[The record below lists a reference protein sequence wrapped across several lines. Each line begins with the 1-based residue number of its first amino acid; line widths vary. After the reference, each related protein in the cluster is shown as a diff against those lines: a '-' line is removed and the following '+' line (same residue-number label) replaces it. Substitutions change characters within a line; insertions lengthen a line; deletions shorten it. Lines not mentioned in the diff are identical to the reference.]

1 MATIADLLV
10 KLGADSSGLRQELN
24 KAKSDINTAFDANP
38 IKTFQGAVDGTA
50 GSMESLIG
58 KFGKFTAA
66 AGAGFGFI
74 QMISGAVEA
83 GARVKELSETMGVTA
98 SQASLFSRTV
108 SLAGG
113 DVQTASAAIMRLDKT
128 LSSGGESAEK
138 AQAMLSAVGVSL
150 QDANGKLLPVN
161 EQLKALSEGYKLAA
175 SAGYAQE
182 YLMETLGS
190 RGIALTGVLREYTE
204 AAQNAAKV
212 QGVGL
217 DPEEMDRTKKEIDT
231 LKMQASALGTA
242 TGAAL
247 APLIEQIIPPL
258 TTGLATVAKYLA
270 TNKEEVIDCTKAVVA
285 FIAAYKTV
293 VALRASFGAMQGLFG
308 SAGGAGSTAAT
319 EAITR
324 AQEAQINRRIKLIEN
339 AALQEE
345 KAYLKSLQTME
356 VTEAEKTR
364 LYANYVRQR
373 QAETAK
379 AAAVIRA
386 EMIKAYADINAAAT
400 TSGAVQTGAL
410 NSVSKAAVVSGAAVS
425 SVGGAAINTGVKMT
439 TMGSAGLT
447 TIKKLTSAAWA
458 LAGGW
463 LGVASAIIYAL
474 GCLVEYKKQKAEK
487 ELNENVVNLDGVA
500 YQQKDGIWKRRDV
513 NTDASDFESPFSYT
527 EIDQDSALAAEL
539 NYRLHMKPDIEKTE
553 LSPEANK
560 QLDDLK
566 AQLEGLSKAVDDNT
580 AAAKAGGGGSSAAPK
595 VEVPKTYTVEVPLGE
610 IAAQKAID
618 AYNAAPGSQWLNP
631 DLTTDM
637 NNSCAAFVSTMYG
650 AAGVMTDLTASGNNL
665 DAMFQSVK
673 GAWYGPNDG
682 YSPSAGDYVS
692 GPGHVGMYVGNNT
705 VISRDSKGGLQQH
718 DLQQWINEF
727 GLIGYGS
734 VKALTGGATSTQ
746 TVDENGRALQEAQR
760 KLQQA
765 KDEALRLFT
774 SMSMEIEEKTG
785 TAYEAGMAQVAENV
799 KAKGQEIQKL
809 AAAGLPTEA
818 VKSLQ
823 DKLAEYQTA
832 LQNKVTEQQQQAL
845 SKLKTD
851 TMRTNAELK
860 GDYKSLADAE
870 YNATVESLNKEKEE
884 RTKAVAQNKD
894 DKEAMAAVEEWY
906 TSQVQAAAEKRT
918 EAYRASFA
926 KQMDYAISHHDTKT
940 MGSLLNSDDFKQMMD
955 WDGQTAQ
962 MQQFYDLWKDAHKT
976 TAQMMADSMESFK
989 GSVSDFFTN
998 LLEGQETFG
1007 DAFLGMV
1014 DSLLDTVVKQ
1024 LADKWSSQILASLFP
1039 GMFGGDQQ
1047 SGDLSGGSGGGGL
1060 FTGLSFAG
1068 GLLGGGGGGLFGGG
1082 GGLFGGLF
1090 GGGSNGNGD
1099 EDPVTTFQNTIT
1111 RMTTGLDTAT
1121 SSLGLFSGGTG
1132 TAGKLLGTY
1141 NAVQGMINTGTKPAE
1156 TATTVSATTGLA
1168 SFTASVYVATAA
1180 LQAMASKSTFGS
1192 IFGGKFATGG
1202 YIMGPGTGTSDSI
1215 PAFLSNGEYVLTA
1228 EAVQNVGLPLLDAMN
1243 SGRVGHFASGGLVR
1257 AASGG
1262 KGSGGAAGNVV
1273 TLNVSALDA
1282 ASFADFLQNGGM
1294 DAIKQ
1299 LLYDGNRDFTTESGV
1314 W

>member
-10 KLGADSSGLRQELN
+10 KLGADSSGLRSELN
-24 KAKSDINTAFDANP
+24 KAKSDINSTFDANP
-38 IKTFQGAVDGTA
+38 LKTFQGAVDGTA
-50 GSMESLIG
+50 GSMEKLISN
-58 KFGKFTAA
+58 FGKFTAA

-74 QMISGAVEA
+74 QLISGAVEA
-83 GARVKELSETMGVTA
+83 GARVKDLSETMGISA
-98 SQASLFSRTV
+98 AQASLFSRTV

-128 LSSGGESAEK
+128 LSAGGASAEK
-138 AQAMLSAVGVSL
+138 AQAMLDAVGVSL
-150 QDANGKLLPVN
+150 QAANGKLLPVN
-161 EQLKALSEGYKLAA
+161 EQLKALSEGYKAA
-175 SAGYAQE
+175 TSVGYGQE

-212 QGVGL
+212 QSVGL
-217 DPEEMDRTKKEIDT
+217 DPEEMDRTKKEIDV
-231 LKMQASALGTA
+231 LKMQASSLGTA

-258 TTGLATVAKYLA
+258 TSGLASIAQYLA
-270 TNKEEVIDCTKAVVA
+270 TNKEEVIDCTKALVG

-293 VALRASFGAMQGLFG
+293 TALRASVAALGGLL
-308 SAGGAGSTAAT
+308 GGAGTGAASTAT
-319 EAITR
+319 DAITR
-324 AQEAQINRRIKLIEN
+324 AQEAQINKRIRLIEN

-356 VTEAEKTR
+356 ATEAEKTR

-386 EMIKAYADINAAAT
+386 EMTKTYAEINSAAT
-400 TSGAVQTGAL
+400 TSAAVQTGAI
-410 NSVSKAAVVSGAAVS
+410 NSVSKAAVVSGAAVG

-447 TIKKLTSAAWA
+447 TMKKLTSAAWA

-474 GCLVEYKKQKAEK
+474 GCLVQYKKEKAEK

-500 YQQKDGIWKRRDV
+500 YQQDNGVWKRRDV
-513 NTDASDFESPFSYT
+513 NTAASDFENPFSYT

-566 AQLEGLSKAVDDNT
+566 AQLEGLSKSVDDNT
-580 AAAKAGGGGSSAAPK
+580 AAAKAPK
-595 VEVPKTYTVEVPLGE
+595 VEAPKTYTVEVPLGE

-618 AYNAAPGSQWLNP
+618 AYNAAPGSQWINP
-631 DLTTDM
+631 DLTNDM
-637 NNSCAAFVSTMYG
+637 ENSCASFVSTMYG
-650 AAGVMTDLTASGNNL
+650 AAGVMSDLTASGNNL

-718 DLQQWINEF
+718 DLDQWKREF
-727 GLIGYGS
+727 GFIGYGS
-734 VKALTGGATSTQ
+734 VAKLTGGAISTQ

-760 KLQQA
+760 KLQKA
-765 KDEALRLFT
+765 KDEALKLFT
-774 SMSMEIEEKTG
+774 SMSVEIEEKTG

-832 LQNKVTEQQQQAL
+832 LQNKVTQQQQEAL
-845 SKLKTD
+845 NKLKTD

-870 YNATVESLNKEKEE
+870 YNASVESLNKEKEE

-894 DKEAMAAVEEWY
+894 DKEAMASVEEWY

-955 WDGQTAQ
+955 WDGETAE

-976 TAQMMADSMESFK
+976 TSQMMADSMSSFQ
-989 GSVSDFFTN
+989 GSISDFFTN
-998 LLEGQETFG
+998 ILEGQETFG
-1007 DAFLGMV
+1007 DAFLGMI

-1024 LADKWSSQILASLFP
+1024 LADKWSSQILTALFP

-1047 SGDLSGGSGGGGL
+1047 SGDLSGGSGGGL
-1060 FTGLSFAG
+1060 FTGLTFAG

-1082 GGLFGGLF
+1082 GG
-1090 GGGSNGNGD
+1090 SDGNG
-1099 EDPVTTFQNTIT
+1099 EDPITTFQNTVT
-1111 RMTTGLDTAT
+1111 RMTTGMNTAT
-1121 SSLGLFSGGTG
+1121 SALGLFSGGTG
-1132 TAGKLLGTY
+1132 TANKLIGTY
-1141 NAVQGMINTGTKPAE
+1141 TGLQGIINTGTKPAE
-1156 TATTVSATTGLA
+1156 TATTVAATSGMA
-1168 SFTASVYVATAA
+1168 SFTAAVYIATAA
-1180 LQAMASKSTFGS
+1180 LQAMAAKSSFGS
-1192 IFGGKFATGG
+1192 IFGLHKATGG
-1202 YIMGPGTGTSDSI
+1202 YIMGPGTGASDSI

-1228 EAVQNVGLPLLDAMN
+1228 DAVQNVGLPLLDAMN
-1243 SGRVGHFASGGLVR
+1243 SGRAGHFATGGLVR
-1257 AASGG
+1257 AN
-1262 KGSGGAAGNVV
+1262 GSGSKGTAVSTGNSV

-1282 ASFADFLQNGGM
+1282 ASFMEFLQKGGM
-1294 DAIKQ
+1294 DSIKQ
-1299 LLYDGNRDFTTESGV
+1299 LLFDGDRDFTTESGV

>member
-10 KLGADSSGLRQELN
+10 KLGADSSGLRSELN
-24 KAKSDINTAFDANP
+24 KAKSDINSTFDANP
-38 IKTFQGAVDGTA
+38 LKTFQGAVDGTS
-50 GSMESLIG
+50 GSMEKLISN
-58 KFGKFTAA
+58 FGKFTAA

-83 GARVKELSETMGVTA
+83 GARVKDLSETMGISA
-98 SQASLFSRTV
+98 AQASMFSKTV

-128 LSSGGESAEK
+128 LSAGGASAEK
-138 AQAMLSAVGVSL
+138 AQAMLDAVGVSL

-161 EQLKALSEGYKLAA
+161 EQLKALSEGYKAA
-175 SAGYAQE
+175 TSVGYGQE
-182 YLMETLGS
+182 YLMETLGA

-212 QGVGL
+212 QSVGL
-217 DPEEMDRTKKEIDT
+217 DPEEMDRTKKEIDV
-231 LKMQASALGTA
+231 LKMQASTLGTA

-258 TTGLATVAKYLA
+258 TSGLASIAQYLA
-270 TNKEEVIDCTKAVVA
+270 TNKEEVIDCTKALVG

-293 VALRASFGAMQGLFG
+293 TALRASVAALGGLMGA
-308 SAGGAGSTAAT
+308 AGTGAAAT
-319 EAITR
+319 ATDAITR
-324 AQEAQINRRIKLIEN
+324 AQEAQINKRIRLIEN

-386 EMIKAYADINAAAT
+386 EMTKTYAEINSAAT
-400 TSGAVQTGAL
+400 TSAAVQTGAL
-410 NSVSKAAVVSGAAVS
+410 NSVSKAAVVSGAAVG

-439 TMGSAGLT
+439 TMGSTGLT
-447 TIKKLTSAAWA
+447 TMKKLTSAAWA

-474 GCLVEYKKQKAEK
+474 GCLVQYKKEKAEK
-487 ELNENVVNLDGVA
+487 ELNENVVNLNGVA
-500 YQQKDGIWKRRDV
+500 YQQDNGVWKRRDV
-513 NTDASDFESPFSYT
+513 NTDASDFENPFSYT

-566 AQLEGLSKAVDDNT
+566 AQLEGLSKSVDDNT
-580 AAAKAGGGGSSAAPK
+580 ATAKAPK
-595 VEVPKTYTVEVPLGE
+595 VEAPKTYTVEVPLGE

-631 DLTTDM
+631 DLTNDM
-637 NNSCAAFVSTMYG
+637 ENSCASFVSTMYG
-650 AAGVMTDLTASGNNL
+650 AAGVMSDLTASGNNL
-665 DAMFQSVK
+665 DAMFQNAS
-673 GAWYGPNDG
+673 AWYGPNDG
-682 YSPSAGDYVS
+682 YSPSVGDYVS
-692 GPGHVGMYVGNNT
+692 GPKHAGMYVGNNT
-705 VISRDSKGGLQQH
+705 VISRDSTGGLQSH
-718 DLQQWINEF
+718 DIDQWKQEF
-727 GLIGYGS
+727 GFIGYGS
-734 VKALTGGATSTQ
+734 VAKLTGGATATQ
-746 TVDENGRALQEAQR
+746 TVDKNGKALQEAQR

-765 KDEALRLFT
+765 KEEALKLFT
-774 SMSMEIEEKTG
+774 SMSVEIEEKTG

-823 DKLAEYQTA
+823 DKLSEYQTA
-832 LQNKVTEQQQQAL
+832 LQNKVTQQQQEAL
-845 SKLKTD
+845 NKLKTD

-870 YNATVESLNKEKEE
+870 YKATVESLNKEKEE

-894 DKEAMAAVEEWY
+894 DKEAMASVEEWY

-926 KQMDYAISHHDTKT
+926 KQMDYAISHHDAKT

-955 WDGQTAQ
+955 WDGETAE

-976 TAQMMADSMESFK
+976 TSQMMADSMSSFQ
-989 GSVSDFFTN
+989 GSISDFFTN
-998 LLEGQETFG
+998 ILEGQETFG
-1007 DAFLGMV
+1007 DAFLGMI

-1024 LADKWSSQILASLFP
+1024 LADKWSSQILTSLFP
-1039 GMFGGDQQ
+1039 GLFGGDQQ
-1047 SGDLSGGSGGGGL
+1047 GGDFSGGSGGGL
-1060 FTGLSFAG
+1060 FTGLTFAG
-1068 GLLGGGGGGLFGGG
+1068 GLLGGGGGGLFGG
-1082 GGLFGGLF
+1082 

-1111 RMTTGLDTAT
+1111 RMTTGMDTAT
-1121 SSLGLFSGGTG
+1121 GALSLFSGGTG
-1132 TAGKLLGTY
+1132 TANKLLGAY
-1141 NAVQGMINTGTKPAE
+1141 SGIQGIINTGTKPAE
-1156 TATTVSATTGLA
+1156 TATTVAATSGMA
-1168 SFTASVYVATAA
+1168 SFTAAVYIATAA
-1180 LQAMASKSTFGS
+1180 LQAMADKSSFGG
-1192 IFGGKFATGG
+1192 IFGLTKATGG

-1228 EAVQNVGLPLLDAMN
+1228 AAVQNVGLPLLDAMN
-1243 SGRVGHFASGGLVR
+1243 SGRAGHFATGGLVR
-1257 AASGG
+1257 ANVSGS
-1262 KGSGGAAGNVV
+1262 KGTAVPTGSSV

-1282 ASFADFLQNGGM
+1282 ASFMEFLQNGGM
-1294 DAIKQ
+1294 DSIKQ
-1299 LLYDGNRDFTTESGV
+1299 LLFDGNRDFTTESGV

>member
-10 KLGADSSGLRQELN
+10 KLGADSSGLRSELN
-24 KAKSDINTAFDANP
+24 KAKSDINSTFDANP
-38 IKTFQGAVDGTA
+38 LKTFQGAVDGTA
-50 GSMESLIG
+50 GSMEKLISN
-58 KFGKFTAA
+58 FGKFTAA

-74 QMISGAVEA
+74 QLISGAVEA
-83 GARVKELSETMGVTA
+83 GARVKDLSETMGISA
-98 SQASLFSRTV
+98 AQASMFSKTV

-128 LSSGGESAEK
+128 LSAGGASAEK
-138 AQAMLSAVGVSL
+138 AQAMLDAVGVSL

-161 EQLKALSEGYKLAA
+161 EQLKALSEGYKAA
-175 SAGYAQE
+175 TSVGYGQE
-182 YLMETLGS
+182 YLMETLGA

-212 QGVGL
+212 QSVGL
-217 DPEEMDRTKKEIDT
+217 DPEEMDRTKKEIDV
-231 LKMQASALGTA
+231 LKMQASTLGTA

-258 TTGLATVAKYLA
+258 TSGLASIAQYLA
-270 TNKEEVIDCTKAVVA
+270 TNKEEVIDCTKALVG

-293 VALRASFGAMQGLFG
+293 TALRASVAALGGLMGA
-308 SAGGAGSTAAT
+308 AGTGAASTAT
-319 EAITR
+319 DAITR
-324 AQEAQINRRIKLIEN
+324 AQEAQINKRIRLIEN
-339 AALQEE
+339 SALQEE

-386 EMIKAYADINAAAT
+386 EMTKTYAEINSAAT
-400 TSGAVQTGAL
+400 TSAAVQTGAI
-410 NSVSKAAVVSGAAVS
+410 NSVSKAAVVSGAAVG

-447 TIKKLTSAAWA
+447 TMKKLTSAAWA

-474 GCLVEYKKQKAEK
+474 GCLVQYKKEKAEQ
-487 ELNENVVNLDGVA
+487 ELNDHVIDIDGEAYKQIDGV
-500 YQQKDGIWKRRDV
+500 WKKRVV
-513 NTDASDFESPFSYT
+513 NTDASDFENPFSY
-527 EIDQDSALAAEL
+527 EDVDQNSSLVAEL
-539 NYRLHMKPDIEKTE
+539 NNRQYMQPDLEKTE

-566 AQLEGLSKAVDDNT
+566 AQLEGLSKSVDDNT
-580 AAAKAGGGGSSAAPK
+580 AAAKAGGGGSSATPK

-618 AYNAAPGSQWLNP
+618 TYNAAPGSQWLNP
-631 DLTTDM
+631 DLTNDM
-637 NNSCAAFVSTMYG
+637 ENSCASFVSTMYG
-650 AAGVMTDLTASGNNL
+650 AAGVMSDLTASGNNL
-665 DAMFQSVK
+665 DAMFQNAS
-673 GAWYGPNDG
+673 AWYGPNDG
-682 YSPSAGDYVS
+682 YSPSVGDYVS
-692 GPGHVGMYVGNNT
+692 GPKHAGMYVGNNT
-705 VISRDSKGGLQQH
+705 VISRDSTGGLQSH
-718 DLQQWINEF
+718 DIDQWKQEF
-727 GLIGYGS
+727 GFIGYGS
-734 VKALTGGATSTQ
+734 VAKLTGGATATQ
-746 TVDENGRALQEAQR
+746 TVDKNGKALQEAQR

-765 KDEALRLFT
+765 KEEALKLFT
-774 SMSMEIEEKTG
+774 SMSVEIEEKTG

-823 DKLAEYQTA
+823 DKLSEYQTA
-832 LQNKVTEQQQQAL
+832 LQNKVTQQQQEAL
-845 SKLKTD
+845 NKLKTD
-851 TMRTNAELK
+851 TARTTAELK

-870 YNATVESLNKEKEE
+870 YNATVESINKEKEE

-894 DKEAMAAVEEWY
+894 DKEAMAAVEDWY

-926 KQMDYAISHHDTKT
+926 KQMDYAISHHDTEA
-940 MGSLLNSDDFKQMMD
+940 MGDLLNSDNFKQMMG

-989 GSVSDFFTN
+989 GSISDFFTN
-998 LLEGQETFG
+998 ILEGQETFG
-1007 DAFLGMV
+1007 DAFLDMV

-1024 LADKWSSQILASLFP
+1024 LADKWSSQILTSLFP

-1068 GLLGGGGGGLFGGG
+1068 GLLGGGGGGLFGG
-1082 GGLFGGLF
+1082 LF

-1099 EDPVTTFQNTIT
+1099 EDPITTFQNTIN
-1111 RMTTGLDTAT
+1111 RMTTGMDTAT
-1121 SSLGLFSGGTG
+1121 NTLSLFSGGTG

-1141 NAVQGMINTGTKPAE
+1141 NIIQGAINTGTKPAE
-1156 TATTVSATTGLA
+1156 TATTVAATTGLA
-1168 SFTASVYVATAA
+1168 GFTTSVYMATAA
-1180 LQAMASKSTFGS
+1180 LQAMAASKFATFGFS
-1192 IFGGKFATGG
+1192 TGG
-1202 YIMGPGTGTSDSI
+1202 YIAGPGTGTSDSI

-1228 EAVQNVGLPLLDAMN
+1228 DAVQNVGLPLLDAMN
-1243 SGRVGHFASGGLVR
+1243 SGRAGHFATGGLVR
-1257 AASGG
+1257 AN
-1262 KGSGGAAGNVV
+1262 GSGSKGTAVSVGNSV

-1282 ASFADFLQNGGM
+1282 ASFMEFLQNGGM
-1294 DAIKQ
+1294 DSIKQ
-1299 LLYDGNRDFTTESGV
+1299 LLFDGDRDFTTESGV

>member
-10 KLGADSSGLRQELN
+10 KLGADSSGLRSELN
-24 KAKSDINTAFDANP
+24 KAKSDINSTFDANP
-38 IKTFQGAVDGTA
+38 LRTFQGAVDGTA
-50 GSMESLIG
+50 GSMEKLISN
-58 KFGKFTAA
+58 FGKFTAA

-74 QMISGAVEA
+74 QLISGAVEA
-83 GARVKELSETMGVTA
+83 GARVKELSETMGISAAQA
-98 SQASLFSRTV
+98 SQFSRTV

-128 LSSGGESAEK
+128 LSAGGASAEK
-138 AQAMLSAVGVSL
+138 AQAMLDAVGVSL

-161 EQLKALSEGYKLAA
+161 EQLKALSEGYKAA
-175 SAGYAQE
+175 TSVGYGQE
-182 YLMETLGS
+182 YLMETLGA

-212 QGVGL
+212 QSVGL
-217 DPEEMDRTKKEIDT
+217 DPEEMDRTKKEIDV
-231 LKMQASALGTA
+231 LKMQASTLGTA

-258 TTGLATVAKYLA
+258 TSGLASIAQYLA
-270 TNKEEVIDCTKAVVA
+270 TNKEEVIDCTKALVG

-293 VALRASFGAMQGLFG
+293 TALRASVAALGGLMGA
-308 SAGGAGSTAAT
+308 AGTGAASTAT
-319 EAITR
+319 DAITR
-324 AQEAQINRRIKLIEN
+324 AQEAQINKRIRLIEN

-386 EMIKAYADINAAAT
+386 EMTKTYAEINSAAT
-400 TSGAVQTGAL
+400 TSAAVQTGAL
-410 NSVSKAAVVSGAAVS
+410 NSVSKAAVVSGAAVG

-447 TIKKLTSAAWA
+447 TMKKLTSAAWA

-487 ELNENVVNLDGVA
+487 ELNDHVINIDGEAYKQIDGV
-500 YQQKDGIWKRRDV
+500 WKKRVV
-513 NTDASDFESPFSYT
+513 NTDASDFENPFSY
-527 EIDQDSALAAEL
+527 EDVDQNSSLVAEL
-539 NYRLHMKPDIEKTE
+539 NNRQYMQPDLEKTE

-566 AQLEGLSKAVDDNT
+566 AQLEGLSKSVDDNT
-580 AAAKAGGGGSSAAPK
+580 AAAKAGGGGGSATPK

-610 IAAQKAID
+610 IAAQKALD
-618 AYNAAPGSQWLNP
+618 AYNSAPGSQWLNP
-631 DLTTDM
+631 DLTNDM
-637 NNSCAAFVSTMYG
+637 ENSCAAFVSTMYG

-718 DLQQWINEF
+718 DLDQWKHEF
-727 GLIGYGS
+727 GFIGYGS
-734 VKALTGGATSTQ
+734 VAKLTGGATATQ
-746 TVDENGRALQEAQR
+746 TVDKNGKALREAQR

-765 KDEALRLFT
+765 KEEALKLFT
-774 SMSMEIEEKTG
+774 SMSTEIEEKTG

-823 DKLAEYQTA
+823 DKLSEYQTA
-832 LQNKVTEQQQQAL
+832 LQNKVTQQQQEAL
-845 SKLKTD
+845 NKLKTD
-851 TMRTNAELK
+851 TARTTAELK

-884 RTKAVAQNKD
+884 RTKAVAQNKN

-926 KQMDYAISHHDTKT
+926 KQMDYAISHHDTKA
-940 MGSLLNSDDFKQMMD
+940 MGDLLNSDNFKQMMD

-962 MQQFYDLWKDAHKT
+962 MQQFYDLWKNAHKT
-976 TAQMMADSMESFK
+976 TAQMMADSMESFQ
-989 GSVSDFFTN
+989 GSISDFFTN
-998 LLEGQETFG
+998 ILEGQETFG

-1024 LADKWSSQILASLFP
+1024 LADKWSSQILTALFP
-1039 GMFGGDQQ
+1039 GMFGGGDNQ
-1047 SGDLSGGSGGGGL
+1047 SGDLSGGSGGGL
-1060 FTGLSFAG
+1060 FTGLTFAG

-1082 GGLFGGLF
+1082 GG
-1090 GGGSNGNGD
+1090 SNGNGD
-1099 EDPVTTFQNTIT
+1099 EDPITTFQNTIN
-1111 RMTTGLDTAT
+1111 RMTTGMDTAT
-1121 SSLGLFSGGTG
+1121 NTLSLFSGGTG

-1141 NAVQGMINTGTKPAE
+1141 NIIQGAINTGTKPAE
-1156 TATTVSATTGLA
+1156 TATTVAATTGLA
-1168 SFTASVYVATAA
+1168 GFTTSVYMATAA
-1180 LQAMASKSTFGS
+1180 LQAMAASKFATFG
-1192 IFGGKFATGG
+1192 FATGG
-1202 YIMGPGTGTSDSI
+1202 YIAGPGTGTSDSI

-1228 EAVQNVGLPLLDAMN
+1228 DAVQNVGLPLLDAVN
-1243 SGRVGHFASGGLVR
+1243 SGRVGHFAPGGLVR
-1257 AASGG
+1257 AN
-1262 KGSGGAAGNVV
+1262 GSGSKGTAVPVGNSV

-1282 ASFADFLQNGGM
+1282 ASFMEFLQNGGM
-1294 DAIKQ
+1294 DSIKQ
-1299 LLYDGNRDFTTESGV
+1299 LLFDGNRDFTTESGV

>member
-10 KLGADSSGLRQELN
+10 KLGADSSGLRSELN
-24 KAKSDINTAFDANP
+24 KAKSDINSTFDANP
-38 IKTFQGAVDGTA
+38 LKTFQGAVDGTA
-50 GSMESLIG
+50 GSMEKLISN
-58 KFGKFTAA
+58 FGKFTAA

-74 QMISGAVEA
+74 QLISGAVEA
-83 GARVKELSETMGVTA
+83 GARVKELSETMGISA
-98 SQASLFSRTV
+98 AQASMFSKTV

-128 LSSGGESAEK
+128 LSAGGASAEK
-138 AQAMLSAVGVSL
+138 AQAMLDAVGVSL

-161 EQLKALSEGYKLAA
+161 EQLKALSEGYKAA
-175 SAGYAQE
+175 TSVGYGQE
-182 YLMETLGS
+182 YLMETLGA

-212 QGVGL
+212 QSVGL
-217 DPEEMDRTKKEIDT
+217 DPEEMDRTKKEIDV
-231 LKMQASALGTA
+231 LKMQASTLGTA

-258 TTGLATVAKYLA
+258 TSGLASIAQYLA
-270 TNKEEVIDCTKAVVA
+270 TNKEEVIDCTKALVG

-293 VALRASFGAMQGLFG
+293 TALRASVAALGGLMGA
-308 SAGGAGSTAAT
+308 AGTGAASTAT
-319 EAITR
+319 DAITR
-324 AQEAQINRRIKLIEN
+324 AQEAQINKRIRLIEN

-386 EMIKAYADINAAAT
+386 EMTKTYAEINSAAT
-400 TSGAVQTGAL
+400 TSAAVQTGAL
-410 NSVSKAAVVSGAAVS
+410 NSVSKAAVVSGAAVN

-439 TMGSAGLT
+439 TMGSTGLT
-447 TIKKLTSAAWA
+447 TMKKLTSAAWA

-474 GCLVEYKKQKAEK
+474 GCLVQYKKEKAEK
-487 ELNENVVNLDGVA
+487 ELNDQVINIDGEAYKQIDGV
-500 YQQKDGIWKRRDV
+500 WKKRVV
-513 NTDASDFESPFSYT
+513 NTDASDFENPFSY
-527 EIDQDSALAAEL
+527 EDVDQNSSLVAEL
-539 NYRLHMKPDIEKTE
+539 NNRQYMQPDLEKTE

-566 AQLEGLSKAVDDNT
+566 AQLEGLSKSVDDNT
-580 AAAKAGGGGSSAAPK
+580 AAAKAGGGGGSAAPK

-618 AYNAAPGSQWLNP
+618 TYNAAPGSQWLNP
-631 DLTTDM
+631 DLTNDM
-637 NNSCAAFVSTMYG
+637 ENSCASFVSTMYG
-650 AAGVMTDLTASGNNL
+650 AAGVMSDLTASGNNL
-665 DAMFQSVK
+665 DAMFQNAS
-673 GAWYGPNDG
+673 AWYGPNDG
-682 YSPSAGDYVS
+682 YSPSVGDYVS
-692 GPGHVGMYVGNNT
+692 GPKHAGMYVGNNT

-718 DLQQWINEF
+718 DLDQWKQEF
-727 GLIGYGS
+727 GFIGYGS
-734 VKALTGGATSTQ
+734 VAKLTGGATATQ
-746 TVDENGRALQEAQR
+746 TVDKNGKALQEAQR

-765 KDEALRLFT
+765 KEEALKLFT
-774 SMSMEIEEKTG
+774 SMSTEIEEKTG

-832 LQNKVTEQQQQAL
+832 LQNKVTQQQQEAL
-845 SKLKTD
+845 NKLKTD

-870 YNATVESLNKEKEE
+870 YKATVESLNKEKEE

-894 DKEAMAAVEEWY
+894 DKEAMAAVEDWY

-926 KQMDYAISHHDTKT
+926 KQMDYAISHHDTEA
-940 MGSLLNSDDFKQMMD
+940 MGDLLNSDDFKQMMD

-962 MQQFYDLWKDAHKT
+962 MRQFYDLWKDAHKT
-976 TAQMMADSMESFK
+976 TAQMMADSMSSFQ
-989 GSVSDFFTN
+989 GSISDFFTN
-998 LLEGQETFG
+998 ILEGQETFG
-1007 DAFLGMV
+1007 DAFLGMI

-1024 LADKWSSQILASLFP
+1024 LADKWSSQILTSLFP
-1039 GMFGGDQQ
+1039 GLFGGDQQ
-1047 SGDLSGGSGGGGL
+1047 GGDFSGGSGGGL
-1060 FTGLSFAG
+1060 FTGLTFAG

-1082 GGLFGGLF
+1082 
-1090 GGGSNGNGD
+1090 SNGNGD
-1099 EDPVTTFQNTIT
+1099 EDPITTFQNTIN
-1111 RMTTGLDTAT
+1111 RMTTGMDTAT
-1121 SSLGLFSGGTG
+1121 NTLSLFSGGTG

-1141 NAVQGMINTGTKPAE
+1141 NIIQGAINTGTKPAE
-1156 TATTVSATTGLA
+1156 TATTVAATTGLA
-1168 SFTASVYVATAA
+1168 GFTTSVYMATAA
-1180 LQAMASKSTFGS
+1180 LQAMAASKFATFG
-1192 IFGGKFATGG
+1192 FATGG
-1202 YIMGPGTGTSDSI
+1202 YIAGPGTGTSDSI

-1228 EAVQNVGLPLLDAMN
+1228 DAVQNVGLPLLDAMN
-1243 SGRVGHFASGGLVR
+1243 SGRAGHFATGGLVR
-1257 AASGG
+1257 AN
-1262 KGSGGAAGNVV
+1262 GSGSKGTAIPTGNSV

-1282 ASFADFLQNGGM
+1282 ASFMEFLQNGGM
-1294 DAIKQ
+1294 DIIKQ
-1299 LLYDGNRDFTTESGV
+1299 LLFDGDRDFTTESGV

>member
-10 KLGADSSGLRQELN
+10 KLGADSSGLRSELN
-24 KAKSDINTAFDANP
+24 KAKSDINSAFDANP
-38 IKTFQGAVDGTA
+38 LKTFQGAVDGTA
-50 GSMESLIG
+50 GSMEKLISN
-58 KFGKFTAA
+58 FGKFTAA

-74 QMISGAVEA
+74 QLISGAVEA
-83 GARVKELSETMGVTA
+83 GARVKELSETMGISAAQA
-98 SQASLFSRTV
+98 SQFSRTV

-128 LSSGGESAEK
+128 LSAGGASAEK
-138 AQAMLSAVGVSL
+138 AQAMLDAVGVSL

-161 EQLKALSEGYKLAA
+161 EQLKALSEGYKAA
-175 SAGYAQE
+175 TSVGYGQE
-182 YLMETLGS
+182 YLMETLGA

-212 QGVGL
+212 QSVGL
-217 DPEEMDRTKKEIDT
+217 DPEEMDRTKKEIDV
-231 LKMQASALGTA
+231 LKMQASTLGTA

-258 TTGLATVAKYLA
+258 TSGLASIAQYLA
-270 TNKEEVIDCTKAVVA
+270 TNKEEVIDCTKALVG

-293 VALRASFGAMQGLFG
+293 TALRASVAALGGLMGA
-308 SAGGAGSTAAT
+308 AGTGAASTAT
-319 EAITR
+319 DAITR
-324 AQEAQINRRIKLIEN
+324 AQEAQINKRIRLIEN

-386 EMIKAYADINAAAT
+386 EMTKTYAEINSAT
-400 TSGAVQTGAL
+400 TTSAAVQTGAL
-410 NSVSKAAVVSGAAVS
+410 NSVSKAAVVSGAAVG

-439 TMGSAGLT
+439 TMGSTGLT
-447 TIKKLTSAAWA
+447 TMKKLTSAAWA

-474 GCLVEYKKQKAEK
+474 GCLVQYKKEKAEK

-500 YQQKDGIWKRRDV
+500 YQQDNGVWKRRDV
-513 NTDASDFESPFSYT
+513 NTDASDFENPFSYT

-566 AQLEGLSKAVDDNT
+566 AQLEGLSKSVDDNT
-580 AAAKAGGGGSSAAPK
+580 AAAKAGGGGGSANPK

-610 IAAQKAID
+610 IAAQKALD

-631 DLTTDM
+631 DLTNDM
-637 NNSCAAFVSTMYG
+637 ENSCAAFVSTMYG

-692 GPGHVGMYVGNNT
+692 GPKHAGMYVGNNT
-705 VISRDSKGGLQQH
+705 VISRDSTGGLQSH
-718 DLQQWINEF
+718 DIDQWKQEF
-727 GLIGYGS
+727 GFIGYGS
-734 VKALTGGATSTQ
+734 VAKLTGGATSTQ
-746 TVDENGRALQEAQR
+746 TVDKNGRALQEAQR

-765 KDEALRLFT
+765 KEEALKLFT
-774 SMSMEIEEKTG
+774 SMSVEIEEKTG

-832 LQNKVTEQQQQAL
+832 LQNKVTQQQQEAL
-845 SKLKTD
+845 NKLKTD
-851 TMRTNAELK
+851 TARTTAELK

-870 YNATVESLNKEKEE
+870 YKATVESLNKEKEE

-894 DKEAMAAVEEWY
+894 DKEAMAAVEDWY

-926 KQMDYAISHHDTKT
+926 KQMDYAISHHDTEA
-940 MGSLLNSDDFKQMMD
+940 MGDLLNSDNFKQMMD

-976 TAQMMADSMESFK
+976 TSQMMADSMSSFQ
-989 GSVSDFFTN
+989 GSISDFFTN
-998 LLEGQETFG
+998 ILEGQETFG
-1007 DAFLGMV
+1007 DAFLGMI

-1024 LADKWSSQILASLFP
+1024 LADKWSSQILTSLFP
-1039 GMFGGDQQ
+1039 GLFGGDQQ
-1047 SGDLSGGSGGGGL
+1047 GGDFSDVGSGGGGGL
-1060 FTGLSFAG
+1060 FTGLTFAG
-1068 GLLGGGGGGLFGGG
+1068 GLLGGGGDGLFGG
-1082 GGLFGGLF
+1082 

-1099 EDPVTTFQNTIT
+1099 EDPITTFQNTIN
-1111 RMTTGLDTAT
+1111 RMTTGMDTAT
-1121 SSLGLFSGGTG
+1121 NTLSLFSGGTG

-1141 NAVQGMINTGTKPAE
+1141 NIIQGAINTGTKPAE
-1156 TATTVSATTGLA
+1156 TATTVAATTGLA
-1168 SFTASVYVATAA
+1168 GFTTSVYMATAA
-1180 LQAMASKSTFGS
+1180 LQAMAASKFATFG
-1192 IFGGKFATGG
+1192 FATGG
-1202 YIMGPGTGTSDSI
+1202 YIAGPGTGTSDSI

-1228 EAVQNVGLPLLDAMN
+1228 DAVQNVGLPLLDAMN
-1243 SGRVGHFASGGLVR
+1243 SGREGHFATGGLVR
-1257 AASGG
+1257 AN
-1262 KGSGGAAGNVV
+1262 GSGSKGTAVPVGNSV

-1282 ASFADFLQNGGM
+1282 ASFMEFLQKGGM
-1294 DAIKQ
+1294 DSIKQ
-1299 LLYDGNRDFTTESGV
+1299 LLFDGDRDFTTESGV

>member
-10 KLGADSSGLRQELN
+10 KLGADSSGLRSELN
-24 KAKSDINTAFDANP
+24 KAKSDINSTFDANP
-38 IKTFQGAVDGTA
+38 LKTFQGAVDGTA
-50 GSMESLIG
+50 GSMEKLISN
-58 KFGKFTAA
+58 FGKFTAA

-83 GARVKELSETMGVTA
+83 GARVKELSETMGISAAQA
-98 SQASLFSRTV
+98 SQFSRIV

-128 LSSGGESAEK
+128 LSAGGASAEK
-138 AQAMLSAVGVSL
+138 AQAMLDAVGVSL

-161 EQLKALSEGYKLAA
+161 EQLKALSEGYKAA
-175 SAGYAQE
+175 TSVGYGQE
-182 YLMETLGS
+182 YLMETLGA
-190 RGIALTGVLREYTE
+190 RGIALTGVLREYTV

-217 DPEEMDRTKKEIDT
+217 DPEEMDRTKKEIDV

-258 TTGLATVAKYLA
+258 TSGLASTAKYLA
-270 TNKEEVIDCTKAVVA
+270 TNKEEVIGCTKALVG

-293 VALRASFGAMQGLFG
+293 TALRASVAALGGLMGAAGTG
-308 SAGGAGSTAAT
+308 AASASTD
-319 EAITR
+319 AITR
-324 AQEAQINRRIKLIEN
+324 AQEAQINKRIRLIEN

-386 EMIKAYADINAAAT
+386 EMTKTYAEINSAAT
-400 TSGAVQTGAL
+400 TSAAVQTGAL
-410 NSVSKAAVVSGAAVS
+410 NSVSKAAVVSGAAVG

-447 TIKKLTSAAWA
+447 TMKKLTSAAWA

-474 GCLVEYKKQKAEK
+474 GCLVQYKKEKAEK

-500 YQQKDGIWKRRDV
+500 YKQDNGIWKRRDV
-513 NTDASDFESPFSYT
+513 NTDASDFENPFSYT

-580 AAAKAGGGGSSAAPK
+580 AAAKAGGGGGSATPK

-746 TVDENGRALQEAQR
+746 TVDENGKALQEAQR

-785 TAYEAGMAQVAENV
+785 TAYESGMAQVAQNV
-799 KAKGQEIQKL
+799 KSKGQEIQKL
-809 AAAGLPTEA
+809 AAAGVPEDA
-818 VKSLQ
+818 IKSLN

-832 LQNKVTEQQQQAL
+832 LQNKVTQQQQEAL
-845 SKLKTD
+845 GKLKTD

-884 RTKAVAQNKD
+884 RTKAVAKNKE
-894 DKEAMAAVEEWY
+894 DKEAMAAVEDWY

-926 KQMDYAISHHDTKT
+926 KQMDYAISRHDTKA

-955 WDGQTAQ
+955 WDGQTAE

-976 TAQMMADSMESFK
+976 TAQMMADDMSSFQ
-989 GSVSDFFTN
+989 GSISDFFTS

-1024 LADKWSSQILASLFP
+1024 IADKWSAQILTSLFP

-1047 SGDLSGGSGGGGL
+1047 GGDFSGVGSGGGL
-1060 FTGLSFAG
+1060 FTGLTFAG
-1068 GLLGGGGGGLFGGG
+1068 GLLGGGGGGLFGGT
-1082 GGLFGGLF
+1082 
-1090 GGGSNGNGD
+1090 NGNGD

-1111 RMTTGLDTAT
+1111 RMTTGMDTAT
-1121 SSLGLFSGGTG
+1121 SALGLFSGGTG
-1132 TAGKLLGTY
+1132 TANKLLGAY
-1141 NAVQGMINTGTKPAE
+1141 SGIQGIINTGTKPAE
-1156 TATTVSATTGLA
+1156 NLTTQLATKGLSSFTVNIYLAAAALKAMAASA
-1168 SFTASVYVATAA
+1168 SF
-1180 LQAMASKSTFGS
+1180 
-1192 IFGGKFATGG
+1192 GGLPHATGG
-1202 YIMGPGTGTSDSI
+1202 FITGPGTGTSDDI

-1228 EAVQNVGLPLLDAMN
+1228 QAVQNVGLPLLDAMN

-1273 TLNVSALDA
+1273 TLNVTALDA

>member
-10 KLGADSSGLRQELN
+10 KLGADSSGLRSELN
-24 KAKSDINTAFDANP
+24 KAKSDINSTFDANP
-38 IKTFQGAVDGTA
+38 LKTFQGAVDGTA
-50 GSMESLIG
+50 GSMEKLISN
-58 KFGKFTAA
+58 FGKFTAA

-74 QMISGAVEA
+74 QLISGAVEA
-83 GARVKELSETMGVTA
+83 GARVKDLSETMGISA
-98 SQASLFSRTV
+98 AQASMFSKTV

-128 LSSGGESAEK
+128 LSAGGASAEK
-138 AQAMLSAVGVSL
+138 AQAMLDAVGVSL

-161 EQLKALSEGYKLAA
+161 EQLKALSEGYKAA
-175 SAGYAQE
+175 TSVGYGQE
-182 YLMETLGS
+182 YLMETLGA

-212 QGVGL
+212 QSVGL
-217 DPEEMDRTKKEIDT
+217 DPEEMDRTKKEIDV
-231 LKMQASALGTA
+231 LKMQASTLGTA

-258 TTGLATVAKYLA
+258 TSGLASIAQYLA
-270 TNKEEVIDCTKAVVA
+270 TNKEEVIDCTKALVG

-293 VALRASFGAMQGLFG
+293 TALRASVAALGGLMGTAGTGA
-308 SAGGAGSTAAT
+308 ASTAT
-319 EAITR
+319 DAITR
-324 AQEAQINRRIKLIEN
+324 AQEAQINKRIRLIEN

-386 EMIKAYADINAAAT
+386 EMTKTYAEINSAAT
-400 TSGAVQTGAL
+400 TSAAVQTGAL
-410 NSVSKAAVVSGAAVS
+410 NSVSKAAVVSGAAVG

-439 TMGSAGLT
+439 TMGSTGLT
-447 TIKKLTSAAWA
+447 TMKKLTSAAWA

-474 GCLVEYKKQKAEK
+474 GCLVEYKKQKAEQ
-487 ELNENVVNLDGVA
+487 ELNDHVINIDGEAYKQIDGV
-500 YQQKDGIWKRRDV
+500 WKKRGV
-513 NTDASDFESPFSYT
+513 NTDASDFENPFSY
-527 EIDQDSALAAEL
+527 EDVDQNSSLVAEL
-539 NYRLHMKPDIEKTE
+539 NNRQYMQPDLEKTE

-566 AQLEGLSKAVDDNT
+566 AQLEGISKSVDDNT
-580 AAAKAGGGGSSAAPK
+580 AAAKAGGGEGSAAPK

-618 AYNAAPGSQWLNP
+618 TYNAAPGSQWLNP
-631 DLTTDM
+631 DLTKDM

-665 DAMFQSVK
+665 DAMFQNAS
-673 GAWYGPNDG
+673 AWYGPNDG

-692 GPGHVGMYVGNNT
+692 GPGHAGMYVGNNT

-718 DLQQWINEF
+718 DLDQWKQEF
-727 GLIGYGS
+727 GFIGYGS
-734 VKALTGGATSTQ
+734 VAKLTGGATSTQ
-746 TVDENGRALQEAQR
+746 TVDKNGKALQEAQR

-765 KDEALRLFT
+765 KEEALKLFT
-774 SMSMEIEEKTG
+774 SMSTEIEEKTG

-832 LQNKVTEQQQQAL
+832 LQNKVTQQQREAL
-845 SKLKTD
+845 NKLKTD

-870 YNATVESLNKEKEE
+870 YKATVESLNKEKEE

-894 DKEAMAAVEEWY
+894 DKEAMASVEEWY

-940 MGSLLNSDDFKQMMD
+940 MGSLLNSDDFKRMMD
-955 WDGQTAQ
+955 WDGETAE

-976 TAQMMADSMESFK
+976 TSQMMADSMSSFQ
-989 GSVSDFFTN
+989 GSISDFFTN
-998 LLEGQETFG
+998 ILEGQETFG

-1082 GGLFGGLF
+1082 GG
-1090 GGGSNGNGD
+1090 SNGNGD
-1099 EDPVTTFQNTIT
+1099 EDPITTFQNTIN
-1111 RMTTGLDTAT
+1111 RMTTGMDTAT
-1121 SSLGLFSGGTG
+1121 NTLSLFSGGTG

-1141 NAVQGMINTGTKPAE
+1141 NIIQGAINTGTKPAE
-1156 TATTVSATTGLA
+1156 TATTVAATTGLA
-1168 SFTASVYVATAA
+1168 GFTTSVYMATAA
-1180 LQAMASKSTFGS
+1180 LQAMAASKFATFG
-1192 IFGGKFATGG
+1192 FATGG
-1202 YIMGPGTGTSDSI
+1202 YIAGPGTGTSDSI

-1228 EAVQNVGLPLLDAMN
+1228 DAVQNVGLPLLDAVN
-1243 SGRVGHFASGGLVR
+1243 SGRVGHFATGGLVR
-1257 AASGG
+1257 AN
-1262 KGSGGAAGNVV
+1262 GSGSKGTAVPVGNSV

-1282 ASFADFLQNGGM
+1282 ASFMEFLQNGGM
-1294 DAIKQ
+1294 DSIKQ
-1299 LLYDGNRDFTTESGV
+1299 LLFDGNRDFTTESGV

>member
-10 KLGADSSGLRQELN
+10 KLGADSSGLRSELN
-24 KAKSDINTAFDANP
+24 KAKSDINSTFDANP
-38 IKTFQGAVDGTA
+38 LKTFQGAVDGTA
-50 GSMESLIG
+50 GSMEKLISN
-58 KFGKFTAA
+58 FGKFTAA

-74 QMISGAVEA
+74 QLISGAVEA
-83 GARVKELSETMGVTA
+83 GARVKDLSETMGISA
-98 SQASLFSRTV
+98 AQASMFSKTV

-128 LSSGGESAEK
+128 LSAGGASAEK
-138 AQAMLSAVGVSL
+138 AQAMLDAVGVSL

-161 EQLKALSEGYKLAA
+161 EQLKALSEGYKAA
-175 SAGYAQE
+175 TSVGYGQE
-182 YLMETLGS
+182 YLMETLGA

-212 QGVGL
+212 QSVGL
-217 DPEEMDRTKKEIDT
+217 DPEEMDRTKKEIDV
-231 LKMQASALGTA
+231 LKMQASTLGTA

-258 TTGLATVAKYLA
+258 TSGLASIAQYLA
-270 TNKEEVIDCTKAVVA
+270 TNKEEVIDCTKALVG

-293 VALRASFGAMQGLFG
+293 TALRASVAALGGLMGA
-308 SAGGAGSTAAT
+308 AGTGAASTAT
-319 EAITR
+319 DAITR
-324 AQEAQINRRIKLIEN
+324 AQEAQINKRIRLIEN

-386 EMIKAYADINAAAT
+386 EMTKTYVEINSAAT
-400 TSGAVQTGAL
+400 TSAAVQTGAL
-410 NSVSKAAVVSGAAVS
+410 NSVSKAAVVSGAAVG

-439 TMGSAGLT
+439 TMGSTGLT
-447 TIKKLTSAAWA
+447 TMKKLTSAAWA

-463 LGVASAIIYAL
+463 LGVASAIVYAL
-474 GCLVEYKKQKAEK
+474 GCLVQYKKEKAEK

-500 YQQKDGIWKRRDV
+500 YQQDNGVWKRRDV
-513 NTDASDFESPFSYT
+513 NTEASDFENPFSYT

-566 AQLEGLSKAVDDNT
+566 AQLEGLSKSVDDNT
-580 AAAKAGGGGSSAAPK
+580 AAAKAPK

-618 AYNAAPGSQWLNP
+618 AYNAAPGSQWINP
-631 DLTTDM
+631 DLTNDM
-637 NNSCAAFVSTMYG
+637 ENSCASFVSTMYG
-650 AAGVMTDLTASGNNL
+650 AAGVMSDLTASGNNL

-718 DLQQWINEF
+718 DLDQWKREF
-727 GLIGYGS
+727 GFIGYGS
-734 VKALTGGATSTQ
+734 VAKLTGGATSTQ

-760 KLQQA
+760 KLQKA
-765 KDEALRLFT
+765 KDEALKLFT
-774 SMSMEIEEKTG
+774 SMSVEIEEKTG

-832 LQNKVTEQQQQAL
+832 LQNKVTQQQQEAL
-845 SKLKTD
+845 NKLKTD

-870 YNATVESLNKEKEE
+870 YNASVEALNKEKEE

-906 TSQVQAAAEKRT
+906 TSQVQSAAEKRT

-976 TAQMMADSMESFK
+976 TAQMMADSMQSFQ
-989 GSVSDFFTN
+989 GSISDFFTSI
-998 LLEGQETFG
+998 LEGQETFG
-1007 DAFLGMV
+1007 DAFLGMI
-1014 DSLLDTVVKQ
+1014 DSLLGTIVKQ
-1024 LADKWSSQILASLFP
+1024 IADKWSSQILTSLFP
-1039 GMFGGDQQ
+1039 GLFGGDQQ
-1047 SGDLSGGSGGGGL
+1047 GGDFSGGSGGGL
-1060 FTGLSFAG
+1060 FTGLTFAG
-1068 GLLGGGGGGLFGGG
+1068 GLLGGGGGGLFGG
-1082 GGLFGGLF
+1082 

-1111 RMTTGLDTAT
+1111 RMTTGMDTAT
-1121 SSLGLFSGGTG
+1121 GALSLFSGGTG
-1132 TAGKLLGTY
+1132 TANKLLGAY
-1141 NAVQGMINTGTKPAE
+1141 SGIQGIINTGTKPAE
-1156 TATTVSATTGLA
+1156 TATTVAATSGMA
-1168 SFTASVYVATAA
+1168 SFTAAVYIATAA
-1180 LQAMASKSTFGS
+1180 LQAMAAKSSFGS
-1192 IFGGKFATGG
+1192 IFGLHKATGG

-1228 EAVQNVGLPLLDAMN
+1228 AAVQNVGLPLLDAMN
-1243 SGRVGHFASGGLVR
+1243 SGRVGHFATGGLVR
-1257 AASGG
+1257 AN
-1262 KGSGGAAGNVV
+1262 GSGSKGTAVPVGNSV

-1282 ASFADFLQNGGM
+1282 ASFMEFLQKGGM
-1294 DAIKQ
+1294 DSIKQ
-1299 LLYDGNRDFTTESGV
+1299 LLFDGDRDFTTESGV

>member
-10 KLGADSSGLRQELN
+10 KLGADSSGLRSELN
-24 KAKSDINTAFDANP
+24 KAKSDINSTFDANP
-38 IKTFQGAVDGTA
+38 LKTFQGAVDGTA
-50 GSMESLIG
+50 GSMEKLISN
-58 KFGKFTAA
+58 FGKFTAA

-74 QMISGAVEA
+74 QLISGAVEA
-83 GARVKELSETMGVTA
+83 GARVKDLSETMGISA
-98 SQASLFSRTV
+98 AQASMFSKTV

-128 LSSGGESAEK
+128 LSAGGASAEK
-138 AQAMLSAVGVSL
+138 AQAMLDAVGVSL

-161 EQLKALSEGYKLAA
+161 EQLKALSEGYKAA
-175 SAGYAQE
+175 TSVGYGQE
-182 YLMETLGS
+182 YLMETLGA

-212 QGVGL
+212 QSVGL
-217 DPEEMDRTKKEIDT
+217 DPEEMDRTKKEIDV
-231 LKMQASALGTA
+231 LKMQASTLGTA

-258 TTGLATVAKYLA
+258 TSGLASIAQYLA
-270 TNKEEVIDCTKAVVA
+270 TNKEEVIDCTKALVG

-293 VALRASFGAMQGLFG
+293 TALRASVAALGGLMGA
-308 SAGGAGSTAAT
+308 AGTGAASTAT
-319 EAITR
+319 DAITR
-324 AQEAQINRRIKLIEN
+324 AQEAQINKRIRLIEN

-386 EMIKAYADINAAAT
+386 EMTKTYAEINSAAT
-400 TSGAVQTGAL
+400 TSAAVQTGAL
-410 NSVSKAAVVSGAAVS
+410 NSVSKAAVVSGAAVG

-439 TMGSAGLT
+439 TMGSTGLIT
-447 TIKKLTSAAWA
+447 MKKLTSAAWA

-487 ELNENVVNLDGVA
+487 ELNDHVINIDGEAYKQIDGV
-500 YQQKDGIWKRRDV
+500 WKKRGV
-513 NTDASDFESPFSYT
+513 NTDASDFENPFSY
-527 EIDQDSALAAEL
+527 EDVDQNSSLVAEL
-539 NYRLHMKPDIEKTE
+539 NNRQYMQPDLEKTE

-566 AQLEGLSKAVDDNT
+566 AQLEGLSKSVDDNT
-580 AAAKAGGGGSSAAPK
+580 ATAKAPK

-610 IAAQKAID
+610 IAAQKALD
-618 AYNAAPGSQWLNP
+618 AYNAAPGSQWINP
-631 DLTTDM
+631 DLTNDM
-637 NNSCAAFVSTMYG
+637 ENSCASFVSTMYG
-650 AAGVMTDLTASGNNL
+650 AAGVMADLTASGNNL

-692 GPGHVGMYVGNNT
+692 GPGHAGMYVGNNT

-718 DLQQWINEF
+718 DLDQWKQEF
-727 GLIGYGS
+727 GFIGYGS
-734 VKALTGGATSTQ
+734 VAKLTGGATSTQ
-746 TVDENGRALQEAQR
+746 TVDKNGKALQEAQR

-765 KDEALRLFT
+765 KEEALKLFT
-774 SMSMEIEEKTG
+774 SMSTEIEEKTG

-832 LQNKVTEQQQQAL
+832 LQNKVTQQQREAL
-845 SKLKTD
+845 NKLKTD

-870 YNATVESLNKEKEE
+870 YKATVESLNKEKEE

-894 DKEAMAAVEEWY
+894 DKEAMASVEEWY

-926 KQMDYAISHHDTKT
+926 KQMDYAISHHDAKT

-955 WDGQTAQ
+955 WDGETAK

-976 TAQMMADSMESFK
+976 TSQMMADSMSSFQ
-989 GSVSDFFTN
+989 GSISDFFTN
-998 LLEGQETFG
+998 ILEGQETFG
-1007 DAFLGMV
+1007 DAFLDMV

-1024 LADKWSSQILASLFP
+1024 LADKWSSQILTSLFP
-1039 GMFGGDQQ
+1039 GMFDGGDNQ
-1047 SGDLSGGSGGGGL
+1047 SGDLSGGSGGGL
-1060 FTGLSFAG
+1060 FTGLTFAG
-1068 GLLGGGGGGLFGGG
+1068 GLLGGGGGGLFGG
-1082 GGLFGGLF
+1082 LFGG
-1090 GGGSNGNGD
+1090 GGGSNGNG
-1099 EDPVTTFQNTIT
+1099 EDPITTFQNTVT

-1141 NAVQGMINTGTKPAE
+1141 NVVQGMINTGTKPAE
-1156 TATTVSATTGLA
+1156 TATTVAATSGMA
-1168 SFTASVYVATAA
+1168 SFTAAVYIATSA
-1180 LQAMASKSTFGS
+1180 LQAMAAKSSFGS
-1192 IFGGKFATGG
+1192 IFGLHNATGG
-1202 YIMGPGTGTSDSI
+1202 YIAGPGTGTSDSI

-1228 EAVQNVGLPLLDAMN
+1228 DAVQNVGLPLLDAVN
-1243 SGRVGHFASGGLVR
+1243 SGRVGHFATGGLVR
-1257 AASGG
+1257 AN
-1262 KGSGGAAGNVV
+1262 GSGSKGTAVPVGNSV

-1282 ASFADFLQNGGM
+1282 ASFMEFLQNGGM
-1294 DAIKQ
+1294 DSIKQ
-1299 LLYDGNRDFTTESGV
+1299 LLFDGDRDFTTESGV

>member
-10 KLGADSSGLRQELN
+10 KLGADSSGLRSELN
-24 KAKSDINTAFDANP
+24 KAKSDINSTFDANP
-38 IKTFQGAVDGTA
+38 LKTFQGAVDGTS
-50 GSMESLIG
+50 GSMEKLISN
-58 KFGKFTAA
+58 FGKFTAA

-83 GARVKELSETMGVTA
+83 GARVKDLSETMGISA
-98 SQASLFSRTV
+98 AQASMFSKTV

-128 LSSGGESAEK
+128 LSAGGASAEK
-138 AQAMLSAVGVSL
+138 AQAMLDAVGVSL
-150 QDANGKLLPVN
+150 QDAKGKLLPVN
-161 EQLKALSEGYKLAA
+161 EQLKALSEGYKAA
-175 SAGYAQE
+175 TSVGYGQE
-182 YLMETLGS
+182 YLMETLGA

-212 QGVGL
+212 QSVGL
-217 DPEEMDRTKKEIDT
+217 DPEEMDRTKKEIDV
-231 LKMQASALGTA
+231 LKMQASTLGTA

-258 TTGLATVAKYLA
+258 TSGLASIAQYLA
-270 TNKEEVIDCTKAVVA
+270 TNKEEVIDCTKALVG

-293 VALRASFGAMQGLFG
+293 TALRASVAALGGLMGA
-308 SAGGAGSTAAT
+308 AGTGAASTAT
-319 EAITR
+319 DAITR
-324 AQEAQINRRIKLIEN
+324 AQEAQINKRIRLIEN

-386 EMIKAYADINAAAT
+386 EMTKTYAEINSAAT
-400 TSGAVQTGAL
+400 TSAAVQTGAL
-410 NSVSKAAVVSGAAVS
+410 NSVSKAAVVSGAAVG

-439 TMGSAGLT
+439 TMGSTGLT
-447 TIKKLTSAAWA
+447 TMKKLTSAAWA

-474 GCLVEYKKQKAEK
+474 GCLVQYKKEKAEK
-487 ELNENVVNLDGVA
+487 ELNENVVNLNGVA
-500 YQQKDGIWKRRDV
+500 YQQDNGVWKRRDV
-513 NTDASDFESPFSYT
+513 NTDASDFENPFSYT

-566 AQLEGLSKAVDDNT
+566 AQLEGLSKSVDDNT
-580 AAAKAGGGGSSAAPK
+580 ATAKAPK
-595 VEVPKTYTVEVPLGE
+595 VEAPKTYTVEVPLGE

-618 AYNAAPGSQWLNP
+618 AYNAAPGSQWINP
-631 DLTTDM
+631 DLTNDM
-637 NNSCAAFVSTMYG
+637 ENSCASFVSTMYG
-650 AAGVMTDLTASGNNL
+650 AAGVMSDLTASGNNL
-665 DAMFQSVK
+665 DAMFQNAS
-673 GAWYGPNDG
+673 AWYGPNDG

-718 DLQQWINEF
+718 DLDQWKQEF
-727 GLIGYGS
+727 GFIGYGS
-734 VKALTGGATSTQ
+734 VAKLTGGATSTQ
-746 TVDENGRALQEAQR
+746 TVDKNGKDLQEAQR

-765 KDEALRLFT
+765 KEEALKLFT
-774 SMSMEIEEKTG
+774 SMSTEIEEKTG

-832 LQNKVTEQQQQAL
+832 LQNKATQQQREAL
-845 SKLKTD
+845 NKLKTD

-870 YNATVESLNKEKEE
+870 YKATVESLNKEKEE

-894 DKEAMAAVEEWY
+894 DKEAMASVEEWY

-926 KQMDYAISHHDTKT
+926 KQMDYAISHHDAKT

-955 WDGQTAQ
+955 WDGETAE

-976 TAQMMADSMESFK
+976 TSQMMADSMSSFQ
-989 GSVSDFFTN
+989 GSISDFFTN
-998 LLEGQETFG
+998 ILEGQETFG
-1007 DAFLGMV
+1007 DAFLGMI

-1024 LADKWSSQILASLFP
+1024 LADKWSSQILTSLFP
-1039 GMFGGDQQ
+1039 GLFGGDQQ
-1047 SGDLSGGSGGGGL
+1047 GGDFSDVGSGGGGGL
-1060 FTGLSFAG
+1060 FTGLTFAG
-1068 GLLGGGGGGLFGGG
+1068 GLLGGGGDGLFGG
-1082 GGLFGGLF
+1082 

-1099 EDPVTTFQNTIT
+1099 EDPITTFQNTIN
-1111 RMTTGLDTAT
+1111 RMTTGMDTAT
-1121 SSLGLFSGGTG
+1121 NTLSLFSGGTG
-1132 TAGKLLGTY
+1132 TAEKLLGTY
-1141 NAVQGMINTGTKPAE
+1141 NIIQGTINTGTKPAE
-1156 TATTVSATTGLA
+1156 TATTVAATTGLA
-1168 SFTASVYVATAA
+1168 GFTTSVYMATAA
-1180 LQAMASKSTFGS
+1180 LQAMAASKFATFG
-1192 IFGGKFATGG
+1192 FATGG
-1202 YIMGPGTGTSDSI
+1202 YIAGPGTSTSDSI

-1228 EAVQNVGLPLLDAMN
+1228 DAVQNVGLPLLDAVN
-1243 SGRVGHFASGGLVR
+1243 SGRVGHFATGGLVR
-1257 AASGG
+1257 AN
-1262 KGSGGAAGNVV
+1262 GSGSKGTAVPVGNSV

-1282 ASFADFLQNGGM
+1282 ASFMEFLQNGGM
-1294 DAIKQ
+1294 DIIKQ
-1299 LLYDGNRDFTTESGV
+1299 LLFDGDRDFTTESGV

>member
-10 KLGADSSGLRQELN
+10 KLGADSSGLRSELN
-24 KAKSDINTAFDANP
+24 KAKSDINSTFDANP
-38 IKTFQGAVDGTA
+38 LKTFQGAVDGTA
-50 GSMESLIG
+50 GSMEKLISN
-58 KFGKFTAA
+58 FGKFTAA

-83 GARVKELSETMGVTA
+83 GARVKDLSETMGISA
-98 SQASLFSRTV
+98 AQASLFSRTV

-128 LSSGGESAEK
+128 LSAGGASAEK
-138 AQAMLSAVGVSL
+138 AQAMLDAVGVSL

-161 EQLKALSEGYKLAA
+161 EQLKALSEGYKAA
-175 SAGYAQE
+175 TSVGYGQE
-182 YLMETLGS
+182 YLMETLGA

-212 QGVGL
+212 QSVGL
-217 DPEEMDRTKKEIDT
+217 DPEEMDRTKKEIDV

-258 TTGLATVAKYLA
+258 TSGLASIAEYLA
-270 TNKEEVIDCTKAVVA
+270 TNKEEVIDCTKALVG

-293 VALRASFGAMQGLFG
+293 TALRASVAALGGLL
-308 SAGGAGSTAAT
+308 GGAGTGAASTAT
-319 EAITR
+319 DAITR
-324 AQEAQINRRIKLIEN
+324 AQEAQINKRIRLIEN

-356 VTEAEKTR
+356 ATEAEKTR

-386 EMIKAYADINAAAT
+386 EMTKTYAEINSAAT
-400 TSGAVQTGAL
+400 TSAAVQTGAI
-410 NSVSKAAVVSGAAVS
+410 NSVSKAAVVSGAAVG

-447 TIKKLTSAAWA
+447 TMKKLTSAAWA

-474 GCLVEYKKQKAEK
+474 GCLVQYKKEKAEK

-500 YQQKDGIWKRRDV
+500 YQQDNGVWKRRDV
-513 NTDASDFESPFSYT
+513 NTEASDFENPFSYT

-566 AQLEGLSKAVDDNT
+566 AQLEGLSKSVDDNT
-580 AAAKAGGGGSSAAPK
+580 ATAKAPK
-595 VEVPKTYTVEVPLGE
+595 VEAPKTYTVEVPLGE

-618 AYNAAPGSQWLNP
+618 AYNAAPGSQWINP
-631 DLTTDM
+631 DLTNDM
-637 NNSCAAFVSTMYG
+637 ENSCASFVSAMYG
-650 AAGVMTDLTASGNNL
+650 AAGVMSDLTASGNNL

-718 DLQQWINEF
+718 DLDQWKQEF
-727 GLIGYGS
+727 GFIGYGS
-734 VKALTGGATSTQ
+734 VAKLTGGATSTQ
-746 TVDENGRALQEAQR
+746 TVDKNGKALQEAQR

-765 KDEALRLFT
+765 KEEALKLFT
-774 SMSMEIEEKTG
+774 SMSTEIEEKTG

-832 LQNKVTEQQQQAL
+832 LQNKVTQQQREAL
-845 SKLKTD
+845 NKLKTD

-870 YNATVESLNKEKEE
+870 YKATVESLNKEKEE
-884 RTKAVAQNKD
+884 RAKAVAQNKN
-894 DKEAMAAVEEWY
+894 DKEAMASVEEWY

-926 KQMDYAISHHDTKT
+926 KQMDYAISHHDTEV
-940 MGSLLNSDDFKQMMD
+940 MGDLLNSDNFKQMMD

-976 TAQMMADSMESFK
+976 TSQMMADSMSSFQ
-989 GSVSDFFTN
+989 GSISDFFTN
-998 LLEGQETFG
+998 ILEGQETFG
-1007 DAFLGMV
+1007 DAFLGMI

-1024 LADKWSSQILASLFP
+1024 LADKWSSQILTSLFP
-1039 GMFGGDQQ
+1039 GLFGGDQQ
-1047 SGDLSGGSGGGGL
+1047 GGDFSDVGSGGGGGL
-1060 FTGLSFAG
+1060 FTGLTFAG
-1068 GLLGGGGGGLFGGG
+1068 GLLGGGGDGLFG
-1082 GGLFGGLF
+1082 

-1099 EDPVTTFQNTIT
+1099 EDPITTFQNTIN
-1111 RMTTGLDTAT
+1111 RMTTGMDTAT
-1121 SSLGLFSGGTG
+1121 NTLSLFSGGTG

-1141 NAVQGMINTGTKPAE
+1141 NIIQGAINTGTKPAE
-1156 TATTVSATTGLA
+1156 TATTVAATTGLA
-1168 SFTASVYVATAA
+1168 GFTTSVYMATAA
-1180 LQAMASKSTFGS
+1180 LHAMAASKFATFG
-1192 IFGGKFATGG
+1192 FATGG
-1202 YIMGPGTGTSDSI
+1202 YIAGPGTGTSDSI

-1228 EAVQNVGLPLLDAMN
+1228 DAVQNVGLPLLDAVN
-1243 SGRVGHFASGGLVR
+1243 SGRVGHFATGGLVR
-1257 AASGG
+1257 AN
-1262 KGSGGAAGNVV
+1262 GSGSKGTAVPVGNSV

-1282 ASFADFLQNGGM
+1282 ASFMEFLQNGGM
-1294 DAIKQ
+1294 DSIKQ
-1299 LLYDGNRDFTTESGV
+1299 LLFDGDRDFTTESGV

>member
-128 LSSGGESAEK
+128 LSSGGDSAEK

-150 QDANGKLLPVN
+150 QDANGKLLPLN

-308 SAGGAGSTAAT
+308 AAGGAGSTAAT

-356 VTEAEKTR
+356 ATEAEKTR
-364 LYANYVRQR
+364 LYANYVKQR
-373 QAETAK
+373 QVETAK

-386 EMIKAYADINAAAT
+386 EMTKAYADINAAAT

-410 NSVSKAAVVSGAAVS
+410 NSVSKAAVVSGAAVG

-447 TIKKLTSAAWA
+447 TMKKLTSAAWA

-474 GCLVEYKKQKAEK
+474 GCLVQYKKEKAEQ
-487 ELNENVVNLDGVA
+487 ELNDHVVNIDGEA
-500 YQQKDGIWKRRDV
+500 YKQIDGEWKKRVV
-513 NTDASDFESPFSYT
+513 NTDASDFENPFSY
-527 EIDQDSALAAEL
+527 EDMDQNSALVAEL
-539 NYRLHMKPDIEKTE
+539 NSRQYMQPDIEKKTGLSDETNKE
-553 LSPEANK
+553 LE
-560 QLDDLK
+560 DLK
-566 AQLEGLSKAVDDNT
+566 AKLAGLSNSVDDNT
-580 AAAKAGGGGSSAAPK
+580 AAVKAGGGGGGSATPK

-610 IAAQKAID
+610 IAAQKALD

-665 DAMFQSVK
+665 DAMFQSVQ
-673 GAWYGPNDG
+673 GGWHAAGEF
-682 YSPSAGDYVS
+682 YSPSPGDYVS

-705 VISRDSKGGLQQH
+705 VISRDSKGGLQEH
-718 DLQQWINEF
+718 DLDQWKDEF
-727 GLIGYGS
+727 GFIGYGS
-734 VKALTGGATSTQ
+734 VAALTGGRTATQ
-746 TVDENGRALQEAQR
+746 TVGADGRAIQEAQR

-785 TAYEAGMAQVAENV
+785 TAYEAGMAQVAQNV
-799 KAKGQEIQKL
+799 KSKGQEIQKL
-809 AAAGLPTEA
+809 AAAGVPEDA
-818 VKSLQ
+818 IKSLN

-832 LQNKVTEQQQQAL
+832 LQNKVTQQQQEAL
-845 SKLKTD
+845 GKLKTD

-870 YNATVESLNKEKEE
+870 YNATVEALNKEKEE
-884 RTKAVAQNKD
+884 RTKAVAKNKE
-894 DKEAMAAVEEWY
+894 DKEAMAAVEDWY

-926 KQMDYAISHHDTKT
+926 KQMDYAISHHDTKA

-955 WDGQTAQ
+955 WDGQTAE

-976 TAQMMADSMESFK
+976 TEQEIADSMSSFQ
-989 GSVSDFFTN
+989 GSISDFFTS

-1024 LADKWSSQILASLFP
+1024 IADKWSAQILASLFP

-1047 SGDLSGGSGGGGL
+1047 GGDFSGVGSGGGGL
-1060 FTGLSFAG
+1060 FTGLTFAG

-1082 GGLFGGLF
+1082 GG
-1090 GGGSNGNGD
+1090 NGNGD

-1111 RMTTGLDTAT
+1111 RMTTGMDTAT
-1121 SSLGLFSGGTG
+1121 SALGLFSSGTG
-1132 TAGKLLGTY
+1132 TANKLIGTY
-1141 NAVQGMINTGTKPAE
+1141 NVVQGMINTGTKPAE
-1156 TATTVSATTGLA
+1156 NLVTATATKGLT
-1168 SFTASVYVATAA
+1168 SFTFNVYAATAA
-1180 LQAMASKSTFGS
+1180 LKAMAASAS
-1192 IFGGKFATGG
+1192 FGGLPHATGG
-1202 YIMGPGTGTSDSI
+1202 FITGPGTGTSDDI

-1228 EAVQNVGLPLLDAMN
+1228 QAVQNVGLPLLDAMN

>member
-10 KLGADSSGLRQELN
+10 KLGADSSGLRSELN
-24 KAKSDINTAFDANP
+24 KAKSDINSTFDANP
-38 IKTFQGAVDGTA
+38 LKTFQGAVDGTA
-50 GSMESLIG
+50 GSMEKLISN
-58 KFGKFTAA
+58 FGKFTAA

-74 QMISGAVEA
+74 QLISGAVEA
-83 GARVKELSETMGVTA
+83 GARVKELSETMGISA
-98 SQASLFSRTV
+98 AQASMFSKTV

-128 LSSGGESAEK
+128 LSAGGASAEK
-138 AQAMLSAVGVSL
+138 AQAMLDAVGVSL

-161 EQLKALSEGYKLAA
+161 EQLKALSEGYKAA
-175 SAGYAQE
+175 TSVGYGQE
-182 YLMETLGS
+182 YLMETLGA

-212 QGVGL
+212 QSVGL
-217 DPEEMDRTKKEIDT
+217 DPEEMDRTKKEIDV
-231 LKMQASALGTA
+231 LKMQASTLGTA

-258 TTGLATVAKYLA
+258 TSGLASIAQYLA
-270 TNKEEVIDCTKAVVA
+270 TNKEEVIDCTKALVG

-293 VALRASFGAMQGLFG
+293 TALRASVAALDGLMGA
-308 SAGGAGSTAAT
+308 AGTGAASTAT
-319 EAITR
+319 DAITR
-324 AQEAQINRRIKLIEN
+324 AQEAQINKRIRLIEN

-386 EMIKAYADINAAAT
+386 EMTKTYAEINSAAT
-400 TSGAVQTGAL
+400 TSAAVQTGAL
-410 NSVSKAAVVSGAAVS
+410 NSVSKAAVVSGAAVG

-439 TMGSAGLT
+439 TMGSTGLIT
-447 TIKKLTSAAWA
+447 MKKLTSAAWA

-487 ELNENVVNLDGVA
+487 ELNDHVINIDGEAYKQIDGV
-500 YQQKDGIWKRRDV
+500 WKKRGV
-513 NTDASDFESPFSYT
+513 NTDASDFENPFSY
-527 EIDQDSALAAEL
+527 EDVDQNSSLVAEL
-539 NYRLHMKPDIEKTE
+539 NNRQYMQPDLEKTE

-566 AQLEGLSKAVDDNT
+566 AQLEGLSKSVDDNT
-580 AAAKAGGGGSSAAPK
+580 AAAKAGGGGSSATPK

-618 AYNAAPGSQWLNP
+618 TYNAAPESQWLNP
-631 DLTTDM
+631 DLTNDM
-637 NNSCAAFVSTMYG
+637 ENSCASFVSTMYG
-650 AAGVMTDLTASGNNL
+650 AAGVMSDLTASGNNL
-665 DAMFQSVK
+665 DAMFQNAS
-673 GAWYGPNDG
+673 AWYGPNDG
-682 YSPSAGDYVS
+682 YSPSVGDYVS
-692 GPGHVGMYVGNNT
+692 GPKHAGMYVGNNT
-705 VISRDSKGGLQQH
+705 VISRDSTGGLQSH
-718 DLQQWINEF
+718 DIDQWKQEF
-727 GLIGYGS
+727 GFIGYGS
-734 VKALTGGATSTQ
+734 VAKLTGGATSTQ
-746 TVDENGRALQEAQR
+746 TVDKNGRALQEAQR

-765 KDEALRLFT
+765 KEEALKLFT
-774 SMSMEIEEKTG
+774 SMSTEIEEKTG

-823 DKLAEYQTA
+823 DKLSEYQTA
-832 LQNKVTEQQQQAL
+832 LQNKVTQQQQEAL
-845 SKLKTD
+845 NKLKTD
-851 TMRTNAELK
+851 TARTTAELK

-870 YNATVESLNKEKEE
+870 YKATVESLNKEKEE

-894 DKEAMAAVEEWY
+894 DKEAMAAVEDWY

-926 KQMDYAISHHDTKT
+926 KQMDYAISHHDTEA
-940 MGSLLNSDDFKQMMD
+940 MGDLLNSDNFKQMMD

-976 TAQMMADSMESFK
+976 TSQMMADSMSSFQ
-989 GSVSDFFTN
+989 GSISDFFTSI
-998 LLEGQETFG
+998 LEGQETFG
-1007 DAFLGMV
+1007 DAFLGMI
-1014 DSLLDTVVKQ
+1014 DSLLDTIVKQ
-1024 LADKWSSQILASLFP
+1024 IADKWSSQILTSLFP
-1039 GMFGGDQQ
+1039 GLFGGDQQ
-1047 SGDLSGGSGGGGL
+1047 GGDFSGGSGGGL
-1060 FTGLSFAG
+1060 FTGLTFAG

-1082 GGLFGGLF
+1082 GG
-1090 GGGSNGNGD
+1090 SNGNGD
-1099 EDPVTTFQNTIT
+1099 EDPITTFQNTIT
-1111 RMTTGLDTAT
+1111 RMTTGMDTAT
-1121 SSLGLFSGGTG
+1121 GALSLFSGGTG

-1141 NAVQGMINTGTKPAE
+1141 NIIQGAINTGAKPAE
-1156 TATTVSATTGLA
+1156 TATTVAATTGLA
-1168 SFTASVYVATAA
+1168 GFTTSVYMATAA
-1180 LQAMASKSTFGS
+1180 LQAMAASKFATFG
-1192 IFGGKFATGG
+1192 FATGG
-1202 YIMGPGTGTSDSI
+1202 YIAGPGTGTSDSI

-1228 EAVQNVGLPLLDAMN
+1228 DAVQNVGLPLLDAMN
-1243 SGRVGHFASGGLVR
+1243 SGRVGHFATGGLVR
-1257 AASGG
+1257 AN
-1262 KGSGGAAGNVV
+1262 GSGSKGTAVPVGNSV

-1282 ASFADFLQNGGM
+1282 ASFMEFLQKGGM
-1294 DAIKQ
+1294 DSIKQ
-1299 LLYDGNRDFTTESGV
+1299 LLFDGDRDFTTESGV

>member
-58 KFGKFTAA
+58 KFGRFTAA

-128 LSSGGESAEK
+128 LSSGGDSAEK

-150 QDANGKLLPVN
+150 QDANGKLLPLN

-231 LKMQASALGTA
+231 LKMQASALGSA

-293 VALRASFGAMQGLFG
+293 VALRVSFGAMQGLFG
-308 SAGGAGSTAAT
+308 AAGGAGSTAATDAT

-345 KAYLKSLQTME
+345 KVYLKSLQTME
-356 VTEAEKTR
+356 ATEAEKTR
-364 LYANYVRQR
+364 LYANYVKQR
-373 QAETAK
+373 QVETAK

-386 EMIKAYADINAAAT
+386 EMTKAYADINAAAT

-410 NSVSKAAVVSGAAVS
+410 NSVSKAAVVSGAAVG

-447 TIKKLTSAAWA
+447 TMKKLTSAAWA

-474 GCLVEYKKQKAEK
+474 GCLVQYKKEKAEQ
-487 ELNENVVNLDGVA
+487 ELNDHVVNINGEAYKQIDGE
-500 YQQKDGIWKRRDV
+500 WKKRVV
-513 NTDASDFESPFSYT
+513 NTDASDFENPFSY
-527 EIDQDSALAAEL
+527 EDMDQNSALVAEL
-539 NYRLHMKPDIEKTE
+539 NNRQYMQPDIEKKTGLSDETNKE
-553 LSPEANK
+553 LE
-560 QLDDLK
+560 DLK
-566 AQLEGLSKAVDDNT
+566 AKLAGLSTSVDDNT
-580 AAAKAGGGGSSAAPK
+580 AAVKAGGGGGGSATPK
-595 VEVPKTYTVEVPLGE
+595 VEVPKTYTVEVPIGE
-610 IAAQKAID
+610 IAARQAID
-618 AYNAAPGSQWLNP
+618 TYNSAPGSQWLNP

-650 AAGVMTDLTASGNNL
+650 AAGVMTDLTASGNAL
-665 DAMFQSVK
+665 DAMFQNAE
-673 GAWYGPNDG
+673 AWYGPGSG
-682 YSPSAGDYVS
+682 YVPSAGDYVS

-705 VISRDSKGGLQQH
+705 VISRDSKGGLQEH
-718 DLQQWINEF
+718 DLDQWKDEF
-727 GLIGYGS
+727 GFIGYGS
-734 VKALTGGATSTQ
+734 VAALTGGRTATQ
-746 TVDENGRALQEAQR
+746 TVGADGRAIQEAQR

-785 TAYEAGMAQVAENV
+785 TAYEAGMAQVAQNV
-799 KAKGQEIQKL
+799 KSKGQEIQKL
-809 AAAGLPTEA
+809 AAAGLPEEA
-818 VKSLQ
+818 VKSLN
-823 DKLAEYQTA
+823 DKLAEYQAA
-832 LQNKVTEQQQQAL
+832 LQNKVTQQQQEAL
-845 SKLKTD
+845 GKLKTD

-870 YNATVESLNKEKEE
+870 YNATVEALNKEKEE
-884 RTKAVAQNKD
+884 RTKAVAKNKE
-894 DKEAMAAVEEWY
+894 DKEAMAAVEDWY

-926 KQMDYAISHHDTKT
+926 KQMDYAISHHDTKA

-976 TAQMMADSMESFK
+976 TAQMMADSMESFQ
-989 GSVSDFFTN
+989 GSISDFFTN
-998 LLEGQETFG
+998 ILEGQETFG
-1007 DAFLGMV
+1007 DAFLDMV

-1024 LADKWSSQILASLFP
+1024 LAEKWSAQILTSLFP
-1039 GMFGGDQQ
+1039 GMFGGGDNQ

-1060 FTGLSFAG
+1060 FTGLTFAG

-1082 GGLFGGLF
+1082 GG
-1090 GGGSNGNGD
+1090 NGQ
-1099 EDPVTTFQNTIT
+1099 EDPVTTFTNTID
-1111 RMTTGLDTAT
+1111 RMTNGMNTAT
-1121 SSLGLFSGGTG
+1121 STLSLFSGGTG
-1132 TAGKLLGTY
+1132 TAGKLIGTY
-1141 NAVQGMINTGTKPAE
+1141 NILQTALNTGTKPAE
-1156 TATTVSATTGLA
+1156 TATTIAATTGITA
-1168 SFTASVYVATAA
+1168 FTSSVYMATAA
-1180 LQAMASKSTFGS
+1180 LQAMAARSYFGM
-1192 IFGGKFATGG
+1192 GFATGG
-1202 YIMGPGTGTSDSI
+1202 LISGPGTGTSDDI

-1228 EAVQNVGLPLLDAMN
+1228 QAVQNVGLPLLDAMN
-1243 SGRVGHFASGGLVR
+1243 SGRVGHFAAGGLVNGNS
-1257 AASGG
+1257 AGV
-1262 KGSGGAAGNVV
+1262 KGVAVPVGNSL
-1273 TLNVSALDA
+1273 TMNVSAMDA
-1282 ASFADFLQNGGM
+1282 ASFMDFLRSGGM

-1299 LLYDGNRDFTTESGV
+1299 MLYDGNRDFTTESGV

>member
-66 AGAGFGFI
+66 AGTGFGFI

-128 LSSGGESAEK
+128 LSSGGDSAEK

-231 LKMQASALGTA
+231 LKMQASALGQA

-258 TTGLATVAKYLA
+258 TPGLATVAKYLA

-308 SAGGAGSTAAT
+308 AAGGASSTAAT

-356 VTEAEKTR
+356 ATEAEKTR
-364 LYANYVRQR
+364 LYANYVKQR
-373 QAETAK
+373 QVETAK

-386 EMIKAYADINAAAT
+386 EMTKAYADINAAAT

-410 NSVSKAAVVSGAAVS
+410 NSVSKAAVVSGAAVG

-447 TIKKLTSAAWA
+447 TMKKLTSAAWA

-474 GCLVEYKKQKAEK
+474 GCLVQYKKEKAEQ

-500 YQQKDGIWKRRDV
+500 YQQKDGIWRRREV
-513 NTDASDFESPFSYT
+513 NTDASDFENPFSYT
-527 EIDQDSALAAEL
+527 DIDQDSALAAEL
-539 NYRLHMKPDIEKTE
+539 NYKLHMQPDIEKQPE
-553 LSPEANK
+553 LSPETNK
-560 QLDDLK
+560 QIEDLK
-566 AQLEGLSKAVDDNT
+566 AQLEGLSKSVDANT
-580 AAAKAGGGGSSAAPK
+580 EAAKVGGSGGGSAAVPK

-610 IAAQKAID
+610 IAAQKALD
-618 AYNAAPGSQWLNP
+618 EYNAAPGSQWLNP

-665 DAMFQSVK
+665 DAMFQSVQ
-673 GAWYGPNDG
+673 GGWHAAGEF
-682 YSPSAGDYVS
+682 YSPSPGDYVS

-718 DLQQWINEF
+718 DLDQWKDEF
-727 GLIGYGS
+727 GFIGYGS
-734 VKALTGGATSTQ
+734 VAALTGGRTATQ
-746 TVDENGRALQEAQR
+746 TVDANGRAIQEAQR

-785 TAYEAGMAQVAENV
+785 TAYESGMAQVAQNV
-799 KAKGQEIQKL
+799 KSKGQEIQKL
-809 AAAGLPTEA
+809 AAAGLPEEA
-818 VKSLQ
+818 VKSLN

-832 LQNKVTEQQQQAL
+832 LQNKVTQQQQEAL
-845 SKLKTD
+845 GKLKTD

-884 RTKAVAQNKD
+884 RTKAVAKNKD
-894 DKEAMAAVEEWY
+894 DKEAMAAVEDWY
-906 TSQVQAAAEKRT
+906 TSQVKAAAEKRT

-926 KQMDYAISHHDTKT
+926 KQMDYAISHHDTKA

-955 WDGQTAQ
+955 WDGQTAE

-976 TAQMMADSMESFK
+976 TAQMMADSMSSFQ
-989 GSVSDFFTN
+989 GSISDFFTSI
-998 LLEGQETFG
+998 LEGQETFG

-1024 LADKWSSQILASLFP
+1024 IADKWSAQILASLYP

-1047 SGDLSGGSGGGGL
+1047 GGDFSGVGSGGGGL
-1060 FTGLSFAG
+1060 FTGLTFAG

-1082 GGLFGGLF
+1082 GG
-1090 GGGSNGNGD
+1090 NGD
-1099 EDPVTTFQNTIT
+1099 EDPVTTFTNTID
-1111 RMTTGLDTAT
+1111 RMTNGMNTAT
-1121 SSLGLFSGGTG
+1121 STLSLFSGGTG
-1132 TAGKLLGTY
+1132 TAGKLIGTY
-1141 NAVQGMINTGTKPAE
+1141 NILQTALNTGTKPAE
-1156 TATTVSATTGLA
+1156 TATTIAATTGITA
-1168 SFTASVYVATAA
+1168 FTSSVYAATAA
-1180 LQAMASKSTFGS
+1180 LQAMAARSYFSRL
-1192 IFGGKFATGG
+1192 ATGG
-1202 YIMGPGTGTSDSI
+1202 FISGPGTGTSDDI

-1228 EAVQNVGLPLLDAMN
+1228 QAVQNVGLPLLDAMN

>member
-10 KLGADSSGLRQELN
+10 KLGADSSGLRSELN
-24 KAKSDINTAFDANP
+24 KAKSDINSAFDANP
-38 IKTFQGAVDGTA
+38 LKTFQGAVDGTA
-50 GSMESLIG
+50 GSMEKLISN
-58 KFGKFTAA
+58 FGKFTAA

-83 GARVKELSETMGVTA
+83 GARVKDLSETMGISA
-98 SQASLFSRTV
+98 AQASLFSRTV

-128 LSSGGESAEK
+128 LSAGGASAEK
-138 AQAMLSAVGVSL
+138 AQAMLDAVGVSL

-161 EQLKALSEGYKLAA
+161 EQLKALSEGYKAA
-175 SAGYAQE
+175 TSVGYGQE
-182 YLMETLGS
+182 YLMETLGA

-212 QGVGL
+212 QSVGL
-217 DPEEMDRTKKEIDT
+217 DPEEMDRTKKEIDV

-258 TTGLATVAKYLA
+258 TSGLASIAQYLA
-270 TNKEEVIDCTKAVVA
+270 TNKEEVIDCTKALVG

-293 VALRASFGAMQGLFG
+293 TALRASVAALGGLMGA
-308 SAGGAGSTAAT
+308 AGTGATTTAT
-319 EAITR
+319 DAITR
-324 AQEAQINRRIKLIEN
+324 AQEAQINKRIRLIEN

-386 EMIKAYADINAAAT
+386 EMTKTYAEINSAAT
-400 TSGAVQTGAL
+400 TSAAVQTGAL
-410 NSVSKAAVVSGAAVS
+410 NSVSKAAVVSGAAVG

-439 TMGSAGLT
+439 TMGSTGLT
-447 TIKKLTSAAWA
+447 TMKKLTSAAWA

-500 YQQKDGIWKRRDV
+500 YQQDNGVWKRRDV
-513 NTDASDFESPFSYT
+513 NTDASDFENPFSYT

-566 AQLEGLSKAVDDNT
+566 AQLEGLSKSVDDNT
-580 AAAKAGGGGSSAAPK
+580 AAAKAGGGGGSATPK

-610 IAAQKAID
+610 IAAQKALD

-631 DLTTDM
+631 DLTNDM
-637 NNSCAAFVSTMYG
+637 ENSCAAFVSTMYG

-665 DAMFQSVK
+665 DAMFQNAS
-673 GAWYGPNDG
+673 AWYGPNDG
-682 YSPSAGDYVS
+682 YSPSVGDYVS
-692 GPGHVGMYVGNNT
+692 GPKHAGMYVGNNT
-705 VISRDSKGGLQQH
+705 VISRDSTGGLQSH
-718 DLQQWINEF
+718 DLDQWKHEF
-727 GLIGYGS
+727 GFIGYGS
-734 VKALTGGATSTQ
+734 VAKLTGGATATQ
-746 TVDENGRALQEAQR
+746 TVDKNGKALQEAQR

-765 KDEALRLFT
+765 KEEALKLFT
-774 SMSMEIEEKTG
+774 SMSTEIEEKTG

-823 DKLAEYQTA
+823 DKLSEYQTA
-832 LQNKVTEQQQQAL
+832 LQNKVTQQQQEAL
-845 SKLKTD
+845 NKLKTD
-851 TMRTNAELK
+851 TARTTAELK

-870 YNATVESLNKEKEE
+870 YNATVESINKEKEE

-894 DKEAMAAVEEWY
+894 DKEAMAAVEDWY

-926 KQMDYAISHHDTKT
+926 KQMDYAISHHDTEAL
-940 MGSLLNSDDFKQMMD
+940 GDLLNSDNFKQMMD

-962 MQQFYDLWKDAHKT
+962 MQQFYDLWKNAHKT
-976 TAQMMADSMESFK
+976 TAQMMADSMESFQ
-989 GSVSDFFTN
+989 GSISEFFTN
-998 LLEGQETFG
+998 ILEGQETFG

-1024 LADKWSSQILASLFP
+1024 LADKWSSQILTALFP
-1039 GMFGGDQQ
+1039 GMFGGGDNQ
-1047 SGDLSGGSGGGGL
+1047 SGDLSGGSGGGL
-1060 FTGLSFAG
+1060 FTGLTFAG

-1082 GGLFGGLF
+1082 GG
-1090 GGGSNGNGD
+1090 SDGNGD
-1099 EDPVTTFQNTIT
+1099 EDPITTFQNTIN
-1111 RMTTGLDTAT
+1111 RMTTGMDTAT
-1121 SSLGLFSGGTG
+1121 NTLSLFSGGTG

-1141 NAVQGMINTGTKPAE
+1141 NIIQGAINTGTKPAE
-1156 TATTVSATTGLA
+1156 TATTVAATTGLA
-1168 SFTASVYVATAA
+1168 GFTTSVYMATAA
-1180 LQAMASKSTFGS
+1180 LQAMAASKFATFG
-1192 IFGGKFATGG
+1192 FATGG
-1202 YIMGPGTGTSDSI
+1202 YIAGPGTGTSDSI

-1228 EAVQNVGLPLLDAMN
+1228 DAVQNVGLPLLDAVN
-1243 SGRVGHFASGGLVR
+1243 SGRVGHFATGGLVR
-1257 AASGG
+1257 AN
-1262 KGSGGAAGNVV
+1262 GSGSKGTAVPVGNSV

-1282 ASFADFLQNGGM
+1282 ASFMEFLQKGGM
-1294 DAIKQ
+1294 DSIKQ
-1299 LLYDGNRDFTTESGV
+1299 LLFDSDRDFTTESGV

>member
-10 KLGADSSGLRQELN
+10 KLGADSSGLRSELN
-24 KAKSDINTAFDANP
+24 KAKSDINSTFDANP
-38 IKTFQGAVDGTA
+38 LKTFQGAVDGTA
-50 GSMESLIG
+50 GSMEKLISN
-58 KFGKFTAA
+58 FGKFTAA

-83 GARVKELSETMGVTA
+83 GARVKDLSETMGISA
-98 SQASLFSRTV
+98 AQASLFSRTV

-128 LSSGGESAEK
+128 LSAGGASAEK
-138 AQAMLSAVGVSL
+138 AQAMLDAVGVSL

-161 EQLKALSEGYKLAA
+161 EQLKALSEGYKAA
-175 SAGYAQE
+175 TSVGYGQE
-182 YLMETLGS
+182 YLMETLGA

-212 QGVGL
+212 QSVGL
-217 DPEEMDRTKKEIDT
+217 DPEEMDRTKKEIDV

-258 TTGLATVAKYLA
+258 TSGLASIAEYLA
-270 TNKEEVIDCTKAVVA
+270 TNKEEVIDCTKALVG

-293 VALRASFGAMQGLFG
+293 TALRASVAALGGLL
-308 SAGGAGSTAAT
+308 GGAGTGAASTAT
-319 EAITR
+319 DAITR
-324 AQEAQINRRIKLIEN
+324 AQEAQINKRIRLIEN

-356 VTEAEKTR
+356 ATEAEKTR

-386 EMIKAYADINAAAT
+386 EMTKTYAEINSAAT
-400 TSGAVQTGAL
+400 TSAAVQTGAI
-410 NSVSKAAVVSGAAVS
+410 NSVSKAAVVSGAAVG

-447 TIKKLTSAAWA
+447 TMKKLTSAAWA

-474 GCLVEYKKQKAEK
+474 GCLVQYKKEKAEK

-500 YQQKDGIWKRRDV
+500 YQQDNGVWKRRDV
-513 NTDASDFESPFSYT
+513 NTEASDFENPFSYT

-566 AQLEGLSKAVDDNT
+566 AQLEGLSKSVDDNT
-580 AAAKAGGGGSSAAPK
+580 ATAKAPK
-595 VEVPKTYTVEVPLGE
+595 VEAPKTYTVEVPLGE

-618 AYNAAPGSQWLNP
+618 AYNAAPGSQWINP
-631 DLTTDM
+631 DLTNDM
-637 NNSCAAFVSTMYG
+637 ENSCASFVSAMYG
-650 AAGVMTDLTASGNNL
+650 AAGVMSDLTASGNNL

-718 DLQQWINEF
+718 DLDQWKQEF
-727 GLIGYGS
+727 GFIGYGS
-734 VKALTGGATSTQ
+734 VAKLTGGATSTQ
-746 TVDENGRALQEAQR
+746 TVDKNGKALQEAQR

-765 KDEALRLFT
+765 KEEALKLFT
-774 SMSMEIEEKTG
+774 SMSTEIEEKTG

-832 LQNKVTEQQQQAL
+832 LQNKVTQQQREAL
-845 SKLKTD
+845 NKLKTD

-870 YNATVESLNKEKEE
+870 YKATVESLNKEKEE
-884 RTKAVAQNKD
+884 RAKAVAQNKN
-894 DKEAMAAVEEWY
+894 DKEAMASVEEWY

-926 KQMDYAISHHDTKT
+926 KQMDYAISHHDTEV
-940 MGSLLNSDDFKQMMD
+940 MGDLLNSDDFKQMMD
-955 WDGQTAQ
+955 WDGETAE

-976 TAQMMADSMESFK
+976 TSQMMADSMSSFQ
-989 GSVSDFFTN
+989 GSISDFFTN
-998 LLEGQETFG
+998 ILEGQETFG
-1007 DAFLGMV
+1007 DAFLGMI

-1024 LADKWSSQILASLFP
+1024 LADKWSSQILTSLFP
-1039 GMFGGDQQ
+1039 GLFGGDQQ
-1047 SGDLSGGSGGGGL
+1047 GGDFSDVGSGGGGGL
-1060 FTGLSFAG
+1060 FTGLTFAG
-1068 GLLGGGGGGLFGGG
+1068 GLLGGGGDGLFG
-1082 GGLFGGLF
+1082 

-1099 EDPVTTFQNTIT
+1099 EDPITTFQNTIN
-1111 RMTTGLDTAT
+1111 RMTTGMDTAT
-1121 SSLGLFSGGTG
+1121 NTLSLFSGGTG

-1141 NAVQGMINTGTKPAE
+1141 NIIQGAINTGTKPAE
-1156 TATTVSATTGLA
+1156 TATAVAATTGLA
-1168 SFTASVYVATAA
+1168 GFTTSVYMATAA
-1180 LQAMASKSTFGS
+1180 LHAMAASKFATFG
-1192 IFGGKFATGG
+1192 FATGG
-1202 YIMGPGTGTSDSI
+1202 YIAGPGTGTSDSI

-1228 EAVQNVGLPLLDAMN
+1228 DAVQNVGLPLLDAVN
-1243 SGRVGHFASGGLVR
+1243 SGRVGHFATGGLVR
-1257 AASGG
+1257 AN
-1262 KGSGGAAGNVV
+1262 GSGSKGTAVPVGNSV

-1282 ASFADFLQNGGM
+1282 ASFMEFLQNGGM
-1294 DAIKQ
+1294 DSIKQ
-1299 LLYDGNRDFTTESGV
+1299 LLFDGDRDFTTESGV

>member
-10 KLGADSSGLRQELN
+10 KLGADSSGLRSELN
-24 KAKSDINTAFDANP
+24 KAKSDINSTFDANP
-38 IKTFQGAVDGTA
+38 LKTFQGAVDGTA
-50 GSMESLIG
+50 GSMEKLISN
-58 KFGKFTAA
+58 FGKFTAA

-83 GARVKELSETMGVTA
+83 GARVKDLSETMGISA
-98 SQASLFSRTV
+98 AQASLFSRTV

-128 LSSGGESAEK
+128 LSAGGASAEK
-138 AQAMLSAVGVSL
+138 AQAMLDAVGVSL

-161 EQLKALSEGYKLAA
+161 EQLKALSEGYKAA
-175 SAGYAQE
+175 TSVGYGQE

-212 QGVGL
+212 QSVGL
-217 DPEEMDRTKKEIDT
+217 DPEEMDRTKKEIDV
-231 LKMQASALGTA
+231 LKMQASSLGTA

-258 TTGLATVAKYLA
+258 TSGLASIAQYLA
-270 TNKEEVIDCTKAVVA
+270 TNKEEVIDCTKALVG

-293 VALRASFGAMQGLFG
+293 TALRASVAALGGLMGA
-308 SAGGAGSTAAT
+308 AGTGAASTAT
-319 EAITR
+319 DAITR
-324 AQEAQINRRIKLIEN
+324 AQEAQINKRIRLIEN
-339 AALQEE
+339 TALQEE

-386 EMIKAYADINAAAT
+386 EMTKTYAEINSAAT
-400 TSGAVQTGAL
+400 TSAAVQTGAI
-410 NSVSKAAVVSGAAVS
+410 NSVSKAAVVSGAAVG

-447 TIKKLTSAAWA
+447 TMKKLTSAAWA

-474 GCLVEYKKQKAEK
+474 GCLVQYKKEKAEK
-487 ELNENVVNLDGVA
+487 ELNENVVNLDGAA
-500 YQQKDGIWKRRDV
+500 YQQDNGIWKRRDV
-513 NTDASDFESPFSYT
+513 NTDASDFENPFSYT

-566 AQLEGLSKAVDDNT
+566 AQLEGLSKSVDDNT
-580 AAAKAGGGGSSAAPK
+580 AAAKAPK
-595 VEVPKTYTVEVPLGE
+595 VEAPKTYTVEVPLGE

-618 AYNAAPGSQWLNP
+618 AYNAAPGSQWINP
-631 DLTTDM
+631 DLTNDM
-637 NNSCAAFVSTMYG
+637 ENSCASFVSTMYG
-650 AAGVMTDLTASGNNL
+650 AAGVMSDLTASGNNL

-673 GAWYGPNDG
+673 GAWFGPNDG

-692 GPGHVGMYVGNNT
+692 GPKHAGMYVGNNT
-705 VISRDSKGGLQQH
+705 VISRDSTGGLQSH
-718 DLQQWINEF
+718 DIDQWKQEF
-727 GLIGYGS
+727 GFIGYGS
-734 VKALTGGATSTQ
+734 VAKLTGGATATQ
-746 TVDENGRALQEAQR
+746 TVGKNGKALQEAQR

-765 KDEALRLFT
+765 KEEALKLFT
-774 SMSMEIEEKTG
+774 SMSTEIEEKTG

-823 DKLAEYQTA
+823 DKLSEYQTA
-832 LQNKVTEQQQQAL
+832 LQNKVTQQQQEAL
-845 SKLKTD
+845 NKLKTD
-851 TMRTNAELK
+851 TARTTAELK

-870 YNATVESLNKEKEE
+870 YNATVESINKEKEE

-894 DKEAMAAVEEWY
+894 DKEAMAAVEDWY

-926 KQMDYAISHHDTKT
+926 KQMDYAISHHDTEAL
-940 MGSLLNSDDFKQMMD
+940 GDLLNSDNFKQMMD
-955 WDGQTAQ
+955 WDGETAE

-976 TAQMMADSMESFK
+976 TSQMMADSMSSFQ
-989 GSVSDFFTN
+989 GSISDFFTN
-998 LLEGQETFG
+998 ILEGQETFG
-1007 DAFLGMV
+1007 DAFLGMI

-1024 LADKWSSQILASLFP
+1024 LADKWSSQILTSLFP
-1039 GMFGGDQQ
+1039 GLFGGDQQ
-1047 SGDLSGGSGGGGL
+1047 GGDFSDVGSGGGGGL
-1060 FTGLSFAG
+1060 FTGLTFAG
-1068 GLLGGGGGGLFGGG
+1068 GLLGGGGDGLFG
-1082 GGLFGGLF
+1082 

-1099 EDPVTTFQNTIT
+1099 EDPITTFQNTIN
-1111 RMTTGLDTAT
+1111 RMTTGMDTAT
-1121 SSLGLFSGGTG
+1121 NTLSLFSGGTG

-1141 NAVQGMINTGTKPAE
+1141 NIIQGAINTGTKPAE
-1156 TATTVSATTGLA
+1156 TATTVAATTGLA
-1168 SFTASVYVATAA
+1168 GFTTSVYMATAA
-1180 LQAMASKSTFGS
+1180 LQAMAASKFATFG
-1192 IFGGKFATGG
+1192 FATGG
-1202 YIMGPGTGTSDSI
+1202 YIAGPGTGTSDSI

-1228 EAVQNVGLPLLDAMN
+1228 DAVRNVGLPLLDAVN
-1243 SGRVGHFASGGLVR
+1243 SGRVGHFATGGLVR
-1257 AASGG
+1257 AN
-1262 KGSGGAAGNVV
+1262 GSGSKGTAVPVGNSV

-1282 ASFADFLQNGGM
+1282 ASFMEFLQKGGM
-1294 DAIKQ
+1294 DSIKQ
-1299 LLYDGNRDFTTESGV
+1299 LLFDGDRDFTTESGV

>member
-10 KLGADSSGLRQELN
+10 KLGADSSGLRSELN
-24 KAKSDINTAFDANP
+24 KAKSDINSTFDANP
-38 IKTFQGAVDGTA
+38 LKTFQGAVDGTA
-50 GSMESLIG
+50 GSMEKLISN
-58 KFGKFTAA
+58 FGKFTAA

-74 QMISGAVEA
+74 QLISGAVEA
-83 GARVKELSETMGVTA
+83 GARVKELSETMGISAAQA
-98 SQASLFSRTV
+98 SQFSRTV

-128 LSSGGESAEK
+128 LSAGGASAEK
-138 AQAMLSAVGVSL
+138 AQAMLDAVGVSL

-161 EQLKALSEGYKLAA
+161 EQLKALSEGYKAA
-175 SAGYAQE
+175 TSVGYGQE
-182 YLMETLGS
+182 YLMETLGA
-190 RGIALTGVLREYTE
+190 RGIALTGVLREYNE

-212 QGVGL
+212 QSVGL
-217 DPEEMDRTKKEIDT
+217 DPEEMDRTKKEIDV
-231 LKMQASALGTA
+231 LKMQASTLGTA

-258 TTGLATVAKYLA
+258 TSGLASIAQYLA
-270 TNKEEVIDCTKAVVA
+270 TNKEEVIDCTKALVG

-293 VALRASFGAMQGLFG
+293 TALRASVAALGGLMGA
-308 SAGGAGSTAAT
+308 AGTGATSMAT
-319 EAITR
+319 DAITR
-324 AQEAQINRRIKLIEN
+324 AQEAQINKRIRLIEN

-386 EMIKAYADINAAAT
+386 EMTKTYAEINRAAT
-400 TSGAVQTGAL
+400 TSAAVQTGAL
-410 NSVSKAAVVSGAAVS
+410 NSVSKAAVVSGAAVG

-439 TMGSAGLT
+439 TMGSTGLT
-447 TIKKLTSAAWA
+447 TMKKLTSAAWA

-474 GCLVEYKKQKAEK
+474 SCLVQYKKEKAEK
-487 ELNENVVNLDGVA
+487 ELNENVVNLNGVA
-500 YQQKDGIWKRRDV
+500 YQQDNGVWKRRDV
-513 NTDASDFESPFSYT
+513 NTDASDFENPFSYT

-566 AQLEGLSKAVDDNT
+566 AQLEGLSKSVEDNT
-580 AAAKAGGGGSSAAPK
+580 AAAKAGGGGGSATPK

-610 IAAQKAID
+610 IAAQKALD

-631 DLTTDM
+631 DLTNDM
-637 NNSCAAFVSTMYG
+637 ENSCAAFVSTMYG

-692 GPGHVGMYVGNNT
+692 SPGHVGMYVGNNT

-718 DLQQWINEF
+718 DLDRWKQEF
-727 GLIGYGS
+727 GFIGYGS
-734 VKALTGGATSTQ
+734 VAKLTGGATATQ
-746 TVDENGRALQEAQR
+746 TVDENGKALQEAQR
-760 KLQQA
+760 KLQKA
-765 KDEALRLFT
+765 KDEALKLFT
-774 SMSMEIEEKTG
+774 SMSVEIEEKTG

-823 DKLAEYQTA
+823 DKLSEYQTA
-832 LQNKVTEQQQQAL
+832 LQNKVTQQQQEAL
-845 SKLKTD
+845 NKLKTD
-851 TMRTNAELK
+851 TARTTAELK

-870 YNATVESLNKEKEE
+870 YNATVESLSKEKEE

-894 DKEAMAAVEEWY
+894 DKEAMAAVEDWY

-926 KQMDYAISHHDTKT
+926 KQMDYAISHHDTEA
-940 MGSLLNSDDFKQMMD
+940 MGDLLNSDDFKQMMD
-955 WDGQTAQ
+955 WDGETAQ
-962 MQQFYDLWKDAHKT
+962 MQQFYDLWKDAHRT

-989 GSVSDFFTN
+989 GSISDFFTN
-998 LLEGQETFG
+998 ILEGQETFG
-1007 DAFLGMV
+1007 DAFLDMV

-1024 LADKWSSQILASLFP
+1024 LADKWSSQILTSLFP

-1047 SGDLSGGSGGGGL
+1047 GGDFSDVGSGGGGGL

-1082 GGLFGGLF
+1082 GG
-1090 GGGSNGNGD
+1090 SNGNG
-1099 EDPVTTFQNTIT
+1099 EDPITTFQNTVT

-1121 SSLGLFSGGTG
+1121 SSLRLFSGGTG

-1141 NAVQGMINTGTKPAE
+1141 NVVQGMINTGTKPAE
-1156 TATTVSATTGLA
+1156 TATTVAATSGMA
-1168 SFTASVYVATAA
+1168 SFTAAVYIATSA
-1180 LQAMASKSTFGS
+1180 LQAMAAKSSFGS
-1192 IFGGKFATGG
+1192 IFGLHKATGG

-1228 EAVQNVGLPLLDAMN
+1228 DAVQNVGLPLLDAVN
-1243 SGRVGHFASGGLVR
+1243 SGRVGHFATGGLVR
-1257 AASGG
+1257 AN
-1262 KGSGGAAGNVV
+1262 GSGSKGTAVPVGNSV

-1282 ASFADFLQNGGM
+1282 ASFMEFLQKGGM
-1294 DAIKQ
+1294 DSIKQ
-1299 LLYDGNRDFTTESGV
+1299 LLFDGDRDFTTESGV

>member
-10 KLGADSSGLRQELN
+10 KLGADSSGLRSELN
-24 KAKSDINTAFDANP
+24 KAKSDINSTFDANP
-38 IKTFQGAVDGTA
+38 LKTFQGAVDGTA
-50 GSMESLIG
+50 GSMEKLISN
-58 KFGKFTAA
+58 FGKFTAA

-74 QMISGAVEA
+74 QLISGAVEA
-83 GARVKELSETMGVTA
+83 GARVKDLSETMGISA
-98 SQASLFSRTV
+98 AQASMFSKTV

-128 LSSGGESAEK
+128 LSAGGASAEK
-138 AQAMLSAVGVSL
+138 AQAMLDAVGVSL

-161 EQLKALSEGYKLAA
+161 EQLKALSEGYKAA
-175 SAGYAQE
+175 TSVGYGQE
-182 YLMETLGS
+182 YLMETLGA

-204 AAQNAAKV
+204 AAQNAEKV
-212 QGVGL
+212 QSVGL
-217 DPEEMDRTKKEIDT
+217 DPEEMDRTKKEIDV
-231 LKMQASALGTA
+231 LKMQASTLGTA

-258 TTGLATVAKYLA
+258 TSGLASIAQYLA
-270 TNKEEVIDCTKAVVA
+270 TNKEEVIDCTKALVG

-293 VALRASFGAMQGLFG
+293 TALRASVAALGGLMGA
-308 SAGGAGSTAAT
+308 AGTGAASTAT
-319 EAITR
+319 DAITR
-324 AQEAQINRRIKLIEN
+324 AQEAQINKRIRLIEN

-356 VTEAEKTR
+356 VTESEKTR

-386 EMIKAYADINAAAT
+386 EMTKTYAEINSAAT
-400 TSGAVQTGAL
+400 TSAAVQTGAI
-410 NSVSKAAVVSGAAVS
+410 NSVSKAAVVSGAAVG

-447 TIKKLTSAAWA
+447 TMKKLTSAAWA

-474 GCLVEYKKQKAEK
+474 GCLVQYKKEKAEK

-500 YQQKDGIWKRRDV
+500 YQQDNGVWKRRDV
-513 NTDASDFESPFSYT
+513 NTEASDFENPFSYT

-566 AQLEGLSKAVDDNT
+566 AQLEGLSKSVDDNT
-580 AAAKAGGGGSSAAPK
+580 ATAKAPK
-595 VEVPKTYTVEVPLGE
+595 VEAPKTYTVEVPLGE

-618 AYNAAPGSQWLNP
+618 AYNAAPGSQWINP
-631 DLTTDM
+631 DLTNDM
-637 NNSCAAFVSTMYG
+637 ENSCASFVSTMYG
-650 AAGVMTDLTASGNNL
+650 AAGVMSDLTASGNNL

-692 GPGHVGMYVGNNT
+692 GPGHAGMYVGNNT
-705 VISRDSKGGLQQH
+705 VISRDSKGGLQQR
-718 DLQQWINEF
+718 DLDQWKQEF
-727 GLIGYGS
+727 GFIGYGS
-734 VKALTGGATSTQ
+734 VAKLTGGATSTQ
-746 TVDENGRALQEAQR
+746 TVDKNGKALQEAQR

-765 KDEALRLFT
+765 KEEALKLFT
-774 SMSMEIEEKTG
+774 SMSTEIEEKTG

-832 LQNKVTEQQQQAL
+832 LQNKVTQQQQEAL
-845 SKLKTD
+845 NKLKTD
-851 TMRTNAELK
+851 TARTTAELK

-870 YNATVESLNKEKEE
+870 YKATVESLNKEKEE

-894 DKEAMAAVEEWY
+894 DKEAMAAVEDWY

-926 KQMDYAISHHDTKT
+926 KQMDYAISHHDTEA
-940 MGSLLNSDDFKQMMD
+940 MGDLLNSDNFKQMMD

-989 GSVSDFFTN
+989 GSISDFFTN
-998 LLEGQETFG
+998 ILEGQETFG

-1024 LADKWSSQILASLFP
+1024 LADKWSSQILTALFP
-1039 GMFGGDQQ
+1039 GMFGGGDNQ
-1047 SGDLSGGSGGGGL
+1047 SGDLSGGSGGGL
-1060 FTGLSFAG
+1060 FTGLTFAG

-1082 GGLFGGLF
+1082 
-1090 GGGSNGNGD
+1090 SNGNGD
-1099 EDPVTTFQNTIT
+1099 EDPITTFQNTIN
-1111 RMTTGLDTAT
+1111 RMTTGMDTAT
-1121 SSLGLFSGGTG
+1121 NTLSLFSGGTG

-1141 NAVQGMINTGTKPAE
+1141 NIIQGAINTGTKPAE
-1156 TATTVSATTGLA
+1156 TATTVAATTGLA
-1168 SFTASVYVATAA
+1168 GFTTSVYMATAA
-1180 LQAMASKSTFGS
+1180 LQAMAASKFATFG
-1192 IFGGKFATGG
+1192 FATGG
-1202 YIMGPGTGTSDSI
+1202 YIAGPGTGTSDSI

-1228 EAVQNVGLPLLDAMN
+1228 DAVQNVGLPLLDAVN
-1243 SGRVGHFASGGLVR
+1243 SGRVGHFATGGLVR
-1257 AASGG
+1257 ANGPGS
-1262 KGSGGAAGNVV
+1262 KGTAVPVGNSV

-1282 ASFADFLQNGGM
+1282 ASFMEFLQKGGM
-1294 DAIKQ
+1294 DSIKQ
-1299 LLYDGNRDFTTESGV
+1299 LLFDGDRDFTTESGV

>member
-10 KLGADSSGLRQELN
+10 KLGADSSGLRSELN
-24 KAKSDINTAFDANP
+24 KAKSDINSTFDANP
-38 IKTFQGAVDGTA
+38 LKTFQGAVDGTA
-50 GSMESLIG
+50 GSMEKLISN
-58 KFGKFTAA
+58 FGKFTAA

-74 QMISGAVEA
+74 QLISGAVEA
-83 GARVKELSETMGVTA
+83 GARVKDLSETMGISAAQA
-98 SQASLFSRTV
+98 SQFSRTV

-128 LSSGGESAEK
+128 LSAGGASAEK
-138 AQAMLSAVGVSL
+138 AQAMLDAVGVSL
-150 QDANGKLLPVN
+150 QEANGKLLPVN
-161 EQLKALSEGYKLAA
+161 EQLKALSEGYKAA
-175 SAGYAQE
+175 TSVGYGQE
-182 YLMETLGS
+182 YLMETLGT

-212 QGVGL
+212 QSVGL
-217 DPEEMDRTKKEIDT
+217 DPEEMDRTKKEIDV
-231 LKMQASALGTA
+231 LKMQASTLGTA

-258 TTGLATVAKYLA
+258 TSGLASIAQYLA
-270 TNKEEVIDCTKAVVA
+270 TNKEEVIDCTKALVG

-293 VALRASFGAMQGLFG
+293 TALRASVAALGGLMGA
-308 SAGGAGSTAAT
+308 AGTGAAT
-319 EAITR
+319 TATDAITR
-324 AQEAQINRRIKLIEN
+324 AQEAQINKRIRLIEN

-386 EMIKAYADINAAAT
+386 EMTKTYAEINSAAT
-400 TSGAVQTGAL
+400 TSAAVQTGAL
-410 NSVSKAAVVSGAAVS
+410 NSVSKAAVVSGASVG

-447 TIKKLTSAAWA
+447 TMKKLTSAAWA

-487 ELNENVVNLDGVA
+487 ELNENVINLDGVA
-500 YQQKDGIWKRRDV
+500 YQQDNGVWKRRDV
-513 NTDASDFESPFSYT
+513 NTDASDFENPFSYT

-566 AQLEGLSKAVDDNT
+566 AQLEGLSKSVDDNT
-580 AAAKAGGGGSSAAPK
+580 AAAKAGGGGSSATPK

-610 IAAQKAID
+610 IAAQKALD

-631 DLTTDM
+631 DLTNDM
-637 NNSCAAFVSTMYG
+637 NNSCASFVSTMYG
-650 AAGVMTDLTASGNNL
+650 AAGVMSDLTASGNNL
-665 DAMFQSVK
+665 DAMFQNAS
-673 GAWYGPNDG
+673 AWYGPNDG
-682 YSPSAGDYVS
+682 YSPSVGDYVS
-692 GPGHVGMYVGNNT
+692 GPKHAGMYVGNNT
-705 VISRDSKGGLQQH
+705 VISRDSTGGLQSH
-718 DLQQWINEF
+718 DIDQWKQEF
-727 GLIGYGS
+727 GFIGYGS
-734 VKALTGGATSTQ
+734 VAKLTGGATATQ
-746 TVDENGRALQEAQR
+746 TVDKNGRALQEAQR

-765 KDEALRLFT
+765 KEEALKLFT

-832 LQNKVTEQQQQAL
+832 LQNKVTQQQREAL
-845 SKLKTD
+845 NKLKTD

-870 YNATVESLNKEKEE
+870 YKATVESLNKEKEE

-894 DKEAMAAVEEWY
+894 DKEAMAAVEDWY

-926 KQMDYAISHHDTKT
+926 KQMDYAISHHDTEA
-940 MGSLLNSDDFKQMMD
+940 MGDLLNSDDFKQMMD
-955 WDGQTAQ
+955 WDGETAE

-976 TAQMMADSMESFK
+976 TSQMMADSMSSFQ
-989 GSVSDFFTN
+989 GSISDFFTN
-998 LLEGQETFG
+998 ILEGQETFG
-1007 DAFLGMV
+1007 DAFLGMI

-1024 LADKWSSQILASLFP
+1024 LADKWSSQILTSLFP
-1039 GMFGGDQQ
+1039 GLFGGDQQ
-1047 SGDLSGGSGGGGL
+1047 GGDFSDVGSGGGGGL
-1060 FTGLSFAG
+1060 FTGLTFAG

-1082 GGLFGGLF
+1082 GG
-1090 GGGSNGNGD
+1090 SNGNGD
-1099 EDPVTTFQNTIT
+1099 EDPITTFQNTIN
-1111 RMTTGLDTAT
+1111 RMTTGMDTAT
-1121 SSLGLFSGGTG
+1121 NTLSLFSGGTG

-1141 NAVQGMINTGTKPAE
+1141 NIIQGAINTGTKPAE
-1156 TATTVSATTGLA
+1156 TATTVAATTGLA
-1168 SFTASVYVATAA
+1168 GFTTSVYMATAA
-1180 LQAMASKSTFGS
+1180 LQAMAASKFATFG
-1192 IFGGKFATGG
+1192 FATGG
-1202 YIMGPGTGTSDSI
+1202 YIAGPGTGTSDSI

-1228 EAVQNVGLPLLDAMN
+1228 DAVQNVGLPLLDAVN
-1243 SGRVGHFASGGLVR
+1243 SGRVGHFATGGLVR
-1257 AASGG
+1257 AN
-1262 KGSGGAAGNVV
+1262 GSGSKGTAVPVGNSV

-1282 ASFADFLQNGGM
+1282 ASFMEFLQNGGM
-1294 DAIKQ
+1294 DSIKQ
-1299 LLYDGNRDFTTESGV
+1299 LLFDGDRDFTTESGV

>member
-83 GARVKELSETMGVTA
+83 GARVKELSETMGVSV

-128 LSSGGESAEK
+128 LSSGGASAEK

-150 QDANGKLLPVN
+150 QDANGKLLPLT

-247 APLIEQIIPPL
+247 APLIEPIIPPL
-258 TTGLATVAKYLA
+258 TSGLAAVAKYLSM
-270 TNKEEVIDCTKAVVA
+270 NKEEVIDCTKAVVA

-308 SAGGAGSTAAT
+308 AAGGAGSTAAT

-364 LYANYVRQR
+364 LYANYVKQR
-373 QAETAK
+373 QVETAK

-386 EMIKAYADINAAAT
+386 EMTKAYADINAAAT
-400 TSGAVQTGAL
+400 TSGAVQTAAL
-410 NSVSKAAVVSGAAVS
+410 TKVGKAAVVSGAAVG

-439 TMGSAGLT
+439 TMGSSGLT
-447 TIKKLTSAAWA
+447 TMKKLTSAAWA

-474 GCLVEYKKQKAEK
+474 GCLVQYKKEKAEQ
-487 ELNENVVNLDGVA
+487 ELNDHVVNIDGEA
-500 YQQKDGIWKRRDV
+500 YKQIGGEWKKRVV
-513 NTDASDFESPFSYT
+513 NTDASDFENPFSY
-527 EIDQDSALAAEL
+527 EDLDQNSALVAEL
-539 NYRLHMKPDIEKTE
+539 NSRQYMQPDIEKKTG
-553 LSPEANK
+553 LSDEANK
-560 QLDDLK
+560 QIEDLK
-566 AQLEGLSKAVDDNT
+566 AQLEGLTKAVDDNT
-580 AAAKAGGGGSSAAPK
+580 DVTKSGGSGGGAEKAAK
-595 VEVPKTYTVEVPLGE
+595 VEVPKTYTVEVPIGE
-610 IAAQKAID
+610 IAAQQAID
-618 AYNAAPGSQWLNP
+618 TYNAAPGSQWLNP

-637 NNSCAAFVSTMYG
+637 DNSCASFVSTMYG

-665 DAMFQSVK
+665 DAMFQNAK
-673 GAWYGPNDG
+673 AWYSPGSG
-682 YSPSAGDYVS
+682 YTPSAGDYVS

-718 DLQQWINEF
+718 DLDQWKNEF
-727 GLIGYGS
+727 GFIGYGS
-734 VKALTGGATSTQ
+734 VAALTGGRTATQ
-746 TVDENGRALQEAQR
+746 TVDANGRAIQEAQK

-785 TAYEAGMAQVAENV
+785 TTYEAGMAQVAQNV
-799 KAKGQEIQKL
+799 KSKGQEIQKL
-809 AAAGLPTEA
+809 AAAGLPEEA
-818 VKSLQ
+818 VKSLN

-832 LQNKVTEQQQQAL
+832 LQNKVTQQRQEAL
-845 SKLKTD
+845 GKLKTD

-860 GDYKSLADAE
+860 GDYKSLAEAE
-870 YNATVESLNKEKEE
+870 YNAAVEALNKEKEE
-884 RTKAVAQNKD
+884 RTKAVAKNKD
-894 DKEAMAAVEEWY
+894 DKEAMAAVEDWY

-926 KQMDYAISHHDTKT
+926 KQMDYAISHHDTKA

-976 TAQMMADSMESFK
+976 TAQMMADSMESFQ
-989 GSVSDFFTN
+989 GSISDFFTN
-998 LLEGQETFG
+998 ILEGQETFG
-1007 DAFLGMV
+1007 DAFLDMV

-1024 LADKWSSQILASLFP
+1024 LAEKWSSQILTALFP
-1039 GMFGGDQQ
+1039 GMFGGGDNQ

-1060 FTGLSFAG
+1060 FTGITFAG
-1068 GLLGGGGGGLFGGG
+1068 GLLGGGLFGGG
-1082 GGLFGGLF
+1082 GG
-1090 GGGSNGNGD
+1090 SNGNG
-1099 EDPVTTFQNTIT
+1099 EDPITTFQNTVT

-1141 NAVQGMINTGTKPAE
+1141 NVVQGMINTGTKPAE
-1156 TATTVSATTGLA
+1156 TATTVAATTGMA

-1180 LQAMASKSTFGS
+1180 LQAMAAKSTFGS
-1192 IFGGKFATGG
+1192 IFGGKWATGG
-1202 YIMGPGTGTSDSI
+1202 YIAGPGTSTSDSI

-1243 SGRVGHFASGGLVR
+1243 SGRVGHFATGGLVR
-1257 AASGG
+1257 AN
-1262 KGSGGAAGNVV
+1262 GSGSKGTAAQAASNV

-1282 ASFADFLQNGGM
+1282 ASFMEFLQNGGM
-1294 DAIKQ
+1294 DIIKQ
-1299 LLYDGNRDFTTESGV
+1299 LLFDGNRDFTTESGV

>member
-10 KLGADSSGLRQELN
+10 KLGADSSGLRSELN
-24 KAKSDINTAFDANP
+24 KAKSDINSTFDANP
-38 IKTFQGAVDGTA
+38 LKTFQGAVDGTA
-50 GSMESLIG
+50 GSMEKLISN
-58 KFGKFTAA
+58 FGKFTAA

-74 QMISGAVEA
+74 QLISGTVEA
-83 GARVKELSETMGVTA
+83 GARVKELSETMGISAAQA
-98 SQASLFSRTV
+98 SQFSRTV

-128 LSSGGESAEK
+128 LSAGGASAEK
-138 AQAMLSAVGVSL
+138 AQAMLDAVGVSL

-161 EQLKALSEGYKLAA
+161 EQLKALSEGYKAA
-175 SAGYAQE
+175 TSVGYGQE
-182 YLMETLGS
+182 YLMETLGA

-212 QGVGL
+212 QSVGL
-217 DPEEMDRTKKEIDT
+217 DPEEMDRTKKEIDV
-231 LKMQASALGTA
+231 LKMQASTLGTA

-258 TTGLATVAKYLA
+258 TSGLASIAQYLA
-270 TNKEEVIDCTKAVVA
+270 TNKEEVIDCTKALVS

-293 VALRASFGAMQGLFG
+293 TALRASVAALGGLMGA
-308 SAGGAGSTAAT
+308 AGTGAASTAT
-319 EAITR
+319 DAITR
-324 AQEAQINRRIKLIEN
+324 AQEAQINKRIRLIEN

-386 EMIKAYADINAAAT
+386 EMTKTYAEINSAAT
-400 TSGAVQTGAL
+400 TSAAVQTGAI
-410 NSVSKAAVVSGAAVS
+410 NSVSKAAVVSGAAVG

-447 TIKKLTSAAWA
+447 TMKKLTSAAWA

-474 GCLVEYKKQKAEK
+474 GCLVQYKKEKAEQ
-487 ELNENVVNLDGVA
+487 ELNDHVIDIDGEAYKQIDGV
-500 YQQKDGIWKRRDV
+500 WKKRVV
-513 NTDASDFESPFSYT
+513 NTDASDFENPFSY
-527 EIDQDSALAAEL
+527 EDVDQNSSLVAEL
-539 NYRLHMKPDIEKTE
+539 NNRQYMQPDLEKTE

-566 AQLEGLSKAVDDNT
+566 AQLEGLSKSVDDNT
-580 AAAKAGGGGSSAAPK
+580 AAAKAGGGGSSATPK

-618 AYNAAPGSQWLNP
+618 TYNAAPGSQWLNP
-631 DLTTDM
+631 DLTNDM
-637 NNSCAAFVSTMYG
+637 ENSCASFVSTMYG
-650 AAGVMTDLTASGNNL
+650 AAGVMSDLTASGNNL

-673 GAWYGPNDG
+673 GAWFGPNDG

-692 GPGHVGMYVGNNT
+692 SPGHVGMYVGNNT

-718 DLQQWINEF
+718 YLDQWKQEF
-727 GLIGYGS
+727 GFIGYGS
-734 VKALTGGATSTQ
+734 VAKLTGGATATQ
-746 TVDENGRALQEAQR
+746 TVDKNGKALQEAQK
-760 KLQQA
+760 KLQKA
-765 KDEALRLFT
+765 KDEALKLFT
-774 SMSMEIEEKTG
+774 SMSVEIEEKTG
-785 TAYEAGMAQVAENV
+785 TAYEAGMAQMAENV

-823 DKLAEYQTA
+823 DKLSEYQTA
-832 LQNKVTEQQQQAL
+832 LQNKVTQQQQEAL
-845 SKLKTD
+845 NKLKTD
-851 TMRTNAELK
+851 TARTTAELK

-870 YNATVESLNKEKEE
+870 YNATVESINKEKEE

-894 DKEAMAAVEEWY
+894 DKEAMAAVEDWY

-918 EAYRASFA
+918 ESYRASFA
-926 KQMDYAISHHDTKT
+926 KQMDYAISHHDTEA
-940 MGSLLNSDDFKQMMD
+940 MGDLLNSDDFKQMMD
-955 WDGQTAQ
+955 WDGETAE
-962 MQQFYDLWKDAHKT
+962 MQQFYDLWKNAHKT
-976 TAQMMADSMESFK
+976 TAQMMADSMESFQ
-989 GSVSDFFTN
+989 GSISDFFTN
-998 LLEGQETFG
+998 ILEGQETFG

-1024 LADKWSSQILASLFP
+1024 LADKWSSQILTALFP
-1039 GMFGGDQQ
+1039 GMFGGGDNQ
-1047 SGDLSGGSGGGGL
+1047 SGDLSGGSGGGL
-1060 FTGLSFAG
+1060 FTGLTFAG

-1082 GGLFGGLF
+1082 GG
-1090 GGGSNGNGD
+1090 SNGNGD
-1099 EDPVTTFQNTIT
+1099 EDPITTFQNTIN
-1111 RMTTGLDTAT
+1111 RMTTGMDTAT
-1121 SSLGLFSGGTG
+1121 NTLSLFSGGTG

-1141 NAVQGMINTGTKPAE
+1141 NIIQGAINTGTKPAE
-1156 TATTVSATTGLA
+1156 TATTVAATTGLA
-1168 SFTASVYVATAA
+1168 GFTTSVYMATAA
-1180 LQAMASKSTFGS
+1180 LQAMAASKFATFG
-1192 IFGGKFATGG
+1192 FATGG
-1202 YIMGPGTGTSDSI
+1202 YIAGPGTGTSDSI

-1228 EAVQNVGLPLLDAMN
+1228 DAVQNVGLPLLDAVN
-1243 SGRVGHFASGGLVR
+1243 SGRVGHFATGGLVR
-1257 AASGG
+1257 AN
-1262 KGSGGAAGNVV
+1262 GSGSKGPAVPVGNSV

-1282 ASFADFLQNGGM
+1282 ASFMEFLQNGGM
-1294 DAIKQ
+1294 DSIKQ
-1299 LLYDGNRDFTTESGV
+1299 LLFDGDRDFTTESGV

>member
-10 KLGADSSGLRQELN
+10 KLGADSSGLRSELN
-24 KAKSDINTAFDANP
+24 KAKSDINSTFDANP
-38 IKTFQGAVDGTA
+38 LKTFQGAVDGTA
-50 GSMESLIG
+50 GSMEKLISN
-58 KFGKFTAA
+58 FGKFTAA

-74 QMISGAVEA
+74 QLISGAVEA
-83 GARVKELSETMGVTA
+83 GARVKELSETMGISA
-98 SQASLFSRTV
+98 AQASMFSKTV

-128 LSSGGESAEK
+128 LSAGGASAEK
-138 AQAMLSAVGVSL
+138 AQAMLDAVGVSL

-161 EQLKALSEGYKLAA
+161 EQLKALSEGYKAA
-175 SAGYAQE
+175 TSVGYGQE
-182 YLMETLGS
+182 YLMETLGA

-212 QGVGL
+212 QSVGL
-217 DPEEMDRTKKEIDT
+217 DPEEMDRTKKEIDV
-231 LKMQASALGTA
+231 LKMQASTLGTA

-258 TTGLATVAKYLA
+258 TSGLASIAQYLA
-270 TNKEEVIDCTKAVVA
+270 TNKEEVIDCTKALVG

-293 VALRASFGAMQGLFG
+293 TALRASVAALGGLMGA
-308 SAGGAGSTAAT
+308 AGTGAASTAT
-319 EAITR
+319 DAITR
-324 AQEAQINRRIKLIEN
+324 AQEAQINKRIRLIEN

-386 EMIKAYADINAAAT
+386 EMTKTYVEINSAAT
-400 TSGAVQTGAL
+400 TSAAVQTGAI
-410 NSVSKAAVVSGAAVS
+410 NSVSKAAVVSGAAVG

-447 TIKKLTSAAWA
+447 TMKKLTSAAWA

-463 LGVASAIIYAL
+463 LGVASAIVYAL
-474 GCLVEYKKQKAEK
+474 GCLVQYKKEKAEK

-500 YQQKDGIWKRRDV
+500 YQQDNGVWKRRDV
-513 NTDASDFESPFSYT
+513 NTGASDFENPFSYT

-566 AQLEGLSKAVDDNT
+566 AQLEGLSKSVDDNT
-580 AAAKAGGGGSSAAPK
+580 AAAKAPK
-595 VEVPKTYTVEVPLGE
+595 VEAPKTYTVEVPLGE

-618 AYNAAPGSQWLNP
+618 AYNAAPGSQWINP
-631 DLTTDM
+631 DLTNNM
-637 NNSCAAFVSTMYG
+637 ENSCASFVSTMYG
-650 AAGVMTDLTASGNNL
+650 AAGVMSDLTASGNNL

-718 DLQQWINEF
+718 DLDQWKREF
-727 GLIGYGS
+727 GFIGYGS
-734 VKALTGGATSTQ
+734 VAKLTGGATSTQ

-760 KLQQA
+760 KLQKA
-765 KDEALRLFT
+765 KDEALKLFT
-774 SMSMEIEEKTG
+774 SMSVEIEEKTG

-832 LQNKVTEQQQQAL
+832 LQNKVTQQQQEAL
-845 SKLKTD
+845 NKLKTD

-870 YNATVESLNKEKEE
+870 YNASVEALNKEKEE

-989 GSVSDFFTN
+989 GSISDFFTSI
-998 LLEGQETFG
+998 LEGQETFG

-1024 LADKWSSQILASLFP
+1024 LADKWSSQILTSLFP
-1039 GMFGGDQQ
+1039 GLFGGDQQ
-1047 SGDLSGGSGGGGL
+1047 GGDFSGVGSGGGGGL
-1060 FTGLSFAG
+1060 FTGLTFAG

-1082 GGLFGGLF
+1082 GG
-1090 GGGSNGNGD
+1090 SNGNGD
-1099 EDPVTTFQNTIT
+1099 EDPITTFQNTIN
-1111 RMTTGLDTAT
+1111 RMTTGMDTAT
-1121 SSLGLFSGGTG
+1121 NTLSLFSGGTG

-1141 NAVQGMINTGTKPAE
+1141 NIIQGAINTGTKPAE
-1156 TATTVSATTGLA
+1156 TATTVAATTGLA
-1168 SFTASVYVATAA
+1168 GFTTSVYMATAA
-1180 LQAMASKSTFGS
+1180 LQAMAASKFATFG
-1192 IFGGKFATGG
+1192 FATGG
-1202 YIMGPGTGTSDSI
+1202 YIAGPGTGTSDSI

-1228 EAVQNVGLPLLDAMN
+1228 DAVQNVGLPLLDAMN
-1243 SGRVGHFASGGLVR
+1243 SGRAGHFATGGLVR
-1257 AASGG
+1257 ANVSGS
-1262 KGSGGAAGNVV
+1262 KGPAVPTGSSV

-1282 ASFADFLQNGGM
+1282 ASFMEFLQNGGM
-1294 DAIKQ
+1294 DSIKQ
-1299 LLYDGNRDFTTESGV
+1299 LLFDGNRDFTTESGV

>member
-10 KLGADSSGLRQELN
+10 KLGADSSGLRSELN
-24 KAKSDINTAFDANP
+24 KAKSDINSAFDANP
-38 IKTFQGAVDGTA
+38 LKTFQGAVDGTA
-50 GSMESLIG
+50 GSMEKLISN
-58 KFGKFTAA
+58 FGKFTAA

-74 QMISGAVEA
+74 QLISGAVEA
-83 GARVKELSETMGVTA
+83 GARVKELSETTGISAAQA
-98 SQASLFSRTV
+98 SQFSRTV

-113 DVQTASAAIMRLDKT
+113 DVQTASEAIMRLDKT
-128 LSSGGESAEK
+128 LSAGGASAEK
-138 AQAMLSAVGVSL
+138 AQAMLDAVGVSL

-161 EQLKALSEGYKLAA
+161 EQLKALSEGYKAA
-175 SAGYAQE
+175 TSVGYGQE
-182 YLMETLGS
+182 YLMETLGA

-212 QGVGL
+212 QSVGL
-217 DPEEMDRTKKEIDT
+217 DPEEMDRTKKEIDV
-231 LKMQASALGTA
+231 LKMQASTLGTA

-258 TTGLATVAKYLA
+258 TSGLASIAQYLA
-270 TNKEEVIDCTKAVVA
+270 TNKEEVIDCTKALVG

-293 VALRASFGAMQGLFG
+293 TALRASVAALGGLMGA
-308 SAGGAGSTAAT
+308 AGTGAASTAT
-319 EAITR
+319 DAITR
-324 AQEAQINRRIKLIEN
+324 AQEAQINKRIRLIEN

-386 EMIKAYADINAAAT
+386 EMTKTYAEINSAAT
-400 TSGAVQTGAL
+400 TSAAVQTGAI
-410 NSVSKAAVVSGAAVS
+410 NSVSKAAVVSGAAVG

-447 TIKKLTSAAWA
+447 TMKKLTSAAWA

-474 GCLVEYKKQKAEK
+474 GCLVQYKKEKAEQ
-487 ELNENVVNLDGVA
+487 ELNDHVIDIDGEAYKQIDGV
-500 YQQKDGIWKRRDV
+500 WKKRVV
-513 NTDASDFESPFSYT
+513 NTDASDFENPFSY
-527 EIDQDSALAAEL
+527 EDVDQNSSLVAEL
-539 NYRLHMKPDIEKTE
+539 NNRQYMQPDLEKTE
-553 LSPEANK
+553 RSPEANK

-566 AQLEGLSKAVDDNT
+566 AQLEGLSKSVDDNT
-580 AAAKAGGGGSSAAPK
+580 AAAKAGGGGSSATPK

-618 AYNAAPGSQWLNP
+618 TYNATPGSQWLNP
-631 DLTTDM
+631 DLTNDM
-637 NNSCAAFVSTMYG
+637 ENSCASFVSTMYG
-650 AAGVMTDLTASGNNL
+650 AAGVMSDLTASGNNL
-665 DAMFQSVK
+665 DAMFQNAS
-673 GAWYGPNDG
+673 AWYGPNDG
-682 YSPSAGDYVS
+682 YSPSVGDYVS
-692 GPGHVGMYVGNNT
+692 GPKHAGMYVGNNT
-705 VISRDSKGGLQQH
+705 VISRDSTGGLQSH
-718 DLQQWINEF
+718 DIDQWKQEF
-727 GLIGYGS
+727 GFIGYGS
-734 VKALTGGATSTQ
+734 VAKLTGGATATQ
-746 TVDENGRALQEAQR
+746 TVDKNGKALQEAQR

-765 KDEALRLFT
+765 KEEALKLFT
-774 SMSMEIEEKTG
+774 SMSEEIEEKTG

-823 DKLAEYQTA
+823 DKLSEYQTA
-832 LQNKVTEQQQQAL
+832 LQNKVTQQQQEAL
-845 SKLKTD
+845 NKLKTD
-851 TMRTNAELK
+851 TARTTAELK

-870 YNATVESLNKEKEE
+870 YNATVEFINKEKEE

-894 DKEAMAAVEEWY
+894 DKEAMAAVEDWY

-926 KQMDYAISHHDTKT
+926 KQMDYAISHHDTEA
-940 MGSLLNSDDFKQMMD
+940 MGDLLNSDNFKQMMG

-989 GSVSDFFTN
+989 GSISDFFTN
-998 LLEGQETFG
+998 ILEGQETFG
-1007 DAFLGMV
+1007 DAFLDMV

-1024 LADKWSSQILASLFP
+1024 LADKWSSQILTSLFP

-1068 GLLGGGGGGLFGGG
+1068 GLLGGGGGGLFGG
-1082 GGLFGGLF
+1082 LF

-1099 EDPVTTFQNTIT
+1099 EDPITTFQNTIN
-1111 RMTTGLDTAT
+1111 RMTTGMDTAT
-1121 SSLGLFSGGTG
+1121 NTLSLFSGGTG
-1132 TAGKLLGTY
+1132 TAGNLLGTY
-1141 NAVQGMINTGTKPAE
+1141 NIIQGAINTGTKPAE
-1156 TATTVSATTGLA
+1156 TATTVAATTGLA
-1168 SFTASVYVATAA
+1168 GFTTSVYMATAA
-1180 LQAMASKSTFGS
+1180 LQAMAASKFATFG
-1192 IFGGKFATGG
+1192 FATGG
-1202 YIMGPGTGTSDSI
+1202 YIAGPGTGTSDSI

-1228 EAVQNVGLPLLDAMN
+1228 DAVQNVGLPLLDAVN
-1243 SGRVGHFASGGLVR
+1243 SGRVGHFATGGLVR
-1257 AASGG
+1257 AN
-1262 KGSGGAAGNVV
+1262 GSGSKGTAVPVGNSV

-1282 ASFADFLQNGGM
+1282 ASFMEFLQKGGM
-1294 DAIKQ
+1294 DSIKQ
-1299 LLYDGNRDFTTESGV
+1299 LLFDGDRDFTTESGV

>member
-10 KLGADSSGLRQELN
+10 KLGADSSGLRSELN
-24 KAKSDINTAFDANP
+24 KAKSDINSTFDANP
-38 IKTFQGAVDGTA
+38 LRTFQGAVDGTA
-50 GSMESLIG
+50 GSMEKLISN
-58 KFGKFTAA
+58 FGKFTAA

-74 QMISGAVEA
+74 QLISGAVEA
-83 GARVKELSETMGVTA
+83 GARVKELSETMGISAAQA
-98 SQASLFSRTV
+98 SQFSRTV

-128 LSSGGESAEK
+128 LSAGGASAEK
-138 AQAMLSAVGVSL
+138 AQAMLDAVGVSL

-161 EQLKALSEGYKLAA
+161 EQLKALSEGYKAA
-175 SAGYAQE
+175 TSVGYGQE
-182 YLMETLGS
+182 YLMETLGA

-212 QGVGL
+212 QSVGL
-217 DPEEMDRTKKEIDT
+217 DPEEMDRTKKEIDV
-231 LKMQASALGTA
+231 LKMQASTLGTA

-258 TTGLATVAKYLA
+258 TSGLASIAQYLA
-270 TNKEEVIDCTKAVVA
+270 TNKEEVIDCTKALVG

-293 VALRASFGAMQGLFG
+293 TALRASVAALGGLMGA
-308 SAGGAGSTAAT
+308 AGTGAASTAT
-319 EAITR
+319 DAITR
-324 AQEAQINRRIKLIEN
+324 AQEAQINKRIRLIEN

-386 EMIKAYADINAAAT
+386 EMTKTYAEINSAAT
-400 TSGAVQTGAL
+400 TSAAVQTGAL
-410 NSVSKAAVVSGAAVS
+410 NSVSKAAVVSGAAVG

-439 TMGSAGLT
+439 TMGSTGLIT
-447 TIKKLTSAAWA
+447 MKKLTSAAWA

-487 ELNENVVNLDGVA
+487 ELNDHVINIDGEAYKQIDGV
-500 YQQKDGIWKRRDV
+500 WKKRGV
-513 NTDASDFESPFSYT
+513 NTDASDFENPFSY
-527 EIDQDSALAAEL
+527 EDVDQNSSLVAEL
-539 NYRLHMKPDIEKTE
+539 NNRQYMQPDLEKTE

-566 AQLEGLSKAVDDNT
+566 AQLEGLSKSVDDNT
-580 AAAKAGGGGSSAAPK
+580 AAAKAGGGGGSAAPK

-610 IAAQKAID
+610 IAAQKALD
-618 AYNAAPGSQWLNP
+618 AYNAAPGSQWINP
-631 DLTTDM
+631 DLTNDM
-637 NNSCAAFVSTMYG
+637 ENSCASFVSTMYG
-650 AAGVMTDLTASGNNL
+650 AAGVMADLTASGNNL

-692 GPGHVGMYVGNNT
+692 GPGHAGMYVGNNT

-718 DLQQWINEF
+718 DLDQWKQEF
-727 GLIGYGS
+727 GFIGYGS
-734 VKALTGGATSTQ
+734 VAKLTGGATSTQ
-746 TVDENGRALQEAQR
+746 TVDKNGKALQEAQR

-765 KDEALRLFT
+765 KEEALKLFT
-774 SMSMEIEEKTG
+774 SMSTEIEEKTG

-832 LQNKVTEQQQQAL
+832 LQNKVTQQQREAL
-845 SKLKTD
+845 NKLKTD

-870 YNATVESLNKEKEE
+870 YKATVESLNKEKEE

-894 DKEAMAAVEEWY
+894 DKEAMASVEEWY

-926 KQMDYAISHHDTKT
+926 KQMDYAISHHDAKT

-955 WDGQTAQ
+955 WDGETAE

-976 TAQMMADSMESFK
+976 TSQMMADSMSSFQ
-989 GSVSDFFTN
+989 GSISDFFTN
-998 LLEGQETFG
+998 ILEGQETFG
-1007 DAFLGMV
+1007 DAFLDMV

-1024 LADKWSSQILASLFP
+1024 LADKWSSQILTSLFP

-1068 GLLGGGGGGLFGGG
+1068 GLLGGGGGGLFGG
-1082 GGLFGGLF
+1082 LF

-1099 EDPVTTFQNTIT
+1099 EDPITTFQNTIN
-1111 RMTTGLDTAT
+1111 RMTTGMDTAT
-1121 SSLGLFSGGTG
+1121 NTLSLFSGGTG

-1141 NAVQGMINTGTKPAE
+1141 NIIQGAINTGTKPAE
-1156 TATTVSATTGLA
+1156 TATTVAATTGLA
-1168 SFTASVYVATAA
+1168 GFTTSVYMATAA
-1180 LQAMASKSTFGS
+1180 LQAMAASKFATFG
-1192 IFGGKFATGG
+1192 FATGG
-1202 YIMGPGTGTSDSI
+1202 YIAGPGTGTSDSI

-1228 EAVQNVGLPLLDAMN
+1228 DAVQNVGLPLLDAVN
-1243 SGRVGHFASGGLVR
+1243 SGRVGHFATGGLVR
-1257 AASGG
+1257 AN
-1262 KGSGGAAGNVV
+1262 GSGSKGTAVPVGNSV

-1282 ASFADFLQNGGM
+1282 ASFMEFLQKGGM
-1294 DAIKQ
+1294 DSIKQ
-1299 LLYDGNRDFTTESGV
+1299 LLFDGDRDFTTESGV

>member
-1 MATIADLLV
+1 
-10 KLGADSSGLRQELN
+10 
-24 KAKSDINTAFDANP
+24 
-38 IKTFQGAVDGTA
+38 
-50 GSMESLIG
+50 
-58 KFGKFTAA
+58 
-66 AGAGFGFI
+66 
-74 QMISGAVEA
+74 
-83 GARVKELSETMGVTA
+83 
-98 SQASLFSRTV
+98 
-108 SLAGG
+108 
-113 DVQTASAAIMRLDKT
+113 MRLDKT
-128 LSSGGESAEK
+128 LSAGGASAEK

-150 QDANGKLLPVN
+150 QDANGKLLPLN

-231 LKMQASALGTA
+231 LKMQASALGSA

-258 TTGLATVAKYLA
+258 TSGLAAVAKYLA
-270 TNKEEVIDCTKAVVA
+270 ANKEEVIDCTKAVVA

-308 SAGGAGSTAAT
+308 AAGGAGSTAAT

-356 VTEAEKTR
+356 ATEAEKTR
-364 LYANYVRQR
+364 LYANYVKQR
-373 QAETAK
+373 QVETAK

-386 EMIKAYADINAAAT
+386 EMTKAYADINAAAT
-400 TSGAVQTGAL
+400 TSGAVQTAAL
-410 NSVSKAAVVSGAAVS
+410 TKVGKAAVVSGAAVG
-425 SVGGAAINTGVKMT
+425 SVGGAAVNTGVKMT

-474 GCLVEYKKQKAEK
+474 GCLVQYKKEKAEQ
-487 ELNENVVNLDGVA
+487 ELNDHVVNIDGEA
-500 YQQKDGIWKRRDV
+500 YKQIGGEWKRRVV
-513 NTDASDFESPFSYT
+513 NADASDFENPFSY
-527 EIDQDSALAAEL
+527 EDMDQNSALVAEL
-539 NYRLHMKPDIEKTE
+539 NSRQYMQPDIERKTG
-553 LSPEANK
+553 LSDEANK
-560 QLDDLK
+560 QIEDLK
-566 AQLEGLSKAVDDNT
+566 AQLEGLTKAVDDNT
-580 AAAKAGGGGSSAAPK
+580 DATKAGGSGGGAEKAAK
-595 VEVPKTYTVEVPLGE
+595 VEVPKTYTVEVPIGE
-610 IAAQKAID
+610 IAAQQAID
-618 AYNAAPGSQWLNP
+618 TYNAAPGSQWLNP

-637 NNSCAAFVSTMYG
+637 DNSCAAFVSTMYG

-673 GAWYGPNDG
+673 GAWHPAGEF

-718 DLQQWINEF
+718 DLDQWKNEF
-727 GLIGYGS
+727 GFIGYGS
-734 VKALTGGATSTQ
+734 VAALTGGRTATQ
-746 TVDENGRALQEAQR
+746 TVDANGRAIQKAQR

-774 SMSMEIEEKTG
+774 AMSMEIEEKTS
-785 TAYEAGMAQVAENV
+785 TAYEAGMAQVAQNV
-799 KAKGQEIQKL
+799 KSKGQEIQKL
-809 AAAGLPTEA
+809 AAAGLPEEA
-818 VKSLQ
+818 VKSLN

-832 LQNKVTEQQQQAL
+832 LQNKVTQQQQEAL
-845 SKLKTD
+845 GKLKTD

-870 YNATVESLNKEKEE
+870 YNATVETLNKEKEE
-884 RTKAVAQNKD
+884 RTKAVAKNKE
-894 DKEAMAAVEEWY
+894 DKEAMAAVEDWY

-926 KQMDYAISHHDTKT
+926 KQMDYAISHHDTKAV
-940 MGSLLNSDDFKQMMD
+940 GSLLNSDDFKQMMD
-955 WDGQTAQ
+955 WDGQTAE

-976 TAQMMADSMESFK
+976 TAQMMADDMESFQ
-989 GSVSDFFTN
+989 GSISDFFTN
-998 LLEGQETFG
+998 ILEGQETFS
-1007 DAFLGMV
+1007 DAFLGMI

-1024 LADKWSSQILASLFP
+1024 IADKWSSQILTSLFP

-1047 SGDLSGGSGGGGL
+1047 GGDFSGVGSGGGGGL
-1060 FTGLSFAG
+1060 FTGLTFAG
-1068 GLLGGGGGGLFGGG
+1068 GLLGGGGLFGGG
-1082 GGLFGGLF
+1082 GT
-1090 GGGSNGNGD
+1090 NGNGD

-1111 RMTTGLDTAT
+1111 RMTTGMDTAT
-1121 SSLGLFSGGTG
+1121 GALSLFSGGTG
-1132 TAGKLLGTY
+1132 TANKLIGTY
-1141 NAVQGMINTGTKPAE
+1141 NVVQGMINTGTKPAE
-1156 TATTVSATTGLA
+1156 TATTVTATTSLA
-1168 SFTASVYVATAA
+1168 SFTASVYMATAA
-1180 LQAMASKSTFGS
+1180 LQAMATARAAAGLP
-1192 IFGGKFATGG
+1192 FATGG
-1202 YIMGPGTGTSDSI
+1202 FITGPGTGTSDDI

-1228 EAVQNVGLPLLDAMN
+1228 QAVQNVGLPLLDAMN
-1243 SGRVGHFASGGLVR
+1243 SGRVGHFAAGGLVNGNS
-1257 AASGG
+1257 AGG
-1262 KGSGGAAGNVV
+1262 KGVAVPVGNSL
-1273 TLNVSALDA
+1273 TMNVYAMDA
-1282 ASFADFLQNGGM
+1282 SSFMDFLRSGGM

-1299 LLYDGNRDFTTESGV
+1299 MLYDGNRDFTTESGV

>member
-10 KLGADSSGLRQELN
+10 KLGADSSGLRSELN
-24 KAKSDINTAFDANP
+24 KAKSDINSTFDANP
-38 IKTFQGAVDGTA
+38 LKTFQGAVDGTA
-50 GSMESLIG
+50 GSMEKLISN
-58 KFGKFTAA
+58 FGKFTAA

-74 QMISGAVEA
+74 QLISGAVEA
-83 GARVKELSETMGVTA
+83 GARVKELSETMGISAAQA
-98 SQASLFSRTV
+98 SQFSRTV

-128 LSSGGESAEK
+128 LSAGGASAEK
-138 AQAMLSAVGVSL
+138 AQAMLDAVGVSL

-161 EQLKALSEGYKLAA
+161 EQLKALSEGYKAA
-175 SAGYAQE
+175 TSVGYGQE
-182 YLMETLGS
+182 YLMETLGA

-212 QGVGL
+212 QSVGL
-217 DPEEMDRTKKEIDT
+217 DPEEMDRTKKEIDV
-231 LKMQASALGTA
+231 LKMQASTLGTA

-258 TTGLATVAKYLA
+258 TSGLASIAQYLA
-270 TNKEEVIDCTKAVVA
+270 TNKEEVIDCTKALVG

-293 VALRASFGAMQGLFG
+293 TALRASVAALGGLMGA
-308 SAGGAGSTAAT
+308 AGTGAASTAT
-319 EAITR
+319 DAITR
-324 AQEAQINRRIKLIEN
+324 AQEAQINKRIRLIEN

-386 EMIKAYADINAAAT
+386 EMTKTYAEINSAAT
-400 TSGAVQTGAL
+400 TSAAVQTGAL
-410 NSVSKAAVVSGAAVS
+410 NSVSKAAVVSGAAVG

-439 TMGSAGLT
+439 TMGSTGLIT
-447 TIKKLTSAAWA
+447 MKKLTSAAWA

-487 ELNENVVNLDGVA
+487 ELNDHVINIDGEAYKQIDGV
-500 YQQKDGIWKRRDV
+500 WKKRGV
-513 NTDASDFESPFSYT
+513 NTDASDFENPFSY
-527 EIDQDSALAAEL
+527 EDVDQNSSLVAEL
-539 NYRLHMKPDIEKTE
+539 NNRQYMQPDLEKTE

-566 AQLEGLSKAVDDNT
+566 AQLEGLSKSVDDNT
-580 AAAKAGGGGSSAAPK
+580 AAAKAGGGGGSAAPK

-610 IAAQKAID
+610 IAAQKALD
-618 AYNAAPGSQWLNP
+618 AYNAAPGSQWINP
-631 DLTTDM
+631 DLTNDM
-637 NNSCAAFVSTMYG
+637 ENSCASFVSTMYG
-650 AAGVMTDLTASGNNL
+650 AAGVMADLTASGNNL

-692 GPGHVGMYVGNNT
+692 GPGHAGMYVGNNT

-718 DLQQWINEF
+718 DLDQWKQEF
-727 GLIGYGS
+727 GFIGYGS
-734 VKALTGGATSTQ
+734 VAKLTGGATSTQ
-746 TVDENGRALQEAQR
+746 TVDKNGKALQEAQR

-765 KDEALRLFT
+765 KEEALKLFT
-774 SMSMEIEEKTG
+774 SMSTEIEEKTG

-799 KAKGQEIQKL
+799 KAKWQEIQKL

-832 LQNKVTEQQQQAL
+832 LQNKVTQQQREAL
-845 SKLKTD
+845 NKLKTD

-870 YNATVESLNKEKEE
+870 YKATVESLNKEKEE

-894 DKEAMAAVEEWY
+894 DKEAMASVEEWY

-926 KQMDYAISHHDTKT
+926 KQMDYAISHHDAKT

-955 WDGQTAQ
+955 WDGETAE

-976 TAQMMADSMESFK
+976 TSQMMADSMSSFQ
-989 GSVSDFFTN
+989 GSISDFFTN
-998 LLEGQETFG
+998 ILEGQETFG
-1007 DAFLGMV
+1007 DAFLDMV

-1024 LADKWSSQILASLFP
+1024 LADKWSSQILTSLFP

-1068 GLLGGGGGGLFGGG
+1068 GLLGGGGGGLFGG
-1082 GGLFGGLF
+1082 LF

-1099 EDPVTTFQNTIT
+1099 EDPITTFQNTIN
-1111 RMTTGLDTAT
+1111 RMTTGMDTAT
-1121 SSLGLFSGGTG
+1121 NTLSLFSGGTG

-1141 NAVQGMINTGTKPAE
+1141 NIIQGAINTGTKPAE
-1156 TATTVSATTGLA
+1156 TATTVAATTGLA
-1168 SFTASVYVATAA
+1168 GFTTSVYMATAA
-1180 LQAMASKSTFGS
+1180 LQAMAASKFATFG
-1192 IFGGKFATGG
+1192 FATGG
-1202 YIMGPGTGTSDSI
+1202 YIMGPGTSTSDSI

-1228 EAVQNVGLPLLDAMN
+1228 DAVQNVGLPLLDAMN
-1243 SGRVGHFASGGLVR
+1243 SGRAGHFATGGLVR
-1257 AASGG
+1257 AN
-1262 KGSGGAAGNVV
+1262 GSGSKGTAVPVGNSV

-1282 ASFADFLQNGGM
+1282 ASFMEFLQNGGM
-1294 DAIKQ
+1294 DIIKQ
-1299 LLYDGNRDFTTESGV
+1299 LLFDGDRDFTTESGV

>member
-10 KLGADSSGLRQELN
+10 KLGADSSGLRSELN
-24 KAKSDINTAFDANP
+24 KAKSDINSTFDANP
-38 IKTFQGAVDGTA
+38 LKTFQGAVDGTA
-50 GSMESLIG
+50 GSMEKLISN
-58 KFGKFTAA
+58 FGKFTAA

-74 QMISGAVEA
+74 QLISGAVEA
-83 GARVKELSETMGVTA
+83 GARVKDLSETMGISA
-98 SQASLFSRTV
+98 AQASMFSKTV

-128 LSSGGESAEK
+128 LSAGGASAEK
-138 AQAMLSAVGVSL
+138 AQAMLDAVGVSL

-161 EQLKALSEGYKLAA
+161 EQLKALSEGYKAA
-175 SAGYAQE
+175 TSVGYGQE
-182 YLMETLGS
+182 YLMETLGA

-212 QGVGL
+212 QSVGL
-217 DPEEMDRTKKEIDT
+217 DPEEMDRTKKEIDV
-231 LKMQASALGTA
+231 LKMQASTLGTA

-258 TTGLATVAKYLA
+258 TSGLASIAQYLA
-270 TNKEEVIDCTKAVVA
+270 TNKEEVIDCTKALVG

-293 VALRASFGAMQGLFG
+293 TALRASVAALGGLMGA
-308 SAGGAGSTAAT
+308 AGTGAASTAT
-319 EAITR
+319 DAITR
-324 AQEAQINRRIKLIEN
+324 AQEAQINKRIRLIEN

-345 KAYLKSLQTME
+345 KAYLKSLQTLE

-386 EMIKAYADINAAAT
+386 EMTKTYAEINSAAT
-400 TSGAVQTGAL
+400 TSAAVQTGAL
-410 NSVSKAAVVSGAAVS
+410 NSVSKAAVVSGAAVG

-439 TMGSAGLT
+439 TMGSTGLIT
-447 TIKKLTSAAWA
+447 MKKLTSAAWA

-487 ELNENVVNLDGVA
+487 ELNDHVINIDGEAYKQIDGV
-500 YQQKDGIWKRRDV
+500 WKKRGV
-513 NTDASDFESPFSYT
+513 NTDASDFENPFSY
-527 EIDQDSALAAEL
+527 EDVDQNSPLVAEL
-539 NYRLHMKPDIEKTE
+539 NNRQYMQPDLEKTE

-566 AQLEGLSKAVDDNT
+566 AQLEGLSKSVDDNT
-580 AAAKAGGGGSSAAPK
+580 AAAKAGGGGSSATPK

-610 IAAQKAID
+610 IAAQKAIGT
-618 AYNAAPGSQWLNP
+618 YNAAPGSQWLNP
-631 DLTTDM
+631 DLTNDM
-637 NNSCAAFVSTMYG
+637 ENSCASFVSTMYG
-650 AAGVMTDLTASGNNL
+650 AAGVMSDLTASGNNL
-665 DAMFQSVK
+665 DAMFQNAS
-673 GAWYGPNDG
+673 AWYGPNDG
-682 YSPSAGDYVS
+682 YSPSVGDYVS
-692 GPGHVGMYVGNNT
+692 GPKHAGMYVGNNT
-705 VISRDSKGGLQQH
+705 VISRDSTGGLQSH
-718 DLQQWINEF
+718 DIDQWKQEF
-727 GLIGYGS
+727 GFIGYGS
-734 VKALTGGATSTQ
+734 VAKLTGGATSTQ
-746 TVDENGRALQEAQR
+746 TVDKNGKALQEAQR

-765 KDEALRLFT
+765 KEEALKLFT
-774 SMSMEIEEKTG
+774 SMSTEIEEKTG

-832 LQNKVTEQQQQAL
+832 LQNKVTQQQREAL
-845 SKLKTD
+845 NKLKTD

-870 YNATVESLNKEKEE
+870 YKATVESLNKEKEE
-884 RTKAVAQNKD
+884 RTKAVAQNKN
-894 DKEAMAAVEEWY
+894 DKEAMASVEEWY

-926 KQMDYAISHHDTKT
+926 KQMDYAISHHDTEA
-940 MGSLLNSDDFKQMMD
+940 MGDLLNSDDFKQMMD
-955 WDGQTAQ
+955 WDGETAE
-962 MQQFYDLWKDAHKT
+962 MQQFYDLWKDSHKT
-976 TAQMMADSMESFK
+976 TSQMMADSMSSFQ
-989 GSVSDFFTN
+989 GSISDFFTN
-998 LLEGQETFG
+998 ILEGQETFG
-1007 DAFLGMV
+1007 DAFLGMI

-1024 LADKWSSQILASLFP
+1024 LADKWSSQILTSLFP

-1068 GLLGGGGGGLFGGG
+1068 GLLGGGGGGLFGG
-1082 GGLFGGLF
+1082 LF

-1099 EDPVTTFQNTIT
+1099 EDPITTFQNTIN
-1111 RMTTGLDTAT
+1111 RMTTGMDTAT
-1121 SSLGLFSGGTG
+1121 NTLSLFSGGTG

-1141 NAVQGMINTGTKPAE
+1141 NIIQGAINTGTKPAE
-1156 TATTVSATTGLA
+1156 TATTVAATTGLA
-1168 SFTASVYVATAA
+1168 GFTTSVYMATAA
-1180 LQAMASKSTFGS
+1180 LQAMAASKFATFG
-1192 IFGGKFATGG
+1192 FATGG
-1202 YIMGPGTGTSDSI
+1202 YIAGPGTGTSDSI

-1228 EAVQNVGLPLLDAMN
+1228 DAVQNVGLPLLDAMN
-1243 SGRVGHFASGGLVR
+1243 SGRAGHFATGGLVR
-1257 AASGG
+1257 AN
-1262 KGSGGAAGNVV
+1262 GSGSKGTAVSVGNSV

-1282 ASFADFLQNGGM
+1282 ASFMEFLQNGGM
-1294 DAIKQ
+1294 DSIKQ
-1299 LLYDGNRDFTTESGV
+1299 LLFDGDRDFTTESGV

>member
-10 KLGADSSGLRQELN
+10 KLGADSSGLRSELN
-24 KAKSDINTAFDANP
+24 KAKSDINSAFDANP
-38 IKTFQGAVDGTA
+38 LKTFQGAVDGTA
-50 GSMESLIG
+50 GSMEKLISN
-58 KFGKFTAA
+58 FGKFTAA

-74 QMISGAVEA
+74 QLISGAVEA
-83 GARVKELSETMGVTA
+83 GARVKELSETMGISAAQA
-98 SQASLFSRTV
+98 SQFSRTV

-128 LSSGGESAEK
+128 LSAGGASAEK
-138 AQAMLSAVGVSL
+138 AQAMLDAVGVSL

-161 EQLKALSEGYKLAA
+161 EQLKALSEGYKAA
-175 SAGYAQE
+175 TSVGYGQE
-182 YLMETLGS
+182 YLMETLGA

-212 QGVGL
+212 QSVGL
-217 DPEEMDRTKKEIDT
+217 DPEEMDRTKKEIDV
-231 LKMQASALGTA
+231 LKMQASTLGTA

-258 TTGLATVAKYLA
+258 TSGLASIAQYLA
-270 TNKEEVIDCTKAVVA
+270 TNKEEVIDCTKALVG

-293 VALRASFGAMQGLFG
+293 TALRASVAALGGLMGA
-308 SAGGAGSTAAT
+308 AGTGAASTAT
-319 EAITR
+319 DAITR
-324 AQEAQINRRIKLIEN
+324 AQEAQINKRIRLIEN

-386 EMIKAYADINAAAT
+386 EMTKTYAEINSAT
-400 TSGAVQTGAL
+400 TTSAAVQTGAL
-410 NSVSKAAVVSGAAVS
+410 NSVSKAAVVSGAAVG

-439 TMGSAGLT
+439 TMGSTGLT
-447 TIKKLTSAAWA
+447 TMKKLTSAAWA

-474 GCLVEYKKQKAEK
+474 GCLVQYKKEKAEK

-500 YQQKDGIWKRRDV
+500 YQQDNGVWKRRDV
-513 NTDASDFESPFSYT
+513 NTDASDFENPFSYT

-566 AQLEGLSKAVDDNT
+566 AQLEGLSKSVDDNT
-580 AAAKAGGGGSSAAPK
+580 AAAKAGGGGGSATPK
-595 VEVPKTYTVEVPLGE
+595 VAVPKTYTVEVPLGE
-610 IAAQKAID
+610 IAAQKALD
-618 AYNAAPGSQWLNP
+618 AYNSASGSQWLNP
-631 DLTTDM
+631 DLTNDM
-637 NNSCAAFVSTMYG
+637 ENSCAAFVSTMYG

-692 GPGHVGMYVGNNT
+692 GPGHAGMYVGNNT

-718 DLQQWINEF
+718 DLDQWKHEF
-727 GLIGYGS
+727 GFIGYGS
-734 VKALTGGATSTQ
+734 VAKLTGGATATQ
-746 TVDENGRALQEAQR
+746 TVDKNGKALQEAQR

-765 KDEALRLFT
+765 KDEALKLFT
-774 SMSMEIEEKTG
+774 SMSTEIEEKTG

-823 DKLAEYQTA
+823 DKLSEYQTA
-832 LQNKVTEQQQQAL
+832 LQNKVTQQQQEAL
-845 SKLKTD
+845 NKLKTD
-851 TMRTNAELK
+851 TARTTAELK

-884 RTKAVAQNKD
+884 RTKAVTQNKN

-926 KQMDYAISHHDTKT
+926 KQMDYAISHHDTKA
-940 MGSLLNSDDFKQMMD
+940 MGDLLNSDNFKQMMD

-962 MQQFYDLWKDAHKT
+962 MQQFYDLWKNAHKT
-976 TAQMMADSMESFK
+976 TAQMMADSMESFQ
-989 GSVSDFFTN
+989 GSISDFFTN
-998 LLEGQETFG
+998 ILEGQETFG

-1024 LADKWSSQILASLFP
+1024 LADKWSSQILTALFP
-1039 GMFGGDQQ
+1039 GMFGGGDNQ

-1082 GGLFGGLF
+1082 GG
-1090 GGGSNGNGD
+1090 SNGNGD
-1099 EDPVTTFQNTIT
+1099 EDPITTFQNTIN

-1121 SSLGLFSGGTG
+1121 NTLSLFSGGTG

-1141 NAVQGMINTGTKPAE
+1141 NIIQGAINTGTKPAE
-1156 TATTVSATTGLA
+1156 TATTVAATTGLA
-1168 SFTASVYVATAA
+1168 GFTTSVYMATAA
-1180 LQAMASKSTFGS
+1180 LQAMAASKFATFG
-1192 IFGGKFATGG
+1192 FATGG
-1202 YIMGPGTGTSDSI
+1202 YIAGPGTGTSDSI

-1228 EAVQNVGLPLLDAMN
+1228 DAVQNVGLPLLDAVN
-1243 SGRVGHFASGGLVR
+1243 SGRVGHFATGGLVR
-1257 AASGG
+1257 AN
-1262 KGSGGAAGNVV
+1262 GSGSKGTAVPVGNSV

-1282 ASFADFLQNGGM
+1282 ASFMEFLQNGGM
-1294 DAIKQ
+1294 DSIKQ
-1299 LLYDGNRDFTTESGV
+1299 LLFDGNRDFTTESGV

>member
-10 KLGADSSGLRQELN
+10 KLGADSSGLRSELN
-24 KAKSDINTAFDANP
+24 KAKSDINSTFDANP
-38 IKTFQGAVDGTA
+38 LKTFQGAVDGTA
-50 GSMESLIG
+50 GSMEKLISN
-58 KFGKFTAA
+58 FGKFTAA

-74 QMISGAVEA
+74 QLISGAVEA
-83 GARVKELSETMGVTA
+83 GARVKELSETMGISA
-98 SQASLFSRTV
+98 AQASMFSKTV

-128 LSSGGESAEK
+128 LSAGGASAEK
-138 AQAMLSAVGVSL
+138 AQAMLDAVGVSL

-161 EQLKALSEGYKLAA
+161 EQLKALSEGYKAA
-175 SAGYAQE
+175 TSVGYGQE
-182 YLMETLGS
+182 YLMETLGA

-212 QGVGL
+212 QSVGL
-217 DPEEMDRTKKEIDT
+217 DPEEMDRTKKEIDV
-231 LKMQASALGTA
+231 LKMQASTLGTA

-258 TTGLATVAKYLA
+258 TSGLASIAQYLA
-270 TNKEEVIDCTKAVVA
+270 TNKEEVIDCTKALVG

-293 VALRASFGAMQGLFG
+293 TALRASVAALGGLMGA
-308 SAGGAGSTAAT
+308 AGTGAASTAT
-319 EAITR
+319 DAITR
-324 AQEAQINRRIKLIEN
+324 AQEAQINKRIRLIEN

-386 EMIKAYADINAAAT
+386 EMTKTYAEINSAAT
-400 TSGAVQTGAL
+400 TSAAVQTGAI
-410 NSVSKAAVVSGAAVS
+410 NSVSKAAVVSGAAVG

-447 TIKKLTSAAWA
+447 TMKKLTSAAWA

-487 ELNENVVNLDGVA
+487 ELNDHVINIDGEAYKQIDGV
-500 YQQKDGIWKRRDV
+500 WKKRGV
-513 NTDASDFESPFSYT
+513 NTDASDFENPFSY
-527 EIDQDSALAAEL
+527 EDVDQNSSLVAEL
-539 NYRLHMKPDIEKTE
+539 NNRQYMQPDLEKTE

-566 AQLEGLSKAVDDNT
+566 AQLEGLSKSVDDNT
-580 AAAKAGGGGSSAAPK
+580 AAAKAGGGGSSATPK

-618 AYNAAPGSQWLNP
+618 TYNAAPGSQWLNP
-631 DLTTDM
+631 DLTNDM
-637 NNSCAAFVSTMYG
+637 ENSCASFVSTMYG
-650 AAGVMTDLTASGNNL
+650 AAGVMSDLTASGNNL
-665 DAMFQSVK
+665 DAMFQNAS
-673 GAWYGPNDG
+673 AWYGPNDG
-682 YSPSAGDYVS
+682 YSPSVGDYVS
-692 GPGHVGMYVGNNT
+692 GPKHAGMYVGNNT
-705 VISRDSKGGLQQH
+705 VISRDSTGGLQSH
-718 DLQQWINEF
+718 DIDQWKQEF
-727 GLIGYGS
+727 GFIGYGS
-734 VKALTGGATSTQ
+734 VAKLTGGATSTQ
-746 TVDENGRALQEAQR
+746 TVDKNGKALQEAQR

-765 KDEALRLFT
+765 KEEALKLFT
-774 SMSMEIEEKTG
+774 SMSTEIEEKTG

-832 LQNKVTEQQQQAL
+832 LQNKVTQQQREAL
-845 SKLKTD
+845 NKLKTD

-870 YNATVESLNKEKEE
+870 YKATVESLNKEKEE

-894 DKEAMAAVEEWY
+894 DKEAMASVEEWY

-926 KQMDYAISHHDTKT
+926 KQMDYAISHHDAKT
-940 MGSLLNSDDFKQMMD
+940 MGGLLNSDDFKQMMD
-955 WDGQTAQ
+955 WDGETAE

-976 TAQMMADSMESFK
+976 TSQMMADSMSSFQ
-989 GSVSDFFTN
+989 GSISDFFTN
-998 LLEGQETFG
+998 ILEGQETFG
-1007 DAFLGMV
+1007 DAFLDMV

-1024 LADKWSSQILASLFP
+1024 LADKWSSQILTSLFP

-1068 GLLGGGGGGLFGGG
+1068 GLLGGGGGGLFGG
-1082 GGLFGGLF
+1082 LF

-1099 EDPVTTFQNTIT
+1099 EDPITTFQNTIN
-1111 RMTTGLDTAT
+1111 RMTTGMDTAT
-1121 SSLGLFSGGTG
+1121 NTLSLFSGGTG

-1141 NAVQGMINTGTKPAE
+1141 NIIQGAINTGTKPAE
-1156 TATTVSATTGLA
+1156 TATTVAATTGLA
-1168 SFTASVYVATAA
+1168 GFTTSVYMATAA
-1180 LQAMASKSTFGS
+1180 LQAMAASKFATFG
-1192 IFGGKFATGG
+1192 FATGG
-1202 YIMGPGTGTSDSI
+1202 YIAGPGTGTSDSI

-1228 EAVQNVGLPLLDAMN
+1228 DAVQNVGLPLLDAVN
-1243 SGRVGHFASGGLVR
+1243 SGRVGHFATGGLVR
-1257 AASGG
+1257 AN
-1262 KGSGGAAGNVV
+1262 GSGSKGTAVPVGNSV

-1282 ASFADFLQNGGM
+1282 ASFMEFLQKGGM
-1294 DAIKQ
+1294 DSIKQ
-1299 LLYDGNRDFTTESGV
+1299 LLFDGDRDFTTESGV

>member
-10 KLGADSSGLRQELN
+10 KLGADSSGLRSELN
-24 KAKSDINTAFDANP
+24 KAKSDINSTFDANP
-38 IKTFQGAVDGTA
+38 LRTFQGAVDGTA
-50 GSMESLIG
+50 GSMEKLISN
-58 KFGKFTAA
+58 FGKFTAA

-74 QMISGAVEA
+74 QLISGAVEA
-83 GARVKELSETMGVTA
+83 GARVKELSETMGISAAQA
-98 SQASLFSRTV
+98 SQFSRTV

-128 LSSGGESAEK
+128 LSAGGASAEK
-138 AQAMLSAVGVSL
+138 AQAMLDAVGVSL

-161 EQLKALSEGYKLAA
+161 EQLKALSEGYKAA
-175 SAGYAQE
+175 TSVGYGQE
-182 YLMETLGS
+182 YLMETLGA

-212 QGVGL
+212 QSVGL
-217 DPEEMDRTKKEIDT
+217 DPEEMDRTKKEIDV
-231 LKMQASALGTA
+231 LKMQASTLGTA

-258 TTGLATVAKYLA
+258 TSGLASIAQYLA
-270 TNKEEVIDCTKAVVA
+270 TNKEEVIDCTKALVG

-293 VALRASFGAMQGLFG
+293 TALRASVAALGGLMGA
-308 SAGGAGSTAAT
+308 AGTGAASTAT
-319 EAITR
+319 DAITR
-324 AQEAQINRRIKLIEN
+324 AQEAQINKRIRLIEN

-386 EMIKAYADINAAAT
+386 EMTKTYAEINSAAT
-400 TSGAVQTGAL
+400 TSAAVQTGAL
-410 NSVSKAAVVSGAAVS
+410 NSVSKAAVVSGAAVG

-447 TIKKLTSAAWA
+447 TMKKLTSAAWA

-487 ELNENVVNLDGVA
+487 ELNDHVINIDGEAYKQIDGV
-500 YQQKDGIWKRRDV
+500 WKKRVV
-513 NTDASDFESPFSYT
+513 NTDASDFENPFSY
-527 EIDQDSALAAEL
+527 EDVDQNSSLVAEL
-539 NYRLHMKPDIEKTE
+539 NNRQYMQPDLEKTE

-566 AQLEGLSKAVDDNT
+566 AQLEGLSKSVDDNT
-580 AAAKAGGGGSSAAPK
+580 AAAKAGGGGSSATPK
-595 VEVPKTYTVEVPLGE
+595 AEVPKTYTVEVPLGE

-618 AYNAAPGSQWLNP
+618 TYNAAPGSQWLNP
-631 DLTTDM
+631 DLTNDM
-637 NNSCAAFVSTMYG
+637 ENSCAAFVSTMYG
-650 AAGVMTDLTASGNNL
+650 AAGVMSDLTASGNNL
-665 DAMFQSVK
+665 DAMFQNAS
-673 GAWYGPNDG
+673 AWYGPNDG

-692 GPGHVGMYVGNNT
+692 SPGHAGMYVGNNT

-718 DLQQWINEF
+718 DLDQWKHEF
-727 GLIGYGS
+727 GFIGYGS
-734 VKALTGGATSTQ
+734 VAKLTGGATATQ
-746 TVDENGRALQEAQR
+746 TVDKNGKALQEAQR

-765 KDEALRLFT
+765 KDEALKLFT
-774 SMSMEIEEKTG
+774 SMSTEIEEKTG

-799 KAKGQEIQKL
+799 IAKGQEIQKL

-823 DKLAEYQTA
+823 DKLAEYQKA
-832 LQNKVTEQQQQAL
+832 LQNKVTEQQQEAL
-845 SKLKTD
+845 NKLKTD
-851 TMRTNAELK
+851 TARTTAELK

-894 DKEAMAAVEEWY
+894 DKEAMAAVEDWY

-926 KQMDYAISHHDTKT
+926 KQMDYAISHHDTEA
-940 MGSLLNSDDFKQMMD
+940 MGDLLNSDDFKQMMD
-955 WDGQTAQ
+955 WDGETAE

-976 TAQMMADSMESFK
+976 TSQMMADSMSSFQ
-989 GSVSDFFTN
+989 GSISDFFTN
-998 LLEGQETFG
+998 ILEGQETFG
-1007 DAFLGMV
+1007 DAFLGMI

-1024 LADKWSSQILASLFP
+1024 LADKWSSQILTSLFP
-1039 GMFGGDQQ
+1039 GLFGGDQQ
-1047 SGDLSGGSGGGGL
+1047 GGDFSDVGSGGGGGL
-1060 FTGLSFAG
+1060 FTGLTFAG
-1068 GLLGGGGGGLFGGG
+1068 GLLGGGGDGLFGG
-1082 GGLFGGLF
+1082 

-1099 EDPVTTFQNTIT
+1099 EDPITTFQNTIN
-1111 RMTTGLDTAT
+1111 RMTTGMDTAT
-1121 SSLGLFSGGTG
+1121 NTLSLFSGGTG

-1141 NAVQGMINTGTKPAE
+1141 NIIQGAINTGTKPAE
-1156 TATTVSATTGLA
+1156 TATTVAATTGLA
-1168 SFTASVYVATAA
+1168 GFTTSVYMATAA
-1180 LQAMASKSTFGS
+1180 LQAMAASKFATFG
-1192 IFGGKFATGG
+1192 FATGG
-1202 YIMGPGTGTSDSI
+1202 YIAGPGTGTSDSI

-1228 EAVQNVGLPLLDAMN
+1228 DAVQNVGLPLLDAVN
-1243 SGRVGHFASGGLVR
+1243 SGRVGHFATGGLVR
-1257 AASGG
+1257 AN
-1262 KGSGGAAGNVV
+1262 GSGSKGTAVPVGNSV

-1282 ASFADFLQNGGM
+1282 ASFMEFLQKGGM
-1294 DAIKQ
+1294 DSIKQ
-1299 LLYDGNRDFTTESGV
+1299 LLFDGDRDFTTESGV

>member
-10 KLGADSSGLRQELN
+10 KLGADSSGLRSELN
-24 KAKSDINTAFDANP
+24 KAKSDINSTFDANP
-38 IKTFQGAVDGTA
+38 LKTFQGAVDGTA
-50 GSMESLIG
+50 GSMEKLISN
-58 KFGKFTAA
+58 FGKFTAA

-83 GARVKELSETMGVTA
+83 GARVKDLSETMGISA
-98 SQASLFSRTV
+98 AQASMFSKTV

-128 LSSGGESAEK
+128 LSAGGASAEK
-138 AQAMLSAVGVSL
+138 AQAMLDAVGVSL

-161 EQLKALSEGYKLAA
+161 EQLKALSEGYKAA
-175 SAGYAQE
+175 TSVGYSQE

-212 QGVGL
+212 QSVGL
-217 DPEEMDRTKKEIDT
+217 DPEEMDRTKKEIDV
-231 LKMQASALGTA
+231 LKLQASALGTA

-258 TTGLATVAKYLA
+258 TSGLASIAKYLA
-270 TNKEEVIDCTKAVVA
+270 TNKEEVIDCTKALVG

-293 VALRASFGAMQGLFG
+293 TALRASVAALGGLMGA
-308 SAGGAGSTAAT
+308 AGTGAASTAT
-319 EAITR
+319 DAITR
-324 AQEAQINRRIKLIEN
+324 AQEAQINKRIRLIEN

-386 EMIKAYADINAAAT
+386 EMTKTYVEINSAAT
-400 TSGAVQTGAL
+400 TSAAVQTGAI
-410 NSVSKAAVVSGAAVS
+410 NSVSKAAVVSGAAVG

-447 TIKKLTSAAWA
+447 TMKKLTSAAWA

-463 LGVASAIIYAL
+463 LGVASAIVYAL
-474 GCLVEYKKQKAEK
+474 GCLVQYKKEKAEK

-500 YQQKDGIWKRRDV
+500 YQQDNGVWKRRDV
-513 NTDASDFESPFSYT
+513 NTEASDFENPFSYT

-566 AQLEGLSKAVDDNT
+566 AQLEGLSKSVDDNT
-580 AAAKAGGGGSSAAPK
+580 AAAKAPK

-618 AYNAAPGSQWLNP
+618 AYNAAPGSQWINP
-631 DLTTDM
+631 DLTNDM
-637 NNSCAAFVSTMYG
+637 ENSCASFVSTMYG
-650 AAGVMTDLTASGNNL
+650 AAGVMSDLTASGNNL

-718 DLQQWINEF
+718 DLDQWKREF
-727 GLIGYGS
+727 GFIGYGS
-734 VKALTGGATSTQ
+734 VAKLTGGATSTQ

-760 KLQQA
+760 KLQKA
-765 KDEALRLFT
+765 KDEALKLFT
-774 SMSMEIEEKTG
+774 SMSVEIEEKTG

-832 LQNKVTEQQQQAL
+832 MQNKVTQQQQEAL
-845 SKLKTD
+845 NKLKTD

-870 YNATVESLNKEKEE
+870 YNASVEALNKEKEE

-894 DKEAMAAVEEWY
+894 DKEAMAAVEDWY

-976 TAQMMADSMESFK
+976 TAQMMADSMQSFQ
-989 GSVSDFFTN
+989 GSISDFFTSI
-998 LLEGQETFG
+998 LEGQETFG
-1007 DAFLGMV
+1007 DAFLGMI

-1024 LADKWSSQILASLFP
+1024 LADKWSSQILTSLFP
-1039 GMFGGDQQ
+1039 GLFGGDQQ
-1047 SGDLSGGSGGGGL
+1047 GGDFSGVGSGGGGGL
-1060 FTGLSFAG
+1060 FTGLTFAG

-1082 GGLFGGLF
+1082 GG
-1090 GGGSNGNGD
+1090 SNGNGD
-1099 EDPVTTFQNTIT
+1099 EDPITTFQNTIN
-1111 RMTTGLDTAT
+1111 RMTTGMDTAT
-1121 SSLGLFSGGTG
+1121 NTLSLFSGGTG

-1141 NAVQGMINTGTKPAE
+1141 NIIQGAINTGTKPAE
-1156 TATTVSATTGLA
+1156 TATTVAATTGLA
-1168 SFTASVYVATAA
+1168 GFTTSVYMATAA
-1180 LQAMASKSTFGS
+1180 LQAMAASKFATFG
-1192 IFGGKFATGG
+1192 FATGG
-1202 YIMGPGTGTSDSI
+1202 YIAGPGTGTSDSI

-1228 EAVQNVGLPLLDAMN
+1228 DAVQNVGLPLLDAMN
-1243 SGRVGHFASGGLVR
+1243 SGRAGHFATGGLVR
-1257 AASGG
+1257 ANVSGS
-1262 KGSGGAAGNVV
+1262 KGPAVPTGSSV

-1282 ASFADFLQNGGM
+1282 ASFMEFLQNGGM
-1294 DAIKQ
+1294 DSIKQ
-1299 LLYDGNRDFTTESGV
+1299 LLFDGNRDFTTESGV

>member
-10 KLGADSSGLRQELN
+10 KLGADSSGLRSELN
-24 KAKSDINTAFDANP
+24 KAKSDINSTFDANP
-38 IKTFQGAVDGTA
+38 LKTFQGAVDGTA
-50 GSMESLIG
+50 GSMEKLISN
-58 KFGKFTAA
+58 FGKFTAA

-74 QMISGAVEA
+74 QLISGAVEA
-83 GARVKELSETMGVTA
+83 GARVKDLSETMGISA
-98 SQASLFSRTV
+98 AQASMFSKTV

-113 DVQTASAAIMRLDKT
+113 DVQTASAALMRLDKT
-128 LSSGGESAEK
+128 LSAGGASAEK
-138 AQAMLSAVGVSL
+138 AQAMLDAVGVSL

-161 EQLKALSEGYKLAA
+161 EQLKALSEGYKAA
-175 SAGYAQE
+175 TSVGYGQE
-182 YLMETLGS
+182 YLMETLGA

-212 QGVGL
+212 QSVGL
-217 DPEEMDRTKKEIDT
+217 DPEEMDRTKKEIDV
-231 LKMQASALGTA
+231 LKMQASTLGTA

-258 TTGLATVAKYLA
+258 TSGLASIAQYLA
-270 TNKEEVIDCTKAVVA
+270 TNKEEVIDCTKALVG

-293 VALRASFGAMQGLFG
+293 TALRASVAALGGLMGA
-308 SAGGAGSTAAT
+308 AGTGAASTAT
-319 EAITR
+319 DAITR
-324 AQEAQINRRIKLIEN
+324 AQEAQINKRIRLIEN

-386 EMIKAYADINAAAT
+386 EMTKTYAEINSAAT
-400 TSGAVQTGAL
+400 TSAAVQTGAL
-410 NSVSKAAVVSGAAVS
+410 NSVSKAAVVSGAAVG

-439 TMGSAGLT
+439 TMGSTGLIT
-447 TIKKLTSAAWA
+447 MKKLTSAAWA

-487 ELNENVVNLDGVA
+487 ELNDHVINIDGEAYKQIDGV
-500 YQQKDGIWKRRDV
+500 WKKRGV
-513 NTDASDFESPFSYT
+513 NTDASDFENPFSY
-527 EIDQDSALAAEL
+527 EDVDQNSSLVAEL
-539 NYRLHMKPDIEKTE
+539 NNRQYMQPDLEKTE

-566 AQLEGLSKAVDDNT
+566 AQLEGLSKSVDDNT
-580 AAAKAGGGGSSAAPK
+580 APK

-610 IAAQKAID
+610 IAAQKALD
-618 AYNAAPGSQWLNP
+618 AYNAAPGSQWINP
-631 DLTTDM
+631 DLTNDM
-637 NNSCAAFVSTMYG
+637 ENSCASFVSTMYG
-650 AAGVMTDLTASGNNL
+650 AAGVMADLTASGNNL

-692 GPGHVGMYVGNNT
+692 GPGHAGMYVGNNT

-718 DLQQWINEF
+718 DLDQWKQEF
-727 GLIGYGS
+727 GFIGYGS
-734 VKALTGGATSTQ
+734 VAKLTGGATSTQ
-746 TVDENGRALQEAQR
+746 TVDKNGKALQEAQR

-765 KDEALRLFT
+765 KEEALKLFT
-774 SMSMEIEEKTG
+774 SMSTEIEEKTG

-832 LQNKVTEQQQQAL
+832 LQNKVIQQQREAL
-845 SKLKTD
+845 NKLKTD

-870 YNATVESLNKEKEE
+870 YKATVESLNKEKEE

-894 DKEAMAAVEEWY
+894 DKEAMASVEEWY

-926 KQMDYAISHHDTKT
+926 KQMDYAISHHDAKT

-955 WDGQTAQ
+955 WDGETAE

-976 TAQMMADSMESFK
+976 TSQMMADSMSSFQ
-989 GSVSDFFTN
+989 GSISDFFTN
-998 LLEGQETFG
+998 ILEGQETFG
-1007 DAFLGMV
+1007 DAFLDMV

-1024 LADKWSSQILASLFP
+1024 LADKWSSQILTSLFP

-1068 GLLGGGGGGLFGGG
+1068 GLLGGGGGGLFGGD
-1082 GGLFGGLF
+1082 
-1090 GGGSNGNGD
+1090 SNGNGD
-1099 EDPVTTFQNTIT
+1099 EDPITTFQNTIT

-1141 NAVQGMINTGTKPAE
+1141 NVVQGMINTGTKPAE
-1156 TATTVSATTGLA
+1156 TATTVAATSGMA
-1168 SFTASVYVATAA
+1168 SFTAAVYIATSA
-1180 LQAMASKSTFGS
+1180 LQAMAAESSFGS
-1192 IFGGKFATGG
+1192 IFGLHKATGG

-1228 EAVQNVGLPLLDAMN
+1228 DAVQNVGLPLLDAVN
-1243 SGRVGHFASGGLVR
+1243 SGRVGHFATGGLVR
-1257 AASGG
+1257 AN
-1262 KGSGGAAGNVV
+1262 GSGSKGTAVPVGNSV

-1282 ASFADFLQNGGM
+1282 ASFMEFLQKGGM
-1294 DAIKQ
+1294 DSIKQ
-1299 LLYDGNRDFTTESGV
+1299 LLFDGDRDFTTESGV

>member
-10 KLGADSSGLRQELN
+10 KLGADSSGLRSELN
-24 KAKSDINTAFDANP
+24 KAKSDINSTFDANP
-38 IKTFQGAVDGTA
+38 LKTFQGAVDGTA
-50 GSMESLIG
+50 GSMEKLISN
-58 KFGKFTAA
+58 FGKFTAA

-83 GARVKELSETMGVTA
+83 GARVKELSETMGISA
-98 SQASLFSRTV
+98 AQASLFSRTV

-128 LSSGGESAEK
+128 LSAGGASAEK
-138 AQAMLSAVGVSL
+138 AQAMLDAVGVSL

-161 EQLKALSEGYKLAA
+161 EQLKALSEGYKAA
-175 SAGYAQE
+175 TSVGYGQE
-182 YLMETLGS
+182 YLMETLGA

-258 TTGLATVAKYLA
+258 TSGLAAVAKYLS

-308 SAGGAGSTAAT
+308 AAGGAGSTAAT

-364 LYANYVRQR
+364 LYANYVKQR
-373 QAETAK
+373 QVETAK
-379 AAAVIRA
+379 AAAVIKA
-386 EMIKAYADINAAAT
+386 EMTKAYAEINAAAT
-400 TSGAVQTGAL
+400 TSGAVQTAAL
-410 NSVSKAAVVSGAAVS
+410 TKVGKAAVVSGAAVG

-474 GCLVEYKKQKAEK
+474 GCLVEYKKQKAEQ
-487 ELNENVVNLDGVA
+487 ELNDHVINIDGEAYKQIDGV
-500 YQQKDGIWKRRDV
+500 WKKRV
-513 NTDASDFESPFSYT
+513 ANTDASDFENPFSY
-527 EIDQDSALAAEL
+527 EDVDQNSSLVAEL
-539 NYRLHMKPDIEKTE
+539 NNRQYMQPDIQKTE
-553 LSPEANK
+553 LSPETNK
-560 QLDDLK
+560 QIDDLK
-566 AQLEGLSKAVDDNT
+566 AQLEGLSKSVDDNT

-595 VEVPKTYTVEVPLGE
+595 VEVPKAYTVEVPLGE
-610 IAAQKAID
+610 IAAQKALD

-650 AAGVMTDLTASGNNL
+650 AAGVMSDLTASGYNL

-774 SMSMEIEEKTG
+774 SMSLEIEEKTG
-785 TAYEAGMAQVAENV
+785 TAYEAGMAQVSQNV

-809 AAAGLPTEA
+809 AAAGVPEDA
-818 VKSLQ
+818 IKSLN

-832 LQNKVTEQQQQAL
+832 LQNKVTQQQQEAL
-845 SKLKTD
+845 GKLKTD

-870 YNATVESLNKEKEE
+870 YEATVTALEKEKEE
-884 RTKAVAQNKD
+884 RTKAVAKNKE
-894 DKEAMAAVEEWY
+894 DKEAMAAVEDWY
-906 TSQVQAAAEKRT
+906 TAQVQAAAEKRT

-926 KQMDYAISHHDTKT
+926 KQMDYAISHHDTKA

-955 WDGQTAQ
+955 WDGQTAE

-976 TAQMMADSMESFK
+976 TAQMMADDMSSFQ
-989 GSVSDFFTN
+989 GSISDFFTS

-1024 LADKWSSQILASLFP
+1024 IADKWSAQILTSLFP

-1047 SGDLSGGSGGGGL
+1047 GGDFSGVGSGGGGL
-1060 FTGLSFAG
+1060 FTGLTFAG

-1082 GGLFGGLF
+1082 GG
-1090 GGGSNGNGD
+1090 NGQ
-1099 EDPVTTFQNTIT
+1099 EDPVTTFTNTID
-1111 RMTTGLDTAT
+1111 RMTNGMNTAT
-1121 SSLGLFSGGTG
+1121 STLSLFSGGTG
-1132 TAGKLLGTY
+1132 TAGKLIGTY
-1141 NAVQGMINTGTKPAE
+1141 NILQTALNTGTKPAE
-1156 TATTVSATTGLA
+1156 TATTIAATTGITA
-1168 SFTASVYVATAA
+1168 FTSSVYMATAA
-1180 LQAMASKSTFGS
+1180 LQAMAARSYFGM
-1192 IFGGKFATGG
+1192 GFATGG
-1202 YIMGPGTGTSDSI
+1202 LISGPGTGTSDDI

-1228 EAVQNVGLPLLDAMN
+1228 QAVQNVGLPLLDAMN

>member
-83 GARVKELSETMGVTA
+83 GARVKELSEIMGVSA

-128 LSSGGESAEK
+128 LSSGGASAEK

-150 QDANGKLLPVN
+150 QDANGKLLPLN

-231 LKMQASALGTA
+231 LKMQASALGSA

-258 TTGLATVAKYLA
+258 TSGLAAMAKYLA

-293 VALRASFGAMQGLFG
+293 VALRASFGALQGLFG
-308 SAGGAGSTAAT
+308 AAGGAGSTAAT

-364 LYANYVRQR
+364 LYAAYVKQR
-373 QAETAK
+373 QVETAK
-379 AAAVIRA
+379 ASAVIRA
-386 EMIKAYADINAAAT
+386 EMTKAYADINAAAT
-400 TSGAVQTGAL
+400 TSGAVQTAAL
-410 NSVSKAAVVSGAAVS
+410 TKVGKAAVVSGAAVG

-439 TMGSAGLT
+439 TMGSSGLT
-447 TIKKLTSAAWA
+447 TMKKLTSAAWA

-474 GCLVEYKKQKAEK
+474 GCLVQYKKEKAEQ
-487 ELNENVVNLDGVA
+487 ELNDHVVNIDGEA
-500 YQQKDGIWKRRDV
+500 YKQIGGEWKRRVV
-513 NTDASDFESPFSYT
+513 NTDASDFENPFSY
-527 EIDQDSALAAEL
+527 EDMDQNSALVAEL
-539 NYRLHMKPDIEKTE
+539 NSRQYMQPDIEKKTG
-553 LSPEANK
+553 LSDEANK
-560 QLDDLK
+560 QIEDLK
-566 AQLEGLSKAVDDNT
+566 AQLEGLTKSVDDNT
-580 AAAKAGGGGSSAAPK
+580 AAAKAGGGGSSATPK

-618 AYNAAPGSQWLNP
+618 TYNAAPGSQWLNP
-631 DLTTDM
+631 DLTNDM
-637 NNSCAAFVSTMYG
+637 ENSCASFVSTMYG
-650 AAGVMTDLTASGNNL
+650 AAGVMSDLTASGNNL
-665 DAMFQSVK
+665 DAMFQNAS
-673 GAWYGPNDG
+673 AWYGPNDG
-682 YSPSAGDYVS
+682 YSPSVGDYVS
-692 GPGHVGMYVGNNT
+692 GPKHAGMYVGNNT
-705 VISRDSKGGLQQH
+705 VISRDSTGGLQSH
-718 DLQQWINEF
+718 DIDQWKQEF
-727 GLIGYGS
+727 GFIGYGS
-734 VKALTGGATSTQ
+734 VAQLTGGATATQ
-746 TVDENGRALQEAQR
+746 TVDKNGKALQEAQR
-760 KLQQA
+760 KLQKA
-765 KDEALRLFT
+765 KDEALKLFT
-774 SMSMEIEEKTG
+774 SMAVEIEEKTG

-832 LQNKVTEQQQQAL
+832 LQNKVTQQQQEAL
-845 SKLKTD
+845 NKLKTD

-870 YNATVESLNKEKEE
+870 YNASVEALNKEKEE

-894 DKEAMAAVEEWY
+894 DKEALAAVEDWY

-926 KQMDYAISHHDTKT
+926 KQMDYAISHHDTEA
-940 MGSLLNSDDFKQMMD
+940 MGDLLNSDNFKQMMD

-962 MQQFYDLWKDAHKT
+962 MQQFYDLWKNAHKT
-976 TAQMMADSMESFK
+976 TAQMMADSMESFQ

-998 LLEGQETFG
+998 ILEGQETFG
-1007 DAFLGMV
+1007 DAFLDMV

-1024 LADKWSSQILASLFP
+1024 LADKWSSQILTSLFP

-1047 SGDLSGGSGGGGL
+1047 GGDLSGGSGGGL
-1060 FTGLSFAG
+1060 FTGLTFAG

-1082 GGLFGGLF
+1082 A
-1090 GGGSNGNGD
+1090 NGNGD
-1099 EDPVTTFQNTIT
+1099 EDPVTNFQNTIT
-1111 RMTTGLDTAT
+1111 RMTTGMDTAT
-1121 SSLGLFSGGTG
+1121 GALSLFSGGTG
-1132 TAGKLLGTY
+1132 TANKLLGVY
-1141 NAVQGMINTGTKPAE
+1141 SGIQGIINTGTKPAE
-1156 TATTVSATTGLA
+1156 TATTVEATSGMA
-1168 SFTASVYVATAA
+1168 SFTAAVYIATEA
-1180 LQAMASKSTFGS
+1180 LQAMAAKSSFGS
-1192 IFGGKFATGG
+1192 IFGLHKATGG
-1202 YIMGPGTGTSDSI
+1202 YIMGPGTGASDSI

-1228 EAVQNVGLPLLDAMN
+1228 DAVQNVGLPLLDAVN
-1243 SGRVGHFASGGLVR
+1243 SGRVGHFATGGLVR
-1257 AASGG
+1257 ANGPGS
-1262 KGSGGAAGNVV
+1262 KGTAVPVGNSV

-1282 ASFADFLQNGGM
+1282 ASFMEFLQKGGL
-1294 DAIKQ
+1294 DSIKQ
-1299 LLYDGNRDFTTESGV
+1299 LLFDGDRDFTTESGV

>member
-10 KLGADSSGLRQELN
+10 KLGADSSGLRSELN
-24 KAKSDINTAFDANP
+24 KAKSDINSTFDANP
-38 IKTFQGAVDGTA
+38 LRTFQGAVDGTA
-50 GSMESLIG
+50 GSMEKLISN
-58 KFGKFTAA
+58 FGKFTAA

-74 QMISGAVEA
+74 QLISGAVEA
-83 GARVKELSETMGVTA
+83 GARVKELSETMGISAAQA
-98 SQASLFSRTV
+98 SQFSRTV

-128 LSSGGESAEK
+128 LSAGGASAEK
-138 AQAMLSAVGVSL
+138 AQAMLDAVGVSL

-161 EQLKALSEGYKLAA
+161 EQLKALSEGYKAA
-175 SAGYAQE
+175 TSVGYGQE
-182 YLMETLGS
+182 YLMETLGA

-212 QGVGL
+212 QSVGL
-217 DPEEMDRTKKEIDT
+217 DPEEMDRTKKEIDV
-231 LKMQASALGTA
+231 LKMQASTLGTA

-258 TTGLATVAKYLA
+258 TSGLASIAQYLA
-270 TNKEEVIDCTKAVVA
+270 TNKEEVIDCTKALVG

-293 VALRASFGAMQGLFG
+293 TALRASVAALGGLMGA
-308 SAGGAGSTAAT
+308 AGTGAASTAT
-319 EAITR
+319 DAITR
-324 AQEAQINRRIKLIEN
+324 AQEAQINKRIRLIEN

-386 EMIKAYADINAAAT
+386 EMTKTYAEINSAAT
-400 TSGAVQTGAL
+400 TSAAVQTGAI
-410 NSVSKAAVVSGAAVS
+410 NSVSKAAVVSGAAVG

-447 TIKKLTSAAWA
+447 TMKKLTSAAWA

-474 GCLVEYKKQKAEK
+474 GCLVQYKKEKAEQ
-487 ELNENVVNLDGVA
+487 ELNDHVIDIDGEAYKQLDGV
-500 YQQKDGIWKRRDV
+500 WKKRVV
-513 NTDASDFESPFSYT
+513 NTDASDFENPFSY
-527 EIDQDSALAAEL
+527 EDVDQNSSLVAEL
-539 NYRLHMKPDIEKTE
+539 NNRQYMQPDLEKTE

-566 AQLEGLSKAVDDNT
+566 AQLEGLSKSVDDNT
-580 AAAKAGGGGSSAAPK
+580 EAAKAGGGGSSAPPK

-618 AYNAAPGSQWLNP
+618 TYNAAPGSQWLNP
-631 DLTTDM
+631 DLTNDM
-637 NNSCAAFVSTMYG
+637 ENSCASFVSTMYG
-650 AAGVMTDLTASGNNL
+650 AAGVMSDLTASGNNL
-665 DAMFQSVK
+665 DAMFQNAS
-673 GAWYGPNDG
+673 AWYGSNDG
-682 YSPSAGDYVS
+682 YSPSVGDYVS
-692 GPGHVGMYVGNNT
+692 GPGHAGMYVGNNI

-718 DLQQWINEF
+718 DLDQWKQEF
-727 GLIGYGS
+727 GFIGYGS
-734 VKALTGGATSTQ
+734 VAKLTGGATATQ
-746 TVDENGRALQEAQR
+746 TVDKNGKALQEAQK
-760 KLQQA
+760 KLQKA
-765 KDEALRLFT
+765 KDEALKLFT
-774 SMSMEIEEKTG
+774 SMSVEIEEKTG

-823 DKLAEYQTA
+823 DKLSEYQTA
-832 LQNKVTEQQQQAL
+832 LQNKVTQQQQEAL
-845 SKLKTD
+845 NKLKTD
-851 TMRTNAELK
+851 TARTTAELK

-870 YNATVESLNKEKEE
+870 YNATVESINKEKEE

-894 DKEAMAAVEEWY
+894 DKEAMAAVEDWY

-926 KQMDYAISHHDTKT
+926 KQMDYAISHHDTEAL
-940 MGSLLNSDDFKQMMD
+940 GDLLNSDDFKQMMD
-955 WDGQTAQ
+955 WDGETAE

-976 TAQMMADSMESFK
+976 TSQMMADSMSSFQ
-989 GSVSDFFTN
+989 GSISDFFTN
-998 LLEGQETFG
+998 ILEGQETFG
-1007 DAFLGMV
+1007 DAFLGMI

-1024 LADKWSSQILASLFP
+1024 LADKWSSQILTSLFP
-1039 GMFGGDQQ
+1039 GLFGGDQQ
-1047 SGDLSGGSGGGGL
+1047 GGDFSDVGSGGGGGL
-1060 FTGLSFAG
+1060 FTGLTFAG
-1068 GLLGGGGGGLFGGG
+1068 GLLGG
-1082 GGLFGGLF
+1082 

-1099 EDPVTTFQNTIT
+1099 EDPITTFQNTIN
-1111 RMTTGLDTAT
+1111 RMTTGMDTAT
-1121 SSLGLFSGGTG
+1121 NTLSLFSGGTG

-1141 NAVQGMINTGTKPAE
+1141 NIIQGAINTGTKPAE
-1156 TATTVSATTGLA
+1156 TATTVAATTGLA
-1168 SFTASVYVATAA
+1168 GFTTSVYMATAA
-1180 LQAMASKSTFGS
+1180 LQAMAASKFATFG
-1192 IFGGKFATGG
+1192 FATGG
-1202 YIMGPGTGTSDSI
+1202 YIAGPGTGTSDSI

-1228 EAVQNVGLPLLDAMN
+1228 DAVQNVGLPLLDAVN
-1243 SGRVGHFASGGLVR
+1243 SGRVGHFATGGLVR
-1257 AASGG
+1257 AN
-1262 KGSGGAAGNVV
+1262 GSGSKGTAVPVGNSV

-1282 ASFADFLQNGGM
+1282 ASFMEFLQKGGM
-1294 DAIKQ
+1294 DSIKQ
-1299 LLYDGNRDFTTESGV
+1299 LLFDGDRDFTTESGV

>member
-10 KLGADSSGLRQELN
+10 KLGADSSGLRSELN
-24 KAKSDINTAFDANP
+24 KAKSDINSTFDANP
-38 IKTFQGAVDGTA
+38 LKTFQGAVDGTS
-50 GSMESLIG
+50 GSMEKLISN
-58 KFGKFTAA
+58 FGKFTAA

-83 GARVKELSETMGVTA
+83 GARVKDLSETMGISA
-98 SQASLFSRTV
+98 AQASMFSKTV

-128 LSSGGESAEK
+128 LSAGGASAEK
-138 AQAMLSAVGVSL
+138 AQAMLDAVGVSL

-161 EQLKALSEGYKLAA
+161 EQLKALSEGYKAA
-175 SAGYAQE
+175 TSVGYGQE
-182 YLMETLGS
+182 YLMETLGA

-212 QGVGL
+212 QSVGL
-217 DPEEMDRTKKEIDT
+217 DPEEMDRTKKEIDV
-231 LKMQASALGTA
+231 LKMQASTLGTA

-258 TTGLATVAKYLA
+258 TSGLASIAQYLA
-270 TNKEEVIDCTKAVVA
+270 TNKEEVIDCTKALVG

-293 VALRASFGAMQGLFG
+293 TALRASVAALGGLMGA
-308 SAGGAGSTAAT
+308 AGTGAASTAT
-319 EAITR
+319 DAITR
-324 AQEAQINRRIKLIEN
+324 AQEAQINKRIRLIEN

-386 EMIKAYADINAAAT
+386 EMTKTYAEINSAAT
-400 TSGAVQTGAL
+400 TSAAVQTGAL
-410 NSVSKAAVVSGAAVS
+410 NSVSKAAVVSGAAVG

-439 TMGSAGLT
+439 TMGSTGLIT
-447 TIKKLTSAAWA
+447 MKKLTSAAWA

-487 ELNENVVNLDGVA
+487 ELNDHVIDIDGEAYKQIDGV
-500 YQQKDGIWKRRDV
+500 WKKRVV
-513 NTDASDFESPFSYT
+513 NTDASDFENPFSY
-527 EIDQDSALAAEL
+527 EDVDQNSSLVAEL
-539 NYRLHMKPDIEKTE
+539 NNRQYMQPDLEKTE

-566 AQLEGLSKAVDDNT
+566 AQLEGLSKSVDDNT
-580 AAAKAGGGGSSAAPK
+580 AAAKAGGGGSSVTPK

-618 AYNAAPGSQWLNP
+618 TYNAAPGSQWLNP
-631 DLTTDM
+631 DLTNDM
-637 NNSCAAFVSTMYG
+637 ENSCASFVSTMYG
-650 AAGVMTDLTASGNNL
+650 AAGVMSDLTASGNNL
-665 DAMFQSVK
+665 DAMFQNAS
-673 GAWYGPNDG
+673 AWYGPNDG
-682 YSPSAGDYVS
+682 YSPSVGDYVS
-692 GPGHVGMYVGNNT
+692 GPKHAGMYVGNNT
-705 VISRDSKGGLQQH
+705 VISRDSTGGLQSH
-718 DLQQWINEF
+718 DIDQWKQEF
-727 GLIGYGS
+727 GFIGYGS
-734 VKALTGGATSTQ
+734 VAKLTGGATATQ
-746 TVDENGRALQEAQR
+746 TVDKNGKALQEAQR

-765 KDEALRLFT
+765 KEEALKLFT
-774 SMSMEIEEKTG
+774 SMSVEIEEKTG

-823 DKLAEYQTA
+823 DKLSEYQTA
-832 LQNKVTEQQQQAL
+832 LQNKVTQQQQEAL
-845 SKLKTD
+845 NKLKTD
-851 TMRTNAELK
+851 TARTTAELK

-870 YNATVESLNKEKEE
+870 YNATVESINKEKEE

-894 DKEAMAAVEEWY
+894 DKEAMAAVEDWY
-906 TSQVQAAAEKRT
+906 TSQVQAAAKKRT

-926 KQMDYAISHHDTKT
+926 KQMDYAISHHDTEA
-940 MGSLLNSDDFKQMMD
+940 MGDLLNSDNFKQMMG

-989 GSVSDFFTN
+989 GSISDFFTN
-998 LLEGQETFG
+998 ILEGQETFG
-1007 DAFLGMV
+1007 DAFLDMV

-1024 LADKWSSQILASLFP
+1024 LADKWSSQILTSLFP

-1068 GLLGGGGGGLFGGG
+1068 GLLGGGGGGLFGG
-1082 GGLFGGLF
+1082 LF

-1099 EDPVTTFQNTIT
+1099 EDPITTFQNTIK
-1111 RMTTGLDTAT
+1111 RMTTGMDTAT
-1121 SSLGLFSGGTG
+1121 NTLSLFSGGTG

-1141 NAVQGMINTGTKPAE
+1141 NIIQGAINTGTKPAE
-1156 TATTVSATTGLA
+1156 TATTVAATTGLA
-1168 SFTASVYVATAA
+1168 GFTTSVYMATAA
-1180 LQAMASKSTFGS
+1180 LQAMAASKFATFG
-1192 IFGGKFATGG
+1192 FATGG
-1202 YIMGPGTGTSDSI
+1202 YIAGPGTSTSDSI

-1228 EAVQNVGLPLLDAMN
+1228 DAVQNVGLPLLDAVN
-1243 SGRVGHFASGGLVR
+1243 SGRVGHFATGGLVR
-1257 AASGG
+1257 AN
-1262 KGSGGAAGNVV
+1262 GSGSKGTAVPVGNSV

-1282 ASFADFLQNGGM
+1282 ASFMEFLQNGGM
-1294 DAIKQ
+1294 DIIKQ
-1299 LLYDGNRDFTTESGV
+1299 LLFDGDRDFTTESGV

>member
-10 KLGADSSGLRQELN
+10 KLGADSSGLRSELN
-24 KAKSDINTAFDANP
+24 KAKSDINSTFDANP
-38 IKTFQGAVDGTA
+38 LKTFQGAVDGTA
-50 GSMESLIG
+50 GSMEKLISN
-58 KFGKFTAA
+58 FGKFTAA

-74 QMISGAVEA
+74 QLISGAVEA
-83 GARVKELSETMGVTA
+83 GARVKDLSETMGISA
-98 SQASLFSRTV
+98 AQASMFSKTV

-128 LSSGGESAEK
+128 LSAGGASAEK
-138 AQAMLSAVGVSL
+138 AQAMLDAVGVSL

-161 EQLKALSEGYKLAA
+161 EQLKALSEGYKAA
-175 SAGYAQE
+175 TSVGYGQE
-182 YLMETLGS
+182 YLMETLGA

-212 QGVGL
+212 QSVGL
-217 DPEEMDRTKKEIDT
+217 DPEEMDRTKKEIDV
-231 LKMQASALGTA
+231 LKMQASTLGTA

-258 TTGLATVAKYLA
+258 TSGLASIAQYLA
-270 TNKEEVIDCTKAVVA
+270 TNKEEVIDCTKALVG

-293 VALRASFGAMQGLFG
+293 TALRASVAALGGLMGA
-308 SAGGAGSTAAT
+308 AGTGAASTAT
-319 EAITR
+319 DAITR
-324 AQEAQINRRIKLIEN
+324 AQEAQINKRIRLIEN

-386 EMIKAYADINAAAT
+386 EMTKTYAEINSAAT
-400 TSGAVQTGAL
+400 TSAAVQTGAL
-410 NSVSKAAVVSGAAVS
+410 NSVSKAAVVSGAAVG

-447 TIKKLTSAAWA
+447 TMKKLTSAAWV

-474 GCLVEYKKQKAEK
+474 GCLVQYKKEKAEK

-500 YQQKDGIWKRRDV
+500 YQQDNGVWKRRDV
-513 NTDASDFESPFSYT
+513 NTAASDFENPFSYT

-566 AQLEGLSKAVDDNT
+566 AQLEGLSKSVDDNT
-580 AAAKAGGGGSSAAPK
+580 AAAKAPK
-595 VEVPKTYTVEVPLGE
+595 VEAPKTYTVEVPLGE

-618 AYNAAPGSQWLNP
+618 AYNAAPGSQWINP
-631 DLTTDM
+631 DLTNDM
-637 NNSCAAFVSTMYG
+637 ENSCASFVSTMYG
-650 AAGVMTDLTASGNNL
+650 AAGVMSDLTASGNNL

-718 DLQQWINEF
+718 DLDQWKREF
-727 GLIGYGS
+727 GFIGYGS
-734 VKALTGGATSTQ
+734 VAKLTGGATSTQ

-760 KLQQA
+760 KLQKA
-765 KDEALRLFT
+765 KDEALKLFT
-774 SMSMEIEEKTG
+774 SMSVEIEEKTG

-832 LQNKVTEQQQQAL
+832 LQNKVTQQQQEAL
-845 SKLKTD
+845 NKLKTD

-870 YNATVESLNKEKEE
+870 YNASVESLNKEKEE

-894 DKEAMAAVEEWY
+894 DKEAMASVEEWY

-955 WDGQTAQ
+955 WDGETAE

-976 TAQMMADSMESFK
+976 TSQMMADSMSSFQ
-989 GSVSDFFTN
+989 GSISDFFTN
-998 LLEGQETFG
+998 ILEGQETFG
-1007 DAFLGMV
+1007 DAFLGMI

-1024 LADKWSSQILASLFP
+1024 LADKWSSQILTALFP

-1047 SGDLSGGSGGGGL
+1047 SGDLSGGSGGGL
-1060 FTGLSFAG
+1060 FTGLTFAG

-1082 GGLFGGLF
+1082 GG
-1090 GGGSNGNGD
+1090 SDGNG
-1099 EDPVTTFQNTIT
+1099 EDPITTFQNTVT
-1111 RMTTGLDTAT
+1111 RMTTGMNTAT
-1121 SSLGLFSGGTG
+1121 SALGLFSGGTG
-1132 TAGKLLGTY
+1132 TANKLIGTY
-1141 NAVQGMINTGTKPAE
+1141 TGLQGIINTGTKPAE
-1156 TATTVSATTGLA
+1156 TATTVAATSGMA
-1168 SFTASVYVATAA
+1168 SFTAAVYIATAA
-1180 LQAMASKSTFGS
+1180 LQAMAAKSSFGS
-1192 IFGGKFATGG
+1192 IFGLHKATGG
-1202 YIMGPGTGTSDSI
+1202 YIMGPGTGASDSI

-1228 EAVQNVGLPLLDAMN
+1228 DAVQNVGLPLLDAMN
-1243 SGRVGHFASGGLVR
+1243 SGRAGHFATGGLVR
-1257 AASGG
+1257 AN
-1262 KGSGGAAGNVV
+1262 GSGSKGTAVSTGNSV

-1282 ASFADFLQNGGM
+1282 ASFMEFLQKGGM
-1294 DAIKQ
+1294 DSIKQ
-1299 LLYDGNRDFTTESGV
+1299 LLFDGDRDFTTESGV